1 MKAKILQ
8 VKMTS
13 KKGLAC
19 LLAVLMLLTAL
30 PLGLVTSAMAATK
43 DCMVVEVQGKKV
55 YFFGAETLEV
65 TGSKV
70 AYTAESAEAPILY
83 VDGAV
88 DPADDVQIS
97 DGIIDFGTWLADQ
110 SAWVGVL
117 CDPDGT
123 VTGTE
128 PSVQLDTQAPKV
140 TVSGNPTSWGKAP
153 ATLTVQADDGN
164 GYGAV
169 AYRMDN
175 GQWQKT
181 PAFQVK
187 ANGTYTFYAKDAVGN
202 VSTGET
208 VEVQYVDATAP
219 EIGVVLDP
227 PNEGEQWTNGKVK
240 VTVTGKDSESGLAEK
255 AFKMDEGQWQ
265 ETGTF
270 VIQDNKEHTFYVR
283 DAVGNEASQQAK
295 ADKYDNIAPVIQK
308 VQIKYGLLNVTGA
321 YISDKV
327 TYTYHIEAVDNEGGS
342 GIKAFSC
349 NGGETWQTSGD
360 FELKGG
366 APYHFCVQDQA
377 ENVSDVLVY
386 TPNYDTTAPTIN
398 DVQQSTDKPT
408 NQAVTV
414 TVNANDVQSGL
425 NKSGAYKLDNGDWQK
440 ENSFDIKDDQIH
452 TVYVRDNANPVN
464 VAEQVIQVKNFN
476 SKPPTVTGVTLSNV
490 DADGKEL
497 WTNKP
502 ITATVEAQGSK
513 NSAQVKFPV
522 VAYKMDDG
530 DWQYITDSK
539 TANQFTIEDNKE
551 HKFYAMDNTGDVDHL
566 GNISEAFSLAATH
579 YDSKAPELNS
589 VEFNQE
595 NSGPFAEFLNKLS
608 FGRFFNKALKITV
621 HATDGVD
628 AISNASGFSA
638 DKVQSLIFKDTSGEV
653 VQTIPIKHAATAEE
667 VGDSVITEFNAT
679 IDDVKLSNFKGSL
692 YVQLQDQLGNSTEE
706 IQVTT
711 ANSNLNDLTDEDD
724 TEEFG
729 DCNFV
734 LENNAPQILAAGQ
747 KQDEKLNEKNAVSA
761 SPSTTV
767 FKNDYTVSFHVSDQT
782 KSGEISGVAGVQVSV
797 NGTVVYPQPDNNE
810 KTNNNN
816 ENNNETNNEKML
828 ETGIIELHAVA
839 QADDEKNAHQVN
851 GVKIEDENWNGG
863 ELTYTV
869 EAWDNAGNA
878 SKVSFTLN
886 FDQTAPTVQFAIPN
900 EKSCKKVTVTDYGFF
915 FNKDTDVV
923 ISASDPRN
931 TDKQEATASGV
942 QSITYKLVPFN
953 QEFDEVEAI
962 PVDDSSVTVAVQAG
976 FKGQIYAYATDN
988 AGNFP
993 GTRKGEKWS
1002 GCKYFADS
1010 DEANDQGYVHPDGAI
1025 VENAQQ
1031 HQDSSIVIA
1040 RKNQPAGTQ
1049 NNKKAYKAGGQN
1061 APQQD
1066 KDLSYDATKNV
1077 PLYDANAKFTVTVK
1091 DAQSGIRTVKYTLIE
1106 GGKTSVNTLE
1116 VNTPYGK
1123 DDAQAA
1129 LKAENL
1135 ECSTGNETRHAK
1147 ELWRVDDAKITGRDA
1162 NLATELTST
1171 VTVDANYND
1180 ILLVVELTDN
1190 AGNTSY
1196 DYVAFGIDKTAPQ
1209 IQVEYTSAAAP
1220 QSGSYYS
1227 KARTAYITI
1236 TERNIRTEQVAL
1248 LIEKCLDSAR
1258 TFDKKDTKAYREGFK
1273 ITGKTL
1279 LQKGS
1284 GNGDDRQYRIKV
1296 DFTGD
1301 GNYRIKTLKC
1311 TDNVGHANTA
1321 VTYGKYNAAG
1331 NRDTVSGSNKTRFT
1345 IDKTAPKIHVA
1356 LNLNDQVKNKK
1367 YFNATRTATVTVTEH
1382 NFNAKAFENQ
1392 LKATL
1397 NGKGIA
1403 VPGVSAFRR
1412 ENGTDRWTAT
1422 ITFVAD
1428 GDYVLNFKTTD
1439 KAGNSYKTVAGD
1451 FSGAAAQ
1458 NFTIDKTAP
1467 QLTIGGI
1474 TTNTAYKKVPTI
1486 VVKEADNNASTITSS
1501 VVGTCFDSQSKMAK
1515 RTVKVSAK
1523 NSGQLTADHQ
1533 LQNTVTY
1540 TAVEQDGYYIVTA
1553 QCVDMAGNQS
1563 QVQRK
1568 VFTKNEKGAVYVVS
1582 DDLATLNN
1590 GYANKTAVA
1599 KQSLV
1604 VTEYSPTEIQSPEYY
1619 ININGKKKDGLVT
1632 MEKGQH
1638 HAGEWYVNT
1647 YTISSKDIVAEG
1659 KYALYIKSTT
1669 KLDGKNTV
1677 VNNSSENKDLHRL
1690 NIQFTIDNTN
1700 PYVRI
1705 TGLEKHLY
1713 SNTKVQTVTFSVSES
1728 NLASIVIHM
1737 TRDGQALD
1745 PLVWDHVQ
1753 DKKHPNGWTVE
1764 NGIAVVQVQLE
1775 NGKSNLTFEITD
1787 LAGNKCST
1795 ANDYN
1800 KQELFVSGTT
1810 GNKNNWLEETDGK
1823 IVLKDIYV
1831 DKGFSANAFAA
1842 LIRNNLAISVVIF
1855 VVIGLVLLAVIIL
1868 PILSKKRKKMDAA
1881 DAEKLN

>member
-55 YFFGAETLEV
+55 YFFGAEALEV

-70 AYTAESAEAPILY
+70 AYTAESAEVPTIY

-97 DGIIDFGTWLADQ
+97 DGVIDFGTWLADQ

-128 PSVQLDTQAPKV
+128 PSVQLDAQAPRV
-140 TVSGNPTSWGKAP
+140 TVSGNPTAWGKAP
-153 ATLTVQADDGN
+153 VTLTVQADDGN

-175 GQWQKT
+175 GQWQKA
-181 PAFQVK
+181 PEFRVK

-208 VEVQYVDATAP
+208 VEVQYVDANAP

-227 PNEGEQWTNGKVK
+227 PNAGEQWTNGKVK
-240 VTVTGKDSESGLAEK
+240 VTVTGKDSESGLAEE

-265 ETGTF
+265 ESGTF
-270 VIQDNKEHTFYVR
+270 VIQDNKEHNFYVR
-283 DAVGNEASQQAK
+283 DAVGNEAKQQAK
-295 ADKYDNIAPVIQK
+295 ADRYDDIAPTINQ
-308 VQIKYGLLNVTGA
+308 VQVKLGNLALKQGTP
-321 YISDKV
+321 ISDKI
-327 TYTYHIEAVDNEGGS
+327 TYTYHIDATDNEGGS
-342 GIKAFSC
+342 GIKFFSC
-349 NGGETWQTSGD
+349 NGGKTWQTSGD
-360 FELKGG
+360 FKLKGG
-366 APYHFCVQDQA
+366 ESYDFRVKDQA
-377 ENVSDVLVY
+377 ENESAVLPYV
-386 TPNYDTTAPTIN
+386 PNYDTTAPTIN

-414 TVNANDVQSGL
+414 TVNANDVQSDL
-425 NKSGAYKLDNGDWQK
+425 NKLGAYKLDNGDWQK
-440 ENSFDIKDDQIH
+440 ENSFDIQDDKIH
-452 TVYVRDNANPVN
+452 TVYVRDNAKPEN
-464 VAEQVIQVKNFN
+464 VAEKKIQVKNFN
-476 SKPPTVTGVTLSNV
+476 STPPTVTNVTLSNV
-490 DADGKEL
+490 GADGKEN
-497 WTNKP
+497 WTNEP
-502 ITATVEAQGSK
+502 IIATVEAKG
-513 NSAQVKFPV
+513 NTNNAQVEFPV

-530 DWQYITDSK
+530 DWQYIEKSE
-539 TANQFTIEDNKE
+539 TANQFTIEDKKE
-551 HKFYAMDNTGDVDHL
+551 HKFYCLDNAD
-566 GNISEAFSLAATH
+566 NASSASSCAAKF
-579 YDSKAPELNS
+579 YDKKAPELAPELNP
-589 VEFNQE
+589 VVFNPK
-595 NSGPFAEFLNKLS
+595 NVGPFAEFLNKLS
-608 FGRFFNKALKITV
+608 FGRFFNEELEITV

-628 AISNASGFSA
+628 EYSNASGFPE
-638 DKVQSLIFKDTSGEV
+638 DKEQSLIFKDTKGNKTTIPAKPAKVAKSGEV
-653 VQTIPIKHAATAEE
+653 GNAVSAEFTATIPA
-667 VGDSVITEFNAT
+667 N
-679 IDDVKLSNFKGSL
+679 KLKNFKGSL
-692 YVQLQDQLGNSTEE
+692 YVQLQDQLGNQTEE

-711 ANSNLNDLTDEDD
+711 ANSNLNKLTDTDD
-724 TEEFG
+724 PEKFG

-734 LENNAPQILAAGQ
+734 LENNAPRILAAGQ
-747 KQDEKLNEKNAVSA
+747 NAELNAKNAVSA
-761 SPSTTV
+761 SPGTTA
-767 FKNDYTVSFHVSDQT
+767 FKNDYTVSFYVSDQT
-782 KSGEISGVAGVQVSV
+782 ESGEISGVAGVQVNV
-797 NGTVVYPQPDNNE
+797 NGTDVYSEQYNNK
-810 KTNNNN
+810 KTP
-816 ENNNETNNEKML
+816 
-828 ETGIIELHAVA
+828 ETGIIELPAVA
-839 QADDEKNAHQVN
+839 KADKEKDAYTVN
-851 GVKIEDENWNGG
+851 EKKIKDWKGG

-869 EAWDNAGNA
+869 KAWDNAGNA

-900 EKSCKKVTVTDYGFF
+900 EKSCEKVSVTDYGFF

-923 ISASDPRN
+923 ISASDPCNR
-931 TDKQEATASGV
+931 KQNEATASGV
-942 QSITYKLVPFN
+942 KSITYKLVPFN
-953 QEFDEVEAI
+953 QKFDEVEAI
-962 PVDDSSVTVAVQAG
+962 TVDDSSVTVAVQAG

-993 GTRKGEKWS
+993 GTREVGKWS

-1010 DEANDQGYVHPDGAI
+1010 NEANDQGYVHPDGTI

-1066 KDLSYDATKNV
+1066 KKLSYDATKNV
-1077 PLYDANAKFTVTVK
+1077 PLYDTNAKFTVTVK

-1123 DDAQAA
+1123 AYAQAA
-1129 LKAENL
+1129 LQAENL
-1135 ECSTGNETRHAK
+1135 ESSTGNATRHAK

-1180 ILLVVELTDN
+1180 ILLIVELTDN

-1209 IQVEYTSAAAP
+1209 IQVEYISAVAP

-1227 KARTAYITI
+1227 KTRTAHITI

-1284 GNGDDRQYRIKV
+1284 GNGDNRQYRIKV

-1321 VTYGKYNAAG
+1321 VTYGKYKAAG
-1331 NRDTVSGSNKTRFT
+1331 NRDAVSGSNKTRFT

-1356 LNLNDQVKNKK
+1356 LNLNDRVKNKK

-1382 NFNAKAFENQ
+1382 NFDAKAFENQ

-1403 VPGVSAFRR
+1403 VPSVSAFRR

-1422 ITFVAD
+1422 VTFVAD

-1533 LQNTVTY
+1533 QQNTVTY

-1582 DDLATLNN
+1582 DDLAALNN

-1647 YTISSKDIVAEG
+1647 YTISSKDILAEG

-1745 PLVWDHVQ
+1745 PLVWDHAQ

-1775 NGKSNLTFEITD
+1775 NGKSDLTFEITD

-1810 GNKNNWLEETDGK
+1810 GNKNNWLEEKDGK

-1855 VVIGLVLLAVIIL
+1855 VAIGLVLLAVIIL

>member
-70 AYTAESAEAPILY
+70 AYTAESAEEPTIY

-97 DGIIDFGTWLADQ
+97 DGVIDFGTWLADQ

-128 PSVQLDTQAPKV
+128 PSVQLDTQAPRV
-140 TVSGNPTSWGKAP
+140 TVSGNPTAWGKAP

-175 GQWQKT
+175 GQWQKA
-181 PAFQVK
+181 PEFRVK

-208 VEVQYVDATAP
+208 VEVQYVDANAP

-227 PNEGEQWTNGKVK
+227 PNAGEQWTNGKVK

-265 ETGTF
+265 ESGTF
-270 VIQDNKEHTFYVR
+270 VIQDNKEHNFYVR
-283 DAVGNEASQQAK
+283 DAVGNEAKQQAK

-308 VQIKYGLLNVTGA
+308 VQVKLGNLVLKRGTS
-321 YISDKV
+321 ISDII
-327 TYTYHIEAVDNEGGS
+327 TYTYHIDATDNVGGS
-342 GIKAFSC
+342 GIKVFSC

-360 FELKGG
+360 FKLKGG
-366 APYHFCVQDQA
+366 KSYDFCVKDQA
-377 ENVSDVLVY
+377 ENVSEVLHY
-386 TPNYDTTAPTIN
+386 IPKYDTTAPTIN

-414 TVNANDVQSGL
+414 TVTANDVQSGL

-440 ENSFDIKDDQIH
+440 ENSFDIQDDKIH
-452 TVYVRDNANPVN
+452 TVSVRDNAKPEN
-464 VAEQVIQVKNFN
+464 VAEKKIQVKNFN
-476 SKPPTVTGVTLSNV
+476 STPPTVTNVTLSNV
-490 DADGKEL
+490 GADGKEN
-497 WTNKP
+497 WTNEP
-502 ITATVEAQGSK
+502 ITATVEAKG
-513 NSAQVKFPV
+513 NTNNAQVEFPV

-530 DWQYITDSK
+530 DWQYIEKSE
-539 TANQFTIEDNKE
+539 TANQFTIEDKKE
-551 HKFYAMDNTGDVDHL
+551 HKFYCLDNA
-566 GNISEAFSLAATH
+566 GNASSASSCAAKF
-579 YDSKAPELNS
+579 YDKKAPELAPELNP
-589 VEFNQE
+589 VVFNPK
-595 NSGPFAEFLNKLS
+595 NVGPFAEFLNKLS
-608 FGRFFNKALKITV
+608 FGRFFNKKLEITV

-628 AISNASGFSA
+628 ESNNASGFSE
-638 DKVQSLIFKDTSGEV
+638 DKEQSLIFKDTKGNKTTIPAIPAKVAKSGEV
-653 VQTIPIKHAATAEE
+653 GNAVSAEFIATIPANELE
-667 VGDSVITEFNAT
+667 
-679 IDDVKLSNFKGSL
+679 NFKGSL
-692 YVQLQDQLGNSTEE
+692 YVQLQDQLGNRTEE

-711 ANSNLNDLTDEDD
+711 ANSNLNKLTDTDD
-724 TEEFG
+724 TEKFG

-747 KQDEKLNEKNAVSA
+747 NAELKAENAVSA
-761 SPSTTV
+761 SPGTTA
-767 FKNDYTVSFHVSDQT
+767 FKNDYTVSFRVSDQT
-782 KSGEISGVAGVQVSV
+782 ESGSGEISGVAGVRVKV
-797 NGTVVYPQPDNNE
+797 NGTTVNSTIESNSMVVDGQRYNSE
-810 KTNNNN
+810 G
-816 ENNNETNNEKML
+816 KML
-828 ETGIIELHAVA
+828 KTGIIELHAVA
-839 QADDEKNAHQVN
+839 QADKKEDVN
-851 GVKIEDENWNGG
+851 TVNKVKIKDWKGG

-931 TDKQEATASGV
+931 RKQNEATASGV
-942 QSITYKLVPFN
+942 QSITYKLVPSD
-953 QEFDEVEAI
+953 QKFDEVEAI
-962 PVDDSSVTVAVQAG
+962 TVDDSSVTVAVQAR

-993 GTRKGEKWS
+993 GTRKDGKWS

-1010 DEANDQGYVHPDGAI
+1010 NEANDQGYVHPDGTI

-1066 KDLSYDATKNV
+1066 KKLSYDATKNV
-1077 PLYDANAKFTVTVK
+1077 PLYDTNAKFTVTVK

-1123 DDAQAA
+1123 ADAQAA
-1129 LKAENL
+1129 LQAENL
-1135 ECSTGNETRHAK
+1135 ESSTGNATRHAK

-1171 VTVDANYND
+1171 VTIDANYND
-1180 ILLVVELTDN
+1180 ILLIVELTDN

-1209 IQVEYTSAAAP
+1209 IQVEYTSAVAP

-1227 KARTAYITI
+1227 KTRTAHITI

-1284 GNGDDRQYRIKV
+1284 GNGDNRQYRIKV

-1331 NRDTVSGSNKTRFT
+1331 NLDAVSGSNKTRFT

-1403 VPGVSAFRR
+1403 VPSVSAFRR

-1422 ITFVAD
+1422 VTFVAD

-1439 KAGNSYKTVAGD
+1439 K
-1451 FSGAAAQ
+1451 
-1458 NFTIDKTAP
+1458 
-1467 QLTIGGI
+1467 
-1474 TTNTAYKKVPTI
+1474 
-1486 VVKEADNNASTITSS
+1486 
-1501 VVGTCFDSQSKMAK
+1501 
-1515 RTVKVSAK
+1515 
-1523 NSGQLTADHQ
+1523 
-1533 LQNTVTY
+1533 
-1540 TAVEQDGYYIVTA
+1540 
-1553 QCVDMAGNQS
+1553 AGNQS

-1582 DDLATLNN
+1582 DDLAALNN

-1647 YTISSKDIVAEG
+1647 YTISSKDILAEG

-1745 PLVWDHVQ
+1745 PLVWDHAQ

-1775 NGKSNLTFEITD
+1775 NGKSDLTFEITD

-1810 GNKNNWLEETDGK
+1810 GNKNNWLEEKDGK

>member
-55 YFFGAETLEV
+55 YFFGAEALEV

-70 AYTAESAEAPILY
+70 AYTAESAEVPTIY

-88 DPADDVQIS
+88 DPADDVRIS
-97 DGIIDFGTWLADQ
+97 DGVIDFGTWLADQ

-128 PSVQLDTQAPKV
+128 PSVQPDAQVPRV
-140 TVSGNPTSWGKAP
+140 TVSGNPTAWGKAP

-175 GQWQKT
+175 GQWQKS
-181 PAFQVK
+181 PEFRVK

-227 PNEGEQWTNGKVK
+227 PNAGEQWSNDKVK

-270 VIQDNKEHTFYVR
+270 VIQDNIEHNFYVR
-283 DAVGNEASQQAK
+283 DAVGNEAKQQAK

-308 VQIKYGLLNVTGA
+308 VQVKLGNLVLKQGT
-321 YISDKV
+321 YISDQI
-327 TYTYHIEAVDNEGGS
+327 TYTYHIDATDNEGGS
-342 GIKAFSC
+342 GIKFFSC
-349 NGGETWQTSGD
+349 NGGKTWQTSGD
-360 FELKGG
+360 FKLKGG
-366 APYHFCVQDQA
+366 ESYDFCVKDQA
-377 ENVSDVLVY
+377 ENESAVLVY

-408 NQAVTV
+408 NQSVTV
-414 TVNANDVQSGL
+414 TVTANDVQSGL
-425 NKSGAYKLDNGDWQK
+425 NKFGAYKLDNGDWQK
-440 ENSFDIKDDQIH
+440 ENSFDIQDDKIH
-452 TVYVRDNANPVN
+452 TVSVRDNANPEN
-464 VAEQVIQVKNFN
+464 VAEKKIQVKNFN
-476 SKPPTVTGVTLSNV
+476 STPPTVTNVTLSNV
-490 DADGKEL
+490 GADGKEL
-497 WTNKP
+497 WTNEP
-502 ITATVEAQGSK
+502 ITATVEAKG
-513 NSAQVKFPV
+513 NTNNAQVEFPV

-530 DWQYITDSK
+530 DWQYIEKSK
-539 TANQFTIEDNKE
+539 TANQFTIEDKKE
-551 HKFYAMDNTGDVDHL
+551 HKFYCLDNA
-566 GNISEAFSLAATH
+566 GNASSASSCAAKF
-579 YDSKAPELNS
+579 YDKKAPELAPGLNS
-589 VEFNQE
+589 VEFNQK
-595 NSGPFAEFLNKLS
+595 NVGPFAKFLNKLS
-608 FGRFFNKALKITV
+608 FGRFFNKELEITV

-628 AISNASGFSA
+628 EYSNASGFSK
-638 DKVQSLIFKDTSGEV
+638 DKEQSLIFKDTSNKV
-653 VQTIPIKHAATAEE
+653 VTTITIPAKVTESSEVGNAVSAKFTAEITAEE
-667 VGDSVITEFNAT
+667 L
-679 IDDVKLSNFKGSL
+679 KNFKGSL
-692 YVQLQDQLGNSTEE
+692 YVQLQDQLGNQTEE

-711 ANSNLNDLTDEDD
+711 ANSNLGELKN

-734 LENNAPQILAAGQ
+734 LENNAPRILAAGQ
-747 KQDEKLNEKNAVSA
+747 NAELKAENAVSA
-761 SPSTTV
+761 SPSTTT

-782 KSGEISGVAGVQVSV
+782 ESGEISGVAGVQVNV
-797 NGTVVYPQPDNNE
+797 NGTDVYSEQYNNE
-810 KTNNNN
+810 K
-816 ENNNETNNEKML
+816 KP
-828 ETGIIELHAVA
+828 ETGIIELPAVA
-839 QADDEKNAHQVN
+839 QADKAEDTYTVN
-851 GVKIEDENWNGG
+851 KVKIEDWKGG

-869 EAWDNAGNA
+869 VAWDNAGNA

-900 EKSCKKVTVTDYGFF
+900 EKSCKKVSVTDYGFF

-942 QSITYKLVPFN
+942 KSITYKLVPFN

-962 PVDDSSVTVAVQAG
+962 PVDDSSVTVAVQAR
-976 FKGQIYAYATDN
+976 FKGQIYAYATDK

-993 GTRKGEKWS
+993 GTRKNGKWS

-1010 DEANDQGYVHPDGAI
+1010 NEANDQGYVHPDGTI

-1066 KDLSYDATKNV
+1066 KKLSYDATKNV
-1077 PLYDANAKFTVTVK
+1077 PLYDTNAKFTVTVK

-1123 DDAQAA
+1123 VDAQAA
-1129 LKAENL
+1129 LQAENL
-1135 ECSTGNETRHAK
+1135 ESSTGNATRHAK

-1180 ILLVVELTDN
+1180 ILLIVELTDN

-1209 IQVEYTSAAAP
+1209 IQVEYTSAVAP

-1227 KARTAYITI
+1227 KTRTAHITI

-1284 GNGDDRQYRIKV
+1284 GNGDNRQYRIKV

-1331 NRDTVSGSNKTRFT
+1331 NRDAVSGSNKTRFT

-1356 LNLNDQVKNKK
+1356 LNLNDRVKNKK

-1403 VPGVSAFRR
+1403 VPSVSAFRQ

-1422 ITFVAD
+1422 VTFVAD

-1458 NFTIDKTAP
+1458 DFTIDKTAP

-1486 VVKEADNNASTITSS
+1486 VAKEADNNASTITSS

-1582 DDLATLNN
+1582 DDLAALNN

-1647 YTISSKDIVAEG
+1647 YTISSKDILAEG

-1737 TRDGQALD
+1737 TRDGQTLD
-1745 PLVWDHVQ
+1745 PLVWDHAQ

-1775 NGKSNLTFEITD
+1775 NGKSDLTFEITD

-1810 GNKNNWLEETDGK
+1810 GNKNNWLEEKDGK

>member
-55 YFFGAETLEV
+55 YFFGAEALEV

-70 AYTAESAEAPILY
+70 AYTAESAEVPTIY

-97 DGIIDFGTWLADQ
+97 DGVIDFGTWLADQ

-128 PSVQLDTQAPKV
+128 PSVQLDAQAPRV
-140 TVSGNPTSWGKAP
+140 TVSGNPTAWGKAP
-153 ATLTVQADDGN
+153 VTLTVQADDGN

-175 GQWQKT
+175 GQWQKA
-181 PAFQVK
+181 PEFRVK

-227 PNEGEQWTNGKVK
+227 PNAGEQWSNDKVK
-240 VTVTGKDSESGLAEK
+240 VTVTGKDSESDLAEK

-270 VIQDNKEHTFYVR
+270 VIQDNKEHNFYVR
-283 DAVGNEASQQAK
+283 DAVGNEAKQQAK

-308 VQIKYGLLNVTGA
+308 VQVKLGNLVLKQGT
-321 YISDKV
+321 YISDQI
-327 TYTYHIEAVDNEGGS
+327 TYTYHIDATDNEGGS
-342 GIKAFSC
+342 GIKFFSC
-349 NGGETWQTSGD
+349 NGGKTWQTSGD
-360 FELKGG
+360 FKLKGG
-366 APYHFCVQDQA
+366 ESYDFCVKDQA
-377 ENVSDVLVY
+377 ENESAVLVY

-414 TVNANDVQSGL
+414 TVTANDVQSGL
-425 NKSGAYKLDNGDWQK
+425 NKFGAYKLDNGDWQK
-440 ENSFDIKDDQIH
+440 ENSFDIQDDKIH
-452 TVYVRDNANPVN
+452 TVSVRDNANPEN
-464 VAEQVIQVKNFN
+464 VAEKKIQVKNFI
-476 SKPPTVTGVTLSNV
+476 STPPTVTNVTLSNV
-490 DADGKEL
+490 GADGKEL
-497 WTNKP
+497 WTNEP
-502 ITATVEAQGSK
+502 ITATVEAKG
-513 NSAQVKFPV
+513 NTNNAQVEFPV

-539 TANQFTIEDNKE
+539 TANQFTIEDKKE
-551 HKFYAMDNTGDVDHL
+551 HKFYCLDNA
-566 GNISEAFSLAATH
+566 GNASSASSCAAKL
-579 YDSKAPELNS
+579 YYKKAPELEPKKAPEFYP
-589 VEFNQE
+589 VEFSQSN
-595 NSGPFAEFLNKLS
+595 NGPFAKFLNKLS
-608 FGRFFNKALKITV
+608 FGRFFNKELKITV

-628 AISNASGFSA
+628 ACSNASGFS
-638 DKVQSLIFKDTSGEV
+638 DKKVQSLIFKNTSGEV

-692 YVQLQDQLGNSTEE
+692 YVQLQDQLGNSTKE

-711 ANSNLNDLTDEDD
+711 ANSNLGELKN

-747 KQDEKLNEKNAVSA
+747 DEKLDETNAVSA
-761 SPSTTV
+761 SPGTTV
-767 FKNDYTVSFHVSDQT
+767 FKDDYTVSFHVSDQT
-782 KSGEISGVAGVQVSV
+782 ESGEISGVAGVQVSV
-797 NGTVVYPQPDNNE
+797 NGTVVYSQPDNNE
-810 KTNNNN
+810 KTDNNNK
-816 ENNNETNNEKML
+816 KML
-828 ETGIIELHAVA
+828 ETGTIDLHAVA
-839 QADDEKNAHQVN
+839 QADKAEDTNTVN
-851 GVKIEDENWNGG
+851 KQKIEDWKGG

-886 FDQTAPTVQFAIPN
+886 FDQTAPTVQFAIPSGN
-900 EKSCKKVTVTDYGFF
+900 ACEKVTVSDYGFF

-931 TDKQEATASGV
+931 DKQEATASGV
-942 QSITYKLVPFN
+942 KSITYKLVPFN

-962 PVDDSSVTVAVQAG
+962 TVDDSSVTVTVRAG

-993 GTRKGEKWS
+993 GTREDGKWS

-1010 DEANDQGYVHPDGAI
+1010 NEANDQGYVHPDGTI

-1066 KDLSYDATKNV
+1066 KKLSYDATKNV
-1077 PLYDANAKFTVTVK
+1077 PLYDTNAKFTVTVK

-1123 DDAQAA
+1123 ADAQAA
-1129 LKAENL
+1129 LQAENL
-1135 ECSTGNETRHAK
+1135 ESSTGNATRHAK

-1180 ILLVVELTDN
+1180 ILLIVELTDN

-1209 IQVEYTSAAAP
+1209 IQVEYTSAVAP

-1227 KARTAYITI
+1227 KTRTAHITI

-1284 GNGDDRQYRIKV
+1284 GNGDNRQYRIKV

-1331 NRDTVSGSNKTRFT
+1331 NRDAVSGSNKTRFT
-1345 IDKTAPKIHVA
+1345 IDKTAPKIHVD
-1356 LNLNDQVKNKK
+1356 LNLNDRVKNKK

-1403 VPGVSAFRR
+1403 VPSVSAFRQ

-1422 ITFVAD
+1422 VTFVAD

-1458 NFTIDKTAP
+1458 DFTIDKTAP

-1486 VVKEADNNASTITSS
+1486 VAKEADNNASTITSS

-1533 LQNTVTY
+1533 RQNTVTY

-1582 DDLATLNN
+1582 DDLAALNN

-1647 YTISSKDIVAEG
+1647 YTISSKDILAEG

-1737 TRDGQALD
+1737 TRDGQTLD
-1745 PLVWDHVQ
+1745 PLVWDHAQ

-1775 NGKSNLTFEITD
+1775 NGKSDLTFEITD

-1810 GNKNNWLEETDGK
+1810 GNKNNWLEEKDGK

>member
-55 YFFGAETLEV
+55 YFFGAEALEV

-70 AYTAESAEAPILY
+70 AYTAESAEVPTIY

-97 DGIIDFGTWLADQ
+97 DGVIDFGTWLADQ

-128 PSVQLDTQAPKV
+128 PSVQLDAQAPRV
-140 TVSGNPTSWGKAP
+140 TVSGNPTAWGKAP

-175 GQWQKT
+175 GQWQKA
-181 PAFQVK
+181 PEFRVK

-208 VEVQYVDATAP
+208 VEVQYVDANAP

-227 PNEGEQWTNGKVK
+227 TNEGEQWTNGKVK

-270 VIQDNKEHTFYVR
+270 VIQDNKEHNFYVR
-283 DAVGNEASQQAK
+283 DAVGNEAKQQAK

-308 VQIKYGLLNVTGA
+308 VQVKLGNLVLKQGT
-321 YISDKV
+321 YISDII
-327 TYTYHIEAVDNEGGS
+327 TYTYHIDATDNVGGS
-342 GIKAFSC
+342 GIKLFSC

-360 FELKGG
+360 FKLKGG
-366 APYHFCVQDQA
+366 KSYDFCVKDQA
-377 ENVSDVLVY
+377 ENVSEVLHY
-386 TPNYDTTAPTIN
+386 IPNYDTTAPTIN

-414 TVNANDVQSGL
+414 TVTANDVQSGL
-425 NKSGAYKLDNGDWQK
+425 NKFGAYKLDNGDWQK
-440 ENSFDIKDDQIH
+440 ENSFDIQDDKIH
-452 TVYVRDNANPVN
+452 TVSVRDNANPEN
-464 VAEQVIQVKNFN
+464 VAEKKIQVKNFN
-476 SKPPTVTGVTLSNV
+476 STPPTVTNVTLSNV
-490 DADGKEL
+490 GADGKED
-497 WTNKP
+497 WTNEP
-502 ITATVEAQGSK
+502 IIATVEAKGNK
-513 NSAQVKFPV
+513 NNAQVEFPV

-530 DWQYITDSK
+530 DWQYIEKSE
-539 TANQFTIEDNKE
+539 TANQFTIEDKKE

-566 GNISEAFSLAATH
+566 GNISEASSLAATH

-589 VEFNQE
+589 VEFNQK
-595 NSGPFAEFLNKLS
+595 NVGPFAEFLNKLS
-608 FGRFFNKALKITV
+608 FGRFFNKELKITV
-621 HATDGVD
+621 YATDGVD
-628 AISNASGFSA
+628 ESNNASGFS
-638 DKVQSLIFKDTSGEV
+638 DKKVQSLIFKDTSDQVATTIPAKVAKSGEV
-653 VQTIPIKHAATAEE
+653 GNAVSAKFTAEITAEE
-667 VGDSVITEFNAT
+667 L
-679 IDDVKLSNFKGSL
+679 KNFKGSL
-692 YVQLQDQLGNSTEE
+692 YVQLQDQLGNQTEE

-711 ANSNLNDLTDEDD
+711 ANSNLGELKN

-734 LENNAPQILAAGQ
+734 LENNAPRILAAGQ
-747 KQDEKLNEKNAVSA
+747 NAELKAENAVSA
-761 SPSTTV
+761 SPSTTT

-782 KSGEISGVAGVQVSV
+782 ESGEISGVAGVQVNV
-797 NGTVVYPQPDNNE
+797 NGTDVYSEQYNNE
-810 KTNNNN
+810 K
-816 ENNNETNNEKML
+816 KPQ
-828 ETGIIELHAVA
+828 TGTIDLHAVA
-839 QADDEKNAHQVN
+839 QADDKKNAHQVN

-886 FDQTAPTVQFAIPN
+886 FDQTAPTVQFAIPSGN
-900 EKSCKKVTVTDYGFF
+900 ACKKVTVSDYGFF

-923 ISASDPRN
+923 ISASDPYN

-942 QSITYKLVPFN
+942 QSITYKLVPSD
-953 QEFDEVEAI
+953 QKLDEVEAI
-962 PVDDSSVTVAVQAG
+962 TVDDSSFTVTVRAG
-976 FKGQIYAYATDN
+976 FKGQIYAYATDK

-993 GTRKGEKWS
+993 GTREGKKWS

-1010 DEANDQGYVHPDGAI
+1010 NEANDQGYVHPDGTI

-1066 KDLSYDATKNV
+1066 KKLSYDATKSV
-1077 PLYDANAKFTVTVK
+1077 PLYDTNAKFTVTVK

-1123 DDAQAA
+1123 AYAQAA
-1129 LKAENL
+1129 LQAENL
-1135 ECSTGNETRHAK
+1135 ESSTGNATRHAK

-1171 VTVDANYND
+1171 VTIDANYND
-1180 ILLVVELTDN
+1180 ILLIVELTDN

-1209 IQVEYTSAAAP
+1209 IQVEYTSAVAP

-1227 KARTAYITI
+1227 KTRTAHITI

-1284 GNGDDRQYRIKV
+1284 GNGDNRQYRIKV

-1321 VTYGKYNAAG
+1321 VTYGKYKAAG
-1331 NRDTVSGSNKTRFT
+1331 NRDAVSGSNKTRFT

-1356 LNLNDQVKNKK
+1356 LNLNDRVKNKK

-1403 VPGVSAFRR
+1403 VPSVSAFRQ

-1422 ITFVAD
+1422 VTFVAD

-1501 VVGTCFDSQSKMAK
+1501 AVGTCFDSQSKMAK

-1582 DDLATLNN
+1582 DDLAALNN

-1647 YTISSKDIVAEG
+1647 YTISSKDILAEG

-1745 PLVWDHVQ
+1745 PLVWDHAQ

-1775 NGKSNLTFEITD
+1775 NGKSDLTFEITD

-1810 GNKNNWLEETDGK
+1810 GNKNNWLEEKDGK

>member
-70 AYTAESAEAPILY
+70 AYTAESAEAPTIY

-97 DGIIDFGTWLADQ
+97 DGVIDFGTWLADQ

-128 PSVQLDTQAPKV
+128 PSVQPDTQAPKV
-140 TVSGNPTSWGKAP
+140 TVSGNPTAWGKAP
-153 ATLTVQADDGN
+153 VTLTVRADDGN
-164 GYGAV
+164 GYGTV
-169 AYRMDN
+169 AYRMDD

-202 VSTGET
+202 VSAGET
-208 VEVQYVDATAP
+208 VEAQYVDATAP

-240 VTVTGKDSESGLAEK
+240 VTVTGEDNESGLAEK

-265 ETGTF
+265 ESGTF
-270 VIQDNKEHTFYVR
+270 VIQDNKEHNFYVR
-283 DAVGNEASQQAK
+283 DAVGNEAKQQAK
-295 ADKYDNIAPVIQK
+295 ADRYDDIAPTINQ
-308 VQIKYGLLNVTGA
+308 VQVKLGNLILKQGT
-321 YISDKV
+321 YISDKI
-327 TYTYHIEAVDNEGGS
+327 TYTYHIDATDNVGGS
-342 GIKAFSC
+342 GVQKFSC

-366 APYHFCVQDQA
+366 ESYDFRVKDQA
-377 ENVSDVLVY
+377 ENESAVLRY
-386 TPNYDTTAPTIN
+386 IPNYDTTAPTIN

-408 NQAVTV
+408 NRAVTV
-414 TVNANDVQSGL
+414 TVTANDVQSGL
-425 NKSGAYKLDNGDWQK
+425 NKLGAYKLDNGDWQK
-440 ENSFDIKDDQIH
+440 ENSFDIQDDKIH
-452 TVYVRDNANPVN
+452 TVYVRDNAKPEN
-464 VAEQVIQVKNFN
+464 VAEKKIQVKNFN
-476 SKPPTVTGVTLSNV
+476 STPPTVTNVTLSNV
-490 DADGKEL
+490 GADGKEL

-502 ITATVEAQGSK
+502 ITATVEAQG
-513 NSAQVKFPV
+513 NTNNAQVEFPV

-530 DWQYITDSK
+530 DWQYIADSK
-539 TANQFTIEDNKE
+539 TANQFTIEDKKE
-551 HKFYAMDNTGDVDHL
+551 HKFYCLDNA
-566 GNISEAFSLAATH
+566 GNASSASSCAAKL
-579 YDSKAPELNS
+579 YDKKAPELNS
-589 VEFNQE
+589 VEFKQE

-608 FGRFFNKALKITV
+608 FGRFFNEELKITV
-621 HATDGVD
+621 YATDGVD
-628 AISNASGFSA
+628 ESNNASGFPKA
-638 DKVQSLIFKDTSGEV
+638 QSLIFKDTNGNEVKTVTAEVTESGEV
-653 VQTIPIKHAATAEE
+653 GKAVSAKFTAEITAEE
-667 VGDSVITEFNAT
+667 L
-679 IDDVKLSNFKGSL
+679 KNFKGSL
-692 YVQLQDQLGNSTEE
+692 YVQLQDQLGNQTKE

-724 TEEFG
+724 PEKFG

-734 LENNAPQILAAGQ
+734 LENSAPQILAAGQ
-747 KQDEKLNEKNAVSA
+747 DEKLDETNAVPA
-761 SPSTTV
+761 SPSTTF
-767 FKNDYTVSFHVSDQT
+767 FKDDYTVSFHVSDQT

-797 NGTVVYPQPDNNE
+797 NGTVVYSQPDNNE
-810 KTNNNN
+810 NTD
-816 ENNNETNNEKML
+816 NNNETNNEKMP

-839 QADDEKNAHQVN
+839 QADKAEDAHRVN
-851 GVKIEDENWNGG
+851 GVEIEDENWNGG

-923 ISASDPRN
+923 ISASDPCN
-931 TDKQEATASGV
+931 TDKQEATACGV

-962 PVDDSSVTVAVQAG
+962 TVDDSSVTVTVQAR

-993 GTRKGEKWS
+993 GTREVGKWS

-1010 DEANDQGYVHPDGAI
+1010 NEANDQGYVHPDGTI

-1040 RKNQPAGTQ
+1040 QKNQPAGTQ

-1180 ILLVVELTDN
+1180 ILLIVELTDN

-1284 GNGDDRQYRIKV
+1284 ENGDDRQYRVKV

-1331 NRDTVSGSNKTRFT
+1331 NRDAVSGSNKTRFT

-1422 ITFVAD
+1422 VTFVAD
-1428 GDYVLNFKTTD
+1428 GDYALNFKTTD

-1540 TAVEQDGYYIVTA
+1540 TVVEQDGYYIVTA

-1582 DDLATLNN
+1582 DDLAALNN

-1604 VTEYSPTEIQSPEYY
+1604 VTEYSPTEIQNPEYY

-1745 PLVWDHVQ
+1745 PLVWDHAQ

-1775 NGKSNLTFEITD
+1775 NGKSDLTFEITD

-1855 VVIGLVLLAVIIL
+1855 VVIGLLLLAVIIL

>member
-55 YFFGAETLEV
+55 YFFGAEALEV

-70 AYTAESAEAPILY
+70 AYTAESAEVPTIY

-97 DGIIDFGTWLADQ
+97 DGVIDFGTWLADQ

-128 PSVQLDTQAPKV
+128 PSVQLDAQAPRV
-140 TVSGNPTSWGKAP
+140 TVSGNPTAWGKAP
-153 ATLTVQADDGN
+153 VTLTVQADDGN

-175 GQWQKT
+175 GQWQKA
-181 PAFQVK
+181 PEFRVK

-208 VEVQYVDATAP
+208 VEVQYVDANAP

-227 PNEGEQWTNGKVK
+227 PNAGEQWTNGKVK
-240 VTVTGKDSESGLAEK
+240 VTVTGKDSESGLAEE

-265 ETGTF
+265 ESGTF
-270 VIQDNKEHTFYVR
+270 VIQDNKEHNFYVR
-283 DAVGNEASQQAK
+283 DAVGNEAKQQAK
-295 ADKYDNIAPVIQK
+295 ADRYDDIAPTINQ
-308 VQIKYGLLNVTGA
+308 VQVKLGNLALKQGTP
-321 YISDKV
+321 ISDKI
-327 TYTYHIEAVDNEGGS
+327 TYTYHIDATDNEGGS
-342 GIKAFSC
+342 GIKFFSC
-349 NGGETWQTSGD
+349 NGGKTWQTSGD
-360 FELKGG
+360 FKLKGG
-366 APYHFCVQDQA
+366 ESYDFRVKDQA
-377 ENVSDVLVY
+377 ENESAVLPYV
-386 TPNYDTTAPTIN
+386 PNYDTTAPTIN

-414 TVNANDVQSGL
+414 TVNANDVQSDL
-425 NKSGAYKLDNGDWQK
+425 NKLGAYKLDNGDWQK
-440 ENSFDIKDDQIH
+440 ENSFDIQDDKIH
-452 TVYVRDNANPVN
+452 TVYVRDNAKPEN
-464 VAEQVIQVKNFN
+464 VAEKKIQVKNFN
-476 SKPPTVTGVTLSNV
+476 STPPTVTNVTLSNV
-490 DADGKEL
+490 GADGKEN
-497 WTNKP
+497 WTNEP
-502 ITATVEAQGSK
+502 IIATVEAKG
-513 NSAQVKFPV
+513 NTNNAQVEFPV

-530 DWQYITDSK
+530 DWQYIEKSE
-539 TANQFTIEDNKE
+539 TANQFTIEDKKE
-551 HKFYAMDNTGDVDHL
+551 HKFYCLDNAD
-566 GNISEAFSLAATH
+566 NASSASSCAAKF
-579 YDSKAPELNS
+579 YDKKAPELAPELNP
-589 VEFNQE
+589 VVFNPK
-595 NSGPFAEFLNKLS
+595 NVGPFAEFLNKLS
-608 FGRFFNKALKITV
+608 FGRFFNEELEITV

-628 AISNASGFSA
+628 EYSNASGFPE
-638 DKVQSLIFKDTSGEV
+638 DKEQSLIFKDTKGNKTTIPAKPAKVAKSGEV
-653 VQTIPIKHAATAEE
+653 GNAVSAEFTATIPA
-667 VGDSVITEFNAT
+667 N
-679 IDDVKLSNFKGSL
+679 KLKNFKGSL
-692 YVQLQDQLGNSTEE
+692 YVQLQDQLGNQTEE

-711 ANSNLNDLTDEDD
+711 ANSNLNKLTDTDD
-724 TEEFG
+724 PEKFG

-734 LENNAPQILAAGQ
+734 LENNAPRILAAGQ
-747 KQDEKLNEKNAVSA
+747 NAELNAKNAVSA
-761 SPSTTV
+761 SPGTTA
-767 FKNDYTVSFHVSDQT
+767 FKNDYTVSFYVSDQT
-782 KSGEISGVAGVQVSV
+782 ESGEISGVAGVQVNV
-797 NGTVVYPQPDNNE
+797 NGTDVYSEQYNNK
-810 KTNNNN
+810 KTP
-816 ENNNETNNEKML
+816 
-828 ETGIIELHAVA
+828 ETGIIELPAVA
-839 QADDEKNAHQVN
+839 QADKEKDAYTVN
-851 GVKIEDENWNGG
+851 EKKIKDWKGG

-869 EAWDNAGNA
+869 KAWDNAGNA

-900 EKSCKKVTVTDYGFF
+900 EKSCEKVSVTDYGFF

-923 ISASDPRN
+923 ISASDPCNR
-931 TDKQEATASGV
+931 KQNEATASGV
-942 QSITYKLVPFN
+942 KSITYKLVPFN
-953 QEFDEVEAI
+953 QKFDEVEAI
-962 PVDDSSVTVAVQAG
+962 TVDDSSVTVAVQAG

-993 GTRKGEKWS
+993 GTREVGKWS

-1010 DEANDQGYVHPDGAI
+1010 NEANDQGYVHPDGTI

-1066 KDLSYDATKNV
+1066 KKLSYDATKNV
-1077 PLYDANAKFTVTVK
+1077 PLYDTNAKFTVTVK

-1123 DDAQAA
+1123 AYAQAA
-1129 LKAENL
+1129 LQAENL
-1135 ECSTGNETRHAK
+1135 ESSTGNATRHAK

-1180 ILLVVELTDN
+1180 ILLIVELTDN

-1209 IQVEYTSAAAP
+1209 IQVEYISAVAP

-1227 KARTAYITI
+1227 KTRTAHITI

-1284 GNGDDRQYRIKV
+1284 GNGDNRQYRIKV

-1321 VTYGKYNAAG
+1321 VTYGKYKAAG
-1331 NRDTVSGSNKTRFT
+1331 NRDAVSGSNKTRFT

-1356 LNLNDQVKNKK
+1356 LNLNDRVKNKK

-1382 NFNAKAFENQ
+1382 NFDAKAFENQ

-1403 VPGVSAFRR
+1403 VPSVSAFRR

-1422 ITFVAD
+1422 VTFVAD

-1533 LQNTVTY
+1533 QQNTVTY

-1582 DDLATLNN
+1582 DDLAALNN

-1647 YTISSKDIVAEG
+1647 YTISSKDILAEG

-1745 PLVWDHVQ
+1745 PLVWDHAQ

-1775 NGKSNLTFEITD
+1775 NGKSDLTFEITD

-1810 GNKNNWLEETDGK
+1810 GNKNNWLEEKDGK

-1842 LIRNNLAISVVIF
+1842 LIHNNLAISVVIF
-1855 VVIGLVLLAVIIL
+1855 VAIGLVLLAVIIL

>member
-55 YFFGAETLEV
+55 YFFGAEALEV

-70 AYTAESAEAPILY
+70 AYTAESAEVPTIY

-88 DPADDVQIS
+88 DPADDVRIS
-97 DGIIDFGTWLADQ
+97 DGVIDFGTWLADQ

-128 PSVQLDTQAPKV
+128 PSVQPDAQAPRV
-140 TVSGNPTSWGKAP
+140 TVSGNPTAWGKAP

-175 GQWQKT
+175 GQWQKA
-181 PAFQVK
+181 PEFRVK

-202 VSTGET
+202 VSAGET

-227 PNEGEQWTNGKVK
+227 PNAGEQWTNGKVK

-270 VIQDNKEHTFYVR
+270 VIQDNIEHNFYVR
-283 DAVGNEASQQAK
+283 DAVGNEAKQQAK

-308 VQIKYGLLNVTGA
+308 VQVKLGNLVLKQGT
-321 YISDKV
+321 YISDQI
-327 TYTYHIEAVDNEGGS
+327 TYTYHIDATDNVGGS
-342 GIKAFSC
+342 GIKLFSC

-360 FELKGG
+360 FKLKGG
-366 APYHFCVQDQA
+366 ESYDFCVKDQA
-377 ENVSDVLVY
+377 ENESAVLVY

-414 TVNANDVQSGL
+414 TVTANDVQSGL
-425 NKSGAYKLDNGDWQK
+425 NKFGAYKLDNGDWQK
-440 ENSFDIKDDQIH
+440 ENSFDIQDDKIH
-452 TVYVRDNANPVN
+452 TVYVRDNANPEN
-464 VAEQVIQVKNFN
+464 VAEKKIQVKNFN
-476 SKPPTVTGVTLSNV
+476 STPPTVTNVTLSNV
-490 DADGKEL
+490 GTDGKEL
-497 WTNKP
+497 WTNEP
-502 ITATVEAQGSK
+502 IIATVEAKG
-513 NSAQVKFPV
+513 NTNNAQVEFPV

-530 DWQYITDSK
+530 DWQYIEK
-539 TANQFTIEDNKE
+539 NETANQFTIEDKKE
-551 HKFYAMDNTGDVDHL
+551 HKFYCLDNA
-566 GNISEAFSLAATH
+566 GNASSASSCAAKL
-579 YDSKAPELNS
+579 YDKKAPELVPGLNS
-589 VEFNQE
+589 VEFNQT
-595 NSGPFAEFLNKLS
+595 NDGPFAKFLNKLS
-608 FGRFFNKALKITV
+608 FGRFFNKELKITV

-628 AISNASGFSA
+628 EYSNASGFSK
-638 DKVQSLIFKDTSGEV
+638 DKEQSLIFKDTSNKV
-653 VQTIPIKHAATAEE
+653 VTTITIPAKVTESSEVGNAVSAKFTAEITAEE
-667 VGDSVITEFNAT
+667 LKI
-679 IDDVKLSNFKGSL
+679 FKGSL
-692 YVQLQDQLGNSTEE
+692 YVQLQDQLGNQTEE

-711 ANSNLNDLTDEDD
+711 ANSNLGELKN

-734 LENNAPQILAAGQ
+734 LENNAPRILAAGQ
-747 KQDEKLNEKNAVSA
+747 NAELKAENAVSA
-761 SPSTTV
+761 SPSTTT

-782 KSGEISGVAGVQVSV
+782 ESGEISGVAGVQVNV
-797 NGTVVYPQPDNNE
+797 NGTDVYSEQYNNE
-810 KTNNNN
+810 K
-816 ENNNETNNEKML
+816 KPQ
-828 ETGIIELHAVA
+828 TGTIDLHAVA
-839 QADDEKNAHQVN
+839 KADKEENAYQVN
-851 GVKIEDENWNGG
+851 GEKIKNWNGG

-869 EAWDNAGNA
+869 EAWDNAGNT

-886 FDQTAPTVQFAIPN
+886 FDQTAPTVQFAIPSGN
-900 EKSCKKVTVTDYGFF
+900 ACEKVTVSDYGFF

-923 ISASDPRN
+923 ISALDPCN

-942 QSITYKLVPFN
+942 QSITYKLVPSD
-953 QEFDEVEAI
+953 QKFDEVEAI
-962 PVDDSSVTVAVQAG
+962 TVPVAKDDPSFTVAVQAG
-976 FKGQIYAYATDN
+976 FKGQIYAYATDK

-993 GTRKGEKWS
+993 GTREVGKWS

-1010 DEANDQGYVHPDGAI
+1010 NEANDQGYVHPDGTI

-1066 KDLSYDATKNV
+1066 KKLSYDATKSV
-1077 PLYDANAKFTVTVK
+1077 PLYDTNAKFTVTVK

-1123 DDAQAA
+1123 VDAQAA
-1129 LKAENL
+1129 LQAENL
-1135 ECSTGNETRHAK
+1135 ESSTGNATRHAK

-1180 ILLVVELTDN
+1180 ILLIVELTDN

-1209 IQVEYTSAAAP
+1209 IQVEYTSAVAP

-1227 KARTAYITI
+1227 KMRTAHITI

-1284 GNGDDRQYRIKV
+1284 GNGDNRQYRIKV
-1296 DFTGD
+1296 DFIGD

-1331 NRDTVSGSNKTRFT
+1331 NRDAVSGSNKTRFT

-1356 LNLNDQVKNKK
+1356 LNLNDRVKNKK

-1403 VPGVSAFRR
+1403 VPSVSAFRQ

-1422 ITFVAD
+1422 VTFVAD

-1458 NFTIDKTAP
+1458 DFTIDKTAP

-1486 VVKEADNNASTITSS
+1486 AVKEADNNASTITSS

-1582 DDLATLNN
+1582 DDLAALNN

-1599 KQSLV
+1599 QQSLV

-1647 YTISSKDIVAEG
+1647 YTISSKDILAEG

-1745 PLVWDHVQ
+1745 PLVWDHAQ

-1775 NGKSNLTFEITD
+1775 NGKSDLTFEITD

-1810 GNKNNWLEETDGK
+1810 GNKNNWLEEKDGK

-1868 PILSKKRKKMDAA
+1868 PILSKKRKEMDAA

>member
-70 AYTAESAEAPILY
+70 AYTAESAEVPTIY

-97 DGIIDFGTWLADQ
+97 DGVIDFGTWLADQ

-128 PSVQLDTQAPKV
+128 PSVQPDAQAPRV
-140 TVSGNPTSWGKAP
+140 TVSGNPTAWGKAP

-175 GQWQKT
+175 GQWQKA
-181 PAFQVK
+181 PEFRVK

-227 PNEGEQWTNGKVK
+227 PNAGEQWTNGKVK

-270 VIQDNKEHTFYVR
+270 VIQDNIEHNFYVR
-283 DAVGNEASQQAK
+283 DAVGNEAKQQAK

-308 VQIKYGLLNVTGA
+308 VQVKLGNLVLKQGT
-321 YISDKV
+321 YISDQI
-327 TYTYHIEAVDNEGGS
+327 TYTYHIDATDNVGGS
-342 GIKAFSC
+342 GIKLFSC

-360 FELKGG
+360 FKLKGG
-366 APYHFCVQDQA
+366 ESYDFCVKDQA
-377 ENVSDVLVY
+377 ENESAVLVY

-414 TVNANDVQSGL
+414 TVTANDVQSGL
-425 NKSGAYKLDNGDWQK
+425 NKLGAYKLDNGDWQK
-440 ENSFDIKDDQIH
+440 ENSFDIQDDKIH
-452 TVYVRDNANPVN
+452 TVSVRDNANPEN
-464 VAEQVIQVKNFN
+464 VAEKKIQVKSFN
-476 SKPPTVTGVTLSNV
+476 STPPTVTNVTLSNV
-490 DADGKEL
+490 GADGKEN
-497 WTNKP
+497 WTNEP
-502 ITATVEAQGSK
+502 ITATVAAKG
-513 NSAQVKFPV
+513 NTNNAQVEFPV

-530 DWQYITDSK
+530 DWQYIEKSE
-539 TANQFTIEDNKE
+539 TANQFTIEDKKE
-551 HKFYAMDNTGDVDHL
+551 HKFYCLDNA
-566 GNISEAFSLAATH
+566 GNASSASSCAAKF
-579 YDSKAPELNS
+579 YDKKAPELAPGLNS
-589 VEFNQE
+589 VEFNQK
-595 NSGPFAEFLNKLS
+595 NVGPFAKFLNKLS
-608 FGRFFNKALKITV
+608 FGRFFNKELEITV

-628 AISNASGFSA
+628 EYSNASGFSK
-638 DKVQSLIFKDTSGEV
+638 DKEQSLIFKNTSNKV
-653 VQTIPIKHAATAEE
+653 VTTITIPAKVTESSEVGNAVSAKFTAEITAEE
-667 VGDSVITEFNAT
+667 L
-679 IDDVKLSNFKGSL
+679 KNFKGSL
-692 YVQLQDQLGNSTEE
+692 YVQLQDQLGNQTEE

-711 ANSNLNDLTDEDD
+711 ANSNLGELKN

-747 KQDEKLNEKNAVSA
+747 NAELKAENAVSA
-761 SPSTTV
+761 SPSTTT

-782 KSGEISGVAGVQVSV
+782 ESGEISGVAGVQVSV
-797 NGTVVYPQPDNNE
+797 NGTVVYSQPDNNE
-810 KTNNNN
+810 KTDNNNK
-816 ENNNETNNEKML
+816 KML
-828 ETGIIELHAVA
+828 ETGTIDLHAVA
-839 QADDEKNAHQVN
+839 QADKAEDTHTVN
-851 GVKIEDENWNGG
+851 KQKIKDWKGG

-869 EAWDNAGNA
+869 VAWDNAGNA

-886 FDQTAPTVQFAIPN
+886 FDQTAPTVQFAIPSGN
-900 EKSCKKVTVTDYGFF
+900 ACEKVTVSDYGFF

-931 TDKQEATASGV
+931 DKQEATASGV
-942 QSITYKLVPFN
+942 KSITYKLVPFN

-962 PVDDSSVTVAVQAG
+962 PVDDSSVTVTVQAG

-993 GTRKGEKWS
+993 GTREVGKWS

-1010 DEANDQGYVHPDGAI
+1010 NKANDQGYVHPDGTI

-1066 KDLSYDATKNV
+1066 KKLSYDATKNV
-1077 PLYDANAKFTVTVK
+1077 PLYDTNAKFTVTVK

-1123 DDAQAA
+1123 ADAQAA
-1129 LKAENL
+1129 LQAENL
-1135 ECSTGNETRHAK
+1135 ESSTGNATRHAK

-1180 ILLVVELTDN
+1180 ILLIVELTDN

-1209 IQVEYTSAAAP
+1209 IQVEYTSAVAP

-1227 KARTAYITI
+1227 KTRTAHITI

-1284 GNGDDRQYRIKV
+1284 GNGDNRQYQIKV

-1331 NRDTVSGSNKTRFT
+1331 NRDAVSGSNKTRFT

-1356 LNLNDQVKNKK
+1356 LNLNDRVKNKK

-1403 VPGVSAFRR
+1403 VPSVSAFRQ

-1422 ITFVAD
+1422 VTFVAD

-1439 KAGNSYKTVAGD
+1439 KAGNNYKTVAGD

-1458 NFTIDKTAP
+1458 DFTIDKTAP

-1486 VVKEADNNASTITSS
+1486 VAKEADNNASTITSS

-1582 DDLATLNN
+1582 DDLAALNN

-1647 YTISSKDIVAEG
+1647 YTISSKDILAEG

-1745 PLVWDHVQ
+1745 PLVWDHAQ

-1775 NGKSNLTFEITD
+1775 NGKSDLTFEITD

-1810 GNKNNWLEETDGK
+1810 GNKNNWLEEKDGK

>member
-55 YFFGAETLEV
+55 YFFGAEALEV

-70 AYTAESAEAPILY
+70 AYTAESAEVPTIY

-97 DGIIDFGTWLADQ
+97 DGVIDFGTWLADQ

-128 PSVQLDTQAPKV
+128 PSVQLDAQAPRV
-140 TVSGNPTSWGKAP
+140 TVSGNPTAWGKAP
-153 ATLTVQADDGN
+153 VTLTVQADDGN

-175 GQWQKT
+175 GQWQKA
-181 PAFQVK
+181 PEFRVK

-208 VEVQYVDATAP
+208 VEVQYVDANAP

-227 PNEGEQWTNGKVK
+227 PNAGEQWTNGKVK
-240 VTVTGKDSESGLAEK
+240 VTVTGKDSESGLAEE

-265 ETGTF
+265 ESGTF
-270 VIQDNKEHTFYVR
+270 VIQDNKEHNFYVR
-283 DAVGNEASQQAK
+283 DAVGNEAKQQAK
-295 ADKYDNIAPVIQK
+295 ADRYDDIAPTINQ
-308 VQIKYGLLNVTGA
+308 VQVKLGNLALKQGTP
-321 YISDKV
+321 ISDKI
-327 TYTYHIEAVDNEGGS
+327 TYTYHIDATDNEGGS
-342 GIKAFSC
+342 GIKFFSC
-349 NGGETWQTSGD
+349 NGGKTWQTSGD
-360 FELKGG
+360 FKLKGG
-366 APYHFCVQDQA
+366 ESYDFRVKDQA
-377 ENVSDVLVY
+377 ENESAVLPYV
-386 TPNYDTTAPTIN
+386 PNYDTTAPTIN

-414 TVNANDVQSGL
+414 TVNANDVQSDL
-425 NKSGAYKLDNGDWQK
+425 NKLGAYKLDNGDWQK
-440 ENSFDIKDDQIH
+440 ENSFDIQDDKIH
-452 TVYVRDNANPVN
+452 TVYVRDNAKPEN
-464 VAEQVIQVKNFN
+464 VAEKKIQVKNFN
-476 SKPPTVTGVTLSNV
+476 STPPTVTNVTLSNV
-490 DADGKEL
+490 GADGKEN
-497 WTNKP
+497 WTNEP
-502 ITATVEAQGSK
+502 IIATVEAKG
-513 NSAQVKFPV
+513 NTNNAQVEFPV

-530 DWQYITDSK
+530 DWQYIEKSE
-539 TANQFTIEDNKE
+539 TANQFTIEDKKE
-551 HKFYAMDNTGDVDHL
+551 HKFYCLDNAD
-566 GNISEAFSLAATH
+566 NASSASSCAAKF
-579 YDSKAPELNS
+579 YDKKAPELAPELNP
-589 VEFNQE
+589 VVFNPK
-595 NSGPFAEFLNKLS
+595 NVGPFAEFLNKLS
-608 FGRFFNKALKITV
+608 FGRFFNEELEITV

-628 AISNASGFSA
+628 EYSNASGFPE
-638 DKVQSLIFKDTSGEV
+638 DKEQSLIFKDTKGNKTTIPAKPAKVAKSGEV
-653 VQTIPIKHAATAEE
+653 GNAVSAEFTATIPA
-667 VGDSVITEFNAT
+667 N
-679 IDDVKLSNFKGSL
+679 KLKNFKGSL
-692 YVQLQDQLGNSTEE
+692 YVQLQDQLGNQTEE

-711 ANSNLNDLTDEDD
+711 ANSNLNKLTDTDD
-724 TEEFG
+724 PEKFG

-734 LENNAPQILAAGQ
+734 LENNAPRILAAGQ
-747 KQDEKLNEKNAVSA
+747 NAELNAKNAVSA
-761 SPSTTV
+761 SPGTTA
-767 FKNDYTVSFHVSDQT
+767 FKNDYTVSFYVSDQT
-782 KSGEISGVAGVQVSV
+782 ESGEISGVAGVQVNV
-797 NGTVVYPQPDNNE
+797 NGTDVYSEQYNNK
-810 KTNNNN
+810 KTP
-816 ENNNETNNEKML
+816 
-828 ETGIIELHAVA
+828 ETGIIELPAVA
-839 QADDEKNAHQVN
+839 QADKEKDAYTVN
-851 GVKIEDENWNGG
+851 EKKIKDWKGG

-869 EAWDNAGNA
+869 KAWDNAGNA

-900 EKSCKKVTVTDYGFF
+900 EKSCEKVSVTDYGFF

-923 ISASDPRN
+923 ISASDPCNR
-931 TDKQEATASGV
+931 KQNEATASGV
-942 QSITYKLVPFN
+942 KSITYKLVPFN
-953 QEFDEVEAI
+953 QKFDEVEAI
-962 PVDDSSVTVAVQAG
+962 TVDDSSVTVAVQAG

-993 GTRKGEKWS
+993 GTREVGKWS

-1010 DEANDQGYVHPDGAI
+1010 NEANDQGYVHPDGTI

-1049 NNKKAYKAGGQN
+1049 NNKKAYKSGGQN

-1066 KDLSYDATKNV
+1066 KKLSYDATKNV
-1077 PLYDANAKFTVTVK
+1077 PLYDTNAKFTVTVK

-1123 DDAQAA
+1123 AYAQAA
-1129 LKAENL
+1129 LQAENL
-1135 ECSTGNETRHAK
+1135 ESSTGNATRHAK

-1180 ILLVVELTDN
+1180 ILLIVELTDN

-1209 IQVEYTSAAAP
+1209 IQVEYISAVAP

-1227 KARTAYITI
+1227 KTRTAHITI

-1284 GNGDDRQYRIKV
+1284 GNGDNRQYRIKV

-1321 VTYGKYNAAG
+1321 VTYGKYKAAG
-1331 NRDTVSGSNKTRFT
+1331 NRDAVSGSNKTRFT

-1356 LNLNDQVKNKK
+1356 LNLNDRVKNKK

-1382 NFNAKAFENQ
+1382 NFDAKAFENQ

-1403 VPGVSAFRR
+1403 VPSVSAFRR

-1422 ITFVAD
+1422 VTFVAD

-1533 LQNTVTY
+1533 QQNTVTY

-1582 DDLATLNN
+1582 DDLAALNN

-1647 YTISSKDIVAEG
+1647 YTISSKDILAEG

-1745 PLVWDHVQ
+1745 PLVWDHAQ

-1775 NGKSNLTFEITD
+1775 NGKSDLTFEITD

-1810 GNKNNWLEETDGK
+1810 GNKNNWLEEKDGK

-1855 VVIGLVLLAVIIL
+1855 VAIGLVLLAVIIL

>member
-55 YFFGAETLEV
+55 YFFGAEALEV

-70 AYTAESAEAPILY
+70 AYTAESAEVPTIY

-97 DGIIDFGTWLADQ
+97 DGVIDFGTWLADQ

-128 PSVQLDTQAPKV
+128 PSVQPDAQAPRV
-140 TVSGNPTSWGKAP
+140 TVSGNPTAWGKAP
-153 ATLTVQADDGN
+153 AILTVQADDGN

-175 GQWQKT
+175 GQWQKA
-181 PAFQVK
+181 PEFRVK

-227 PNEGEQWTNGKVK
+227 PNAGEQWSNDKVK

-270 VIQDNKEHTFYVR
+270 VIQDNKEHNFYVR
-283 DAVGNEASQQAK
+283 DAVGNEAKQQAK

-308 VQIKYGLLNVTGA
+308 VQVKLGNLVLKQGT
-321 YISDKV
+321 YISDQI
-327 TYTYHIEAVDNEGGS
+327 TYTYHIDATDNEGGS
-342 GIKAFSC
+342 GIKFFSC
-349 NGGETWQTSGD
+349 NGGKTWQTSGD
-360 FELKGG
+360 FKLKGG
-366 APYHFCVQDQA
+366 ESYDFCVKDQA
-377 ENVSDVLVY
+377 ENESAVLPYV
-386 TPNYDTTAPTIN
+386 PNYDTTAPTIN

-414 TVNANDVQSGL
+414 TVTANDVQSGL
-425 NKSGAYKLDNGDWQK
+425 NKFGAYKLDNGDWQR
-440 ENSFDIKDDQIH
+440 ENSFDIQDDKIH
-452 TVYVRDNANPVN
+452 TVSVRDNANPEN
-464 VAEQVIQVKNFN
+464 VAEKKIQVKNFN
-476 SKPPTVTGVTLSNV
+476 STPPTVTNVTLSNV
-490 DADGKEL
+490 GADGKEN
-497 WTNKP
+497 WTNEP
-502 ITATVEAQGSK
+502 ITATVEAKG
-513 NSAQVKFPV
+513 NTNNAQVEFPV

-530 DWQYITDSK
+530 DWQYIEKSK
-539 TANQFTIEDNKE
+539 TANQFTIEDKKE
-551 HKFYAMDNTGDVDHL
+551 HKFYCLDNA
-566 GNISEAFSLAATH
+566 GNASSASSCAAKL
-579 YDSKAPELNS
+579 YDKKAPELEPKKTPEFYP
-589 VEFNQE
+589 VEFSQSN
-595 NSGPFAEFLNKLS
+595 NGPFAKFLNKLS
-608 FGRFFNKALKITV
+608 FGRFFNKELKITV
-621 HATDGVD
+621 YATDGVD
-628 AISNASGFSA
+628 EYSNASGFS
-638 DKVQSLIFKDTSGEV
+638 DKKVQSLIFKDPSKDTSDQVVTTIPAKVAKSGEV
-653 VQTIPIKHAATAEE
+653 GNAVSTKFTAEITAEE
-667 VGDSVITEFNAT
+667 L
-679 IDDVKLSNFKGSL
+679 KNFKGSL
-692 YVQLQDQLGNSTEE
+692 YVQLQDQLGNQTEE

-711 ANSNLNDLTDEDD
+711 ANSNLGELKN

-734 LENNAPQILAAGQ
+734 LENNAPRILAAGQ
-747 KQDEKLNEKNAVSA
+747 NAELKAENAVSA
-761 SPSTTV
+761 SPSTTT

-782 KSGEISGVAGVQVSV
+782 ESGEISGVAGVQVNV
-797 NGTVVYPQPDNNE
+797 NGTDVYSEQYNNE
-810 KTNNNN
+810 K
-816 ENNNETNNEKML
+816 KPQ
-828 ETGIIELHAVA
+828 TGTIDLHAVA
-839 QADDEKNAHQVN
+839 KADKEENAYQVN
-851 GVKIEDENWNGG
+851 GEKIKNWNGG

-886 FDQTAPTVQFAIPN
+886 FDQTAPTVQFAIPSGN
-900 EKSCKKVTVTDYGFF
+900 ACEKVTVSDYGFF

-923 ISASDPRN
+923 ISALDPCN

-942 QSITYKLVPFN
+942 QSITYKLVPSD
-953 QEFDEVEAI
+953 QKFDEVEAI
-962 PVDDSSVTVAVQAG
+962 TVPVAKDDPSFTVAVQAC

-993 GTRKGEKWS
+993 GTREVGKWS

-1010 DEANDQGYVHPDGAI
+1010 NEANDQGYVHPDGTI

-1066 KDLSYDATKNV
+1066 KKLSYDATKSV
-1077 PLYDANAKFTVTVK
+1077 PLYDTNAKFTVTVK

-1123 DDAQAA
+1123 VDAQAA
-1129 LKAENL
+1129 LQAENL
-1135 ECSTGNETRHAK
+1135 ESSTGNATRHAK

-1180 ILLVVELTDN
+1180 ILLIVELTDN

-1209 IQVEYTSAAAP
+1209 IQVEYTSAVAP

-1227 KARTAYITI
+1227 KTRTAHITI

-1284 GNGDDRQYRIKV
+1284 GNGDNRQYQIKV

-1331 NRDTVSGSNKTRFT
+1331 NRDAVSGSNKTRFT

-1356 LNLNDQVKNKK
+1356 LNLNDRVKNKK
-1367 YFNATRTATVTVTEH
+1367 YF
-1382 NFNAKAFENQ
+1382 
-1392 LKATL
+1392 
-1397 NGKGIA
+1397 
-1403 VPGVSAFRR
+1403 
-1412 ENGTDRWTAT
+1412 
-1422 ITFVAD
+1422 
-1428 GDYVLNFKTTD
+1428 
-1439 KAGNSYKTVAGD
+1439 
-1451 FSGAAAQ
+1451 
-1458 NFTIDKTAP
+1458 
-1467 QLTIGGI
+1467 
-1474 TTNTAYKKVPTI
+1474 
-1486 VVKEADNNASTITSS
+1486 
-1501 VVGTCFDSQSKMAK
+1501 K
-1515 RTVKVSAK
+1515 R
-1523 NSGQLTADHQ
+1523 N
-1533 LQNTVTY
+1533 
-1540 TAVEQDGYYIVTA
+1540 
-1553 QCVDMAGNQS
+1553 
-1563 QVQRK
+1563 
-1568 VFTKNEKGAVYVVS
+1568 
-1582 DDLATLNN
+1582 
-1590 GYANKTAVA
+1590 
-1599 KQSLV
+1599 
-1604 VTEYSPTEIQSPEYY
+1604 
-1619 ININGKKKDGLVT
+1619 
-1632 MEKGQH
+1632 
-1638 HAGEWYVNT
+1638 
-1647 YTISSKDIVAEG
+1647 
-1659 KYALYIKSTT
+1659 
-1669 KLDGKNTV
+1669 
-1677 VNNSSENKDLHRL
+1677 
-1690 NIQFTIDNTN
+1690 
-1700 PYVRI
+1700 
-1705 TGLEKHLY
+1705 
-1713 SNTKVQTVTFSVSES
+1713 
-1728 NLASIVIHM
+1728 
-1737 TRDGQALD
+1737 
-1745 PLVWDHVQ
+1745 
-1753 DKKHPNGWTVE
+1753 
-1764 NGIAVVQVQLE
+1764 
-1775 NGKSNLTFEITD
+1775 
-1787 LAGNKCST
+1787 
-1795 ANDYN
+1795 
-1800 KQELFVSGTT
+1800 
-1810 GNKNNWLEETDGK
+1810 
-1823 IVLKDIYV
+1823 
-1831 DKGFSANAFAA
+1831 
-1842 LIRNNLAISVVIF
+1842 
-1855 VVIGLVLLAVIIL
+1855 
-1868 PILSKKRKKMDAA
+1868 
-1881 DAEKLN
+1881 

>member
-55 YFFGAETLEV
+55 YFFGAEALEV

-70 AYTAESAEAPILY
+70 AYTAESAEVPTIY

-97 DGIIDFGTWLADQ
+97 DGVIDFGTWLADQ

-128 PSVQLDTQAPKV
+128 PSVQLDAQAPRV
-140 TVSGNPTSWGKAP
+140 TVSGNPTAWGKAP
-153 ATLTVQADDGN
+153 VTLTVQADDGN

-175 GQWQKT
+175 GQWQKA
-181 PAFQVK
+181 PEFRVK
-187 ANGTYTFYAKDAVGN
+187 ANGTYTLYAKDAVGN

-227 PNEGEQWTNGKVK
+227 PNAGEQWSNDKVK
-240 VTVTGKDSESGLAEK
+240 VTVTGKDSESDLAEK

-270 VIQDNKEHTFYVR
+270 VIQDNKEHNFYVR
-283 DAVGNEASQQAK
+283 DAVGNEAKQQAK

-308 VQIKYGLLNVTGA
+308 VQVKLGNLVLKQGT
-321 YISDKV
+321 YISDQI
-327 TYTYHIEAVDNEGGS
+327 TYTYHIDATDNEGGS
-342 GIKAFSC
+342 GIKFFSC
-349 NGGETWQTSGD
+349 NGGKTWQTSGD
-360 FELKGG
+360 FKLKGG
-366 APYHFCVQDQA
+366 ESYDFCVKDQA
-377 ENVSDVLVY
+377 ENESAVLVY

-414 TVNANDVQSGL
+414 TVTANDVQSGL
-425 NKSGAYKLDNGDWQK
+425 NKFGAYKLDNGDWQK
-440 ENSFDIKDDQIH
+440 ENSFDIQDDKIH
-452 TVYVRDNANPVN
+452 TVSVRDNANPEN
-464 VAEQVIQVKNFN
+464 VAEKKIQVKNFI
-476 SKPPTVTGVTLSNV
+476 STPPTVTNVTLSNV
-490 DADGKEL
+490 GADGKEL
-497 WTNKP
+497 WTNEP
-502 ITATVEAQGSK
+502 ITATVEAKG
-513 NSAQVKFPV
+513 NTNNAQVEFPV

-539 TANQFTIEDNKE
+539 TANQFTIEDKKE
-551 HKFYAMDNTGDVDHL
+551 HKFYCLDNA
-566 GNISEAFSLAATH
+566 GNASSASSCAAKL
-579 YDSKAPELNS
+579 YDKKAPELEPKKAPEFYP
-589 VEFNQE
+589 VEFSQSN
-595 NSGPFAEFLNKLS
+595 NGPFAKFLNKLS
-608 FGRFFNKALKITV
+608 FGRFFNKELKITV

-628 AISNASGFSA
+628 ACSNASGFS
-638 DKVQSLIFKDTSGEV
+638 DKKVQSLIFKNTSGEV

-692 YVQLQDQLGNSTEE
+692 YVQLQDQLGNSTKE

-711 ANSNLNDLTDEDD
+711 ANSNLGELKN

-747 KQDEKLNEKNAVSA
+747 DEKLDETNAVSA
-761 SPSTTV
+761 SPGTTV
-767 FKNDYTVSFHVSDQT
+767 FKDDYTVSFHVSDQT
-782 KSGEISGVAGVQVSV
+782 ESGEISGVAGVQVSV
-797 NGTVVYPQPDNNE
+797 NGTVVYSQPDNNE
-810 KTNNNN
+810 KTDNNNK
-816 ENNNETNNEKML
+816 KML
-828 ETGIIELHAVA
+828 ETGTIDLHAVA
-839 QADDEKNAHQVN
+839 QADKAEDTNTVN
-851 GVKIEDENWNGG
+851 KQKIEDWKGG

-886 FDQTAPTVQFAIPN
+886 FDQTAPTVQFAIPSGN
-900 EKSCKKVTVTDYGFF
+900 ACEKVTVSDYGFF

-931 TDKQEATASGV
+931 DKQEATASGV
-942 QSITYKLVPFN
+942 KSITYKLVPFN

-962 PVDDSSVTVAVQAG
+962 TVDDSSVTVTVRAG

-993 GTRKGEKWS
+993 GTREDGKWS

-1010 DEANDQGYVHPDGAI
+1010 NEANDQGYVHPDGTI

-1066 KDLSYDATKNV
+1066 KKLSYDATKNV
-1077 PLYDANAKFTVTVK
+1077 PLYDTNAKFTVTVK

-1123 DDAQAA
+1123 ADAQAA
-1129 LKAENL
+1129 LQAENL
-1135 ECSTGNETRHAK
+1135 ESSTGNATRHAK

-1180 ILLVVELTDN
+1180 ILLIVELTDN

-1209 IQVEYTSAAAP
+1209 IQVEYTSAVAP

-1227 KARTAYITI
+1227 KTRTAHITI

-1284 GNGDDRQYRIKV
+1284 GNGDNRQYRIKV

-1331 NRDTVSGSNKTRFT
+1331 NRDAVSGSNKTRFT
-1345 IDKTAPKIHVA
+1345 IDKTAPKIHVD
-1356 LNLNDQVKNKK
+1356 LNLNDRVKNKK

-1403 VPGVSAFRR
+1403 VPSVSAFRQ

-1422 ITFVAD
+1422 VTFVAD

-1458 NFTIDKTAP
+1458 DFTIDKTAP

-1486 VVKEADNNASTITSS
+1486 VAKEADNNASTITSS

-1533 LQNTVTY
+1533 RQNTVTY

-1582 DDLATLNN
+1582 DDLAALNN

-1647 YTISSKDIVAEG
+1647 YTISSKDILAEG

-1737 TRDGQALD
+1737 TRDGQTLD
-1745 PLVWDHVQ
+1745 PLVWDHAQ

-1775 NGKSNLTFEITD
+1775 NGKSDLTFEITD

-1810 GNKNNWLEETDGK
+1810 GNKNNWLEEKDGK

>member
-19 LLAVLMLLTAL
+19 LLAVLMLLTVL

-70 AYTAESAEAPILY
+70 AYTAESAEVPTIY

-97 DGIIDFGTWLADQ
+97 DGVIDFGTWLADQ

-128 PSVQLDTQAPKV
+128 PSVQPDAQAPRV
-140 TVSGNPTSWGKAP
+140 TVSGNPTAWGKAP

-175 GQWQKT
+175 GQWQKA
-181 PAFQVK
+181 PEFRVK

-227 PNEGEQWTNGKVK
+227 PNAGEQWTNGKVK

-270 VIQDNKEHTFYVR
+270 VIQDNIEHNFYVR
-283 DAVGNEASQQAK
+283 DAVGNEAKQQAK

-308 VQIKYGLLNVTGA
+308 VQVKLGNLVLKQGT
-321 YISDKV
+321 YISDQI
-327 TYTYHIEAVDNEGGS
+327 TYTYHIDATDNVGGS
-342 GIKAFSC
+342 GIKLFSC

-366 APYHFCVQDQA
+366 KSYDFCVKDQA
-377 ENVSDVLVY
+377 ENESAVLVY

-408 NQAVTV
+408 TQAVTV
-414 TVNANDVQSGL
+414 TVTANDVQSGL
-425 NKSGAYKLDNGDWQK
+425 NKLGAYKLDNGDWQK
-440 ENSFDIKDDQIH
+440 ENSFDIQDDKIH
-452 TVYVRDNANPVN
+452 TVYVRDNANPEN
-464 VAEQVIQVKNFN
+464 VAEKKIQVKNFN
-476 SKPPTVTGVTLSNV
+476 STPPTVTNVTLSNV
-490 DADGKEL
+490 GADGKEL
-497 WTNKP
+497 WTNET
-502 ITATVEAQGSK
+502 ITATVAAKG
-513 NSAQVKFPV
+513 NINNAQVEFPV

-530 DWQYITDSK
+530 DWQYIEKSE
-539 TANQFTIEDNKE
+539 TANQFTIEDKKE
-551 HKFYAMDNTGDVDHL
+551 HKCYCLDNAGNASSASSCAAKFYDK
-566 GNISEAFSLAATH
+566 
-579 YDSKAPELNS
+579 KAPELAPGLNS
-589 VEFNQE
+589 VEFNQK
-595 NSGPFAEFLNKLS
+595 NVGPFAKFLNKLS
-608 FGRFFNKALKITV
+608 FGRFFNKELEITV

-628 AISNASGFSA
+628 EYSNASGFSK
-638 DKVQSLIFKDTSGEV
+638 DKEQSLIFKDTSNKV
-653 VQTIPIKHAATAEE
+653 VTTITIPAKVTESSEVGNAVSAKFTAEITAEE
-667 VGDSVITEFNAT
+667 L
-679 IDDVKLSNFKGSL
+679 KNFKGSL
-692 YVQLQDQLGNSTEE
+692 YVQLQDQLGNQTEE

-711 ANSNLNDLTDEDD
+711 ANSNLGELKN

-747 KQDEKLNEKNAVSA
+747 NAELKAENAVSA
-761 SPSTTV
+761 SPSTTT

-782 KSGEISGVAGVQVSV
+782 ESGEISGVAGVQVNV
-797 NGTVVYPQPDNNE
+797 NGTDVYSEQYNNE
-810 KTNNNN
+810 K
-816 ENNNETNNEKML
+816 KPQ
-828 ETGIIELHAVA
+828 TGTIDLHAVA
-839 QADDEKNAHQVN
+839 KADKEENAYQVN
-851 GVKIEDENWNGG
+851 GEKIKNWNGG

-886 FDQTAPTVQFAIPN
+886 FDQTAPTVQFAIPSGN
-900 EKSCKKVTVTDYGFF
+900 ACEKVTVSDYGFF

-923 ISASDPRN
+923 ISALDPCN

-942 QSITYKLVPFN
+942 QSITYKLVPSD
-953 QEFDEVEAI
+953 QKFDEVEAI
-962 PVDDSSVTVAVQAG
+962 TVPVAKDDPSFTVAVQAG
-976 FKGQIYAYATDN
+976 FKGQIYAYATDK

-993 GTRKGEKWS
+993 GTREVGKWS

-1010 DEANDQGYVHPDGAI
+1010 NEANDQGYVHPDGTI

-1066 KDLSYDATKNV
+1066 KKLSYDATKSV
-1077 PLYDANAKFTVTVK
+1077 PLYDTNAKFTVTVK

-1123 DDAQAA
+1123 ADAQAA
-1129 LKAENL
+1129 LQAENL
-1135 ECSTGNETRHAK
+1135 ESSTGNATRHAK

-1180 ILLVVELTDN
+1180 ILLIVELTDN

-1196 DYVAFGIDKTAPQ
+1196 DYVAFGIDKTVPQ
-1209 IQVEYTSAAAP
+1209 IQVEYTSAVAP

-1227 KARTAYITI
+1227 KTRTAHITI

-1284 GNGDDRQYRIKV
+1284 GNGDNRQYQIKV

-1331 NRDTVSGSNKTRFT
+1331 NRDAVSGSNKTRFT

-1356 LNLNDQVKNKK
+1356 LNLNDRVKNKK

-1403 VPGVSAFRR
+1403 VPSVSAFRQ

-1422 ITFVAD
+1422 VTFVAD

-1458 NFTIDKTAP
+1458 DFTIDKTAP

-1486 VVKEADNNASTITSS
+1486 VAKEADNNASTITSS

-1523 NSGQLTADHQ
+1523 NSGQLTAEHQ

-1582 DDLATLNN
+1582 DDLAALNN

-1647 YTISSKDIVAEG
+1647 YTISSKDILAEG

-1728 NLASIVIHM
+1728 NLASIVTHM

-1745 PLVWDHVQ
+1745 PLVWDHAQ

-1775 NGKSNLTFEITD
+1775 NGKSDLTFEITD

-1810 GNKNNWLEETDGK
+1810 GNKNNWLEEKDGK

>member
-70 AYTAESAEAPILY
+70 AYTAESAEVPTIY

-97 DGIIDFGTWLADQ
+97 DGVIDFGTWLADQ

-128 PSVQLDTQAPKV
+128 PSVQLDAQAPRV
-140 TVSGNPTSWGKAP
+140 TVSGNPTAWGKAP
-153 ATLTVQADDGN
+153 ATLTVQADDGK

-175 GQWQKT
+175 GQWQKA
-181 PAFQVK
+181 PEFRVK

-202 VSTGET
+202 VSTGES
-208 VEVQYVDATAP
+208 VEVQYVDANAP

-240 VTVTGKDSESGLAEK
+240 VTVIGKDSESGLAEK

-265 ETGTF
+265 ESGTF
-270 VIQDNKEHTFYVR
+270 VIQDNKEHNFYVR

-308 VQIKYGLLNVTGA
+308 VQIKYGLLDVTGA

-342 GIKAFSC
+342 GIKVFSC
-349 NGGETWQTSGD
+349 NGGKTWQTSGD
-360 FELKGG
+360 FKLKGG
-366 APYHFCVQDQA
+366 ESYDFRVKDQA
-377 ENVSDVLVY
+377 ENVSDILVY

-414 TVNANDVQSGL
+414 TVTANDVQSGL
-425 NKSGAYKLDNGDWQK
+425 NKFGAYKLDNGDWQR
-440 ENSFDIKDDQIH
+440 ENSFDIQDDKIH
-452 TVYVRDNANPVN
+452 TVSVRDNANPEN
-464 VAEQVIQVKNFN
+464 VAEKKIQVKNFN
-476 SKPPTVTGVTLSNV
+476 STPPTVTNVTLSNV
-490 DADGKEL
+490 GADGKEN
-497 WTNKP
+497 WTNEP
-502 ITATVEAQGSK
+502 ITATVAAQGNK
-513 NSAQVKFPV
+513 NNAQVEFPV

-539 TANQFTIEDNKE
+539 TANQFTIEDKKE
-551 HKFYAMDNTGDVDHL
+551 HKFYCLDNA
-566 GNISEAFSLAATH
+566 GNASSASSCAAKF
-579 YDSKAPELNS
+579 YDKKAPELAPELNS
-589 VEFNQE
+589 VEFDQKNV
-595 NSGPFAEFLNKLS
+595 GPFAEFLNKLS
-608 FGRFFNKALKITV
+608 FGRFFNKELEITV

-628 AISNASGFSA
+628 EYSNASGFSA
-638 DKVQSLIFKDTSGEV
+638 DKVQSLIFKDTKGNKTTIPAIPAKVTESGEV
-653 VQTIPIKHAATAEE
+653 GNAVSAEFIATIPA
-667 VGDSVITEFNAT
+667 N
-679 IDDVKLSNFKGSL
+679 KLKNFKGSL
-692 YVQLQDQLGNSTEE
+692 YVQLQDQLGNSTKE

-711 ANSNLNDLTDEDD
+711 ANSNLNKLTDKDD
-724 TEEFG
+724 TEKFG

-747 KQDEKLNEKNAVSA
+747 NEKLDEKLDESNAVSA
-761 SPSTTV
+761 SPSTTA
-767 FKNDYTVSFHVSDQT
+767 FKNDYIVSFYVSDQKESDQT
-782 KSGEISGVAGVQVSV
+782 KNGEISGVAGVQVNV
-797 NGTVVYPQPDNNE
+797 NGTDVYSEQYNNK
-810 KTNNNN
+810 KTP
-816 ENNNETNNEKML
+816 ETS
-828 ETGIIELHAVA
+828 IIELPAVA
-839 QADDEKNAHQVN
+839 QADKEKDAYTVN
-851 GVKIEDENWNGG
+851 GKKIKDWKGG

-869 EAWDNAGNA
+869 EAWDNAGNV

-942 QSITYKLVPFN
+942 KSITYKLVPFN
-953 QEFDEVEAI
+953 QKFDEVEAI

-993 GTRKGEKWS
+993 GTREVGKWS

-1010 DEANDQGYVHPDGAI
+1010 NEANDQGYVHPDGTI

-1066 KDLSYDATKNV
+1066 KKLSYDATKNV
-1077 PLYDANAKFTVTVK
+1077 PLYDTNAKFTVTVK

-1123 DDAQAA
+1123 ADAQAA
-1129 LKAENL
+1129 LQAENL
-1135 ECSTGNETRHAK
+1135 ESSTGNATRHAK

-1180 ILLVVELTDN
+1180 ILLIVELTDN

-1209 IQVEYTSAAAP
+1209 IQVEYTSAVAP

-1227 KARTAYITI
+1227 KTRTAHITI

-1331 NRDTVSGSNKTRFT
+1331 NRDAVSGSNKTRFT

-1356 LNLNDQVKNKK
+1356 LNLNDRVKNKK

-1403 VPGVSAFRR
+1403 VPSVSAFRQ

-1422 ITFVAD
+1422 VTFVAD

-1439 KAGNSYKTVAGD
+1439 KAGNSYKTVASD

-1458 NFTIDKTAP
+1458 DFTIDKTAP

-1501 VVGTCFDSQSKMAK
+1501 AVGTCFDSQSKMAK

-1582 DDLATLNN
+1582 DDLAALNN

-1647 YTISSKDIVAEG
+1647 YTISSKDILAEG

-1745 PLVWDHVQ
+1745 PLVWDHAQ
-1753 DKKHPNGWTVE
+1753 DKKHPNGWTAE

-1775 NGKSNLTFEITD
+1775 NGKSDLTFEITD

-1810 GNKNNWLEETDGK
+1810 GNKNNWLEEKDGK

-1855 VVIGLVLLAVIIL
+1855 VAIGLVLLAVIIL

>member
-30 PLGLVTSAMAATK
+30 PLGLVTSAMASTK

-55 YFFGAETLEV
+55 YFFGAEALEV

-70 AYTAESAEAPILY
+70 AYTAESAEVPTIY

-97 DGIIDFGTWLADQ
+97 DGVIDFGTWLADQ

-117 CDPDGT
+117 CDADGT

-128 PSVQLDTQAPKV
+128 PSVQPDVQAPRV
-140 TVSGNPTSWGKAP
+140 TVSGNPTAWGKAP

-169 AYRMDN
+169 AYRMDD

-227 PNEGEQWTNGKVK
+227 PNAGEQWSNDKVK

-270 VIQDNKEHTFYVR
+270 VIQDNKEHNFYVR
-283 DAVGNEASQQAK
+283 DAVGNEAKQQAK

-308 VQIKYGLLNVTGA
+308 VQVKLGNLVLKQGT
-321 YISDKV
+321 YISDQI
-327 TYTYHIEAVDNEGGS
+327 TYTYHIDATDNEGGS
-342 GIKAFSC
+342 GIKLFSC

-360 FELKGG
+360 FKLKGG
-366 APYHFCVQDQA
+366 ESYDFCVKDQA
-377 ENVSDVLVY
+377 ENESAVLVY

-398 DVQQSTDKPT
+398 DDVQQSTDKPT

-414 TVNANDVQSGL
+414 TVTANDVQSGL
-425 NKSGAYKLDNGDWQK
+425 NKLGAYKLDNGDWQK
-440 ENSFDIKDDQIH
+440 ENSFDIQDDKIH
-452 TVYVRDNANPVN
+452 TVSVRDNANPEN
-464 VAEQVIQVKNFN
+464 VAEKKIQVKNFN
-476 SKPPTVTGVTLSNV
+476 STPPTVTNVTLSNV
-490 DADGKEL
+490 GADGKEN
-497 WTNKP
+497 WTNEP
-502 ITATVEAQGSK
+502 ITATVEAKG
-513 NSAQVKFPV
+513 NTNNAQVEFPV

-530 DWQYITDSK
+530 DWQYIEKSK
-539 TANQFTIEDNKE
+539 TANQFTIEDKKE
-551 HKFYAMDNTGDVDHL
+551 HKFYCLDNA
-566 GNISEAFSLAATH
+566 GNASSASSCAAKL
-579 YDSKAPELNS
+579 YDKKAPELEPKKTPEFYP
-589 VEFNQE
+589 VEFSQSN
-595 NSGPFAEFLNKLS
+595 NGPFAKFLNKLS
-608 FGRFFNKALKITV
+608 FGRFFNKELKITV
-621 HATDGVD
+621 YATDGVD
-628 AISNASGFSA
+628 EYSNASGFS
-638 DKVQSLIFKDTSGEV
+638 DKKVQSLIFKDPSKDTSDQVVTTIPAKVAKSGEV
-653 VQTIPIKHAATAEE
+653 GNAVSTKFTAEITAEE
-667 VGDSVITEFNAT
+667 L
-679 IDDVKLSNFKGSL
+679 KNFKGSL
-692 YVQLQDQLGNSTEE
+692 YVQLQDQLGNQTEE

-711 ANSNLNDLTDEDD
+711 ANSNLGELKN

-734 LENNAPQILAAGQ
+734 LENNAPRILAAGQ
-747 KQDEKLNEKNAVSA
+747 NAELKAENAVSA
-761 SPSTTV
+761 SPSTTT

-782 KSGEISGVAGVQVSV
+782 ESGEISGVAGVQVNV
-797 NGTVVYPQPDNNE
+797 NGTDVYSEQYNNE
-810 KTNNNN
+810 K
-816 ENNNETNNEKML
+816 KPQ
-828 ETGIIELHAVA
+828 TGTIDLHAVA
-839 QADDEKNAHQVN
+839 QADKAEDVHTVN
-851 GVKIEDENWNGG
+851 RQKIKDWKGV

-900 EKSCKKVTVTDYGFF
+900 EKSCKKVSVTDYGFF

-931 TDKQEATASGV
+931 DKQEATASGV
-942 QSITYKLVPFN
+942 KSITYKLVPFN

-962 PVDDSSVTVAVQAG
+962 PVDDSSVTVTVQAG
-976 FKGQIYAYATDN
+976 FKGQIYAYATDK

-993 GTRKGEKWS
+993 GTRKNGKWS

-1010 DEANDQGYVHPDGAI
+1010 NEANDQGYVHPDGTI

-1066 KDLSYDATKNV
+1066 KKQSYDATKNV
-1077 PLYDANAKFTVTVK
+1077 PLYDTNAKFTVTVK

-1123 DDAQAA
+1123 ADAQAA
-1129 LKAENL
+1129 LQAENL
-1135 ECSTGNETRHAK
+1135 ESSTGNATRHAK

-1180 ILLVVELTDN
+1180 ILLIVELTDN

-1209 IQVEYTSAAAP
+1209 IQVEYTSAVAP

-1227 KARTAYITI
+1227 KTRTAHITI

-1284 GNGDDRQYRIKV
+1284 GNGDNRQYQIKV

-1331 NRDTVSGSNKTRFT
+1331 NRDAVSGSNKTRFT

-1356 LNLNDQVKNKK
+1356 LNLNDRVKNKK

-1403 VPGVSAFRR
+1403 VPSVSAFRQ

-1422 ITFVAD
+1422 VTFVAD

-1458 NFTIDKTAP
+1458 DFTIDKTAP

-1486 VVKEADNNASTITSS
+1486 VAKEADNNASTITSS

-1582 DDLATLNN
+1582 DDLAALNN

-1647 YTISSKDIVAEG
+1647 YTISSKDILAEG

-1745 PLVWDHVQ
+1745 PLVWDHAQ

-1775 NGKSNLTFEITD
+1775 NGKSDLTFEITD

-1810 GNKNNWLEETDGK
+1810 GNKNNWLEEKDGK

>member
-55 YFFGAETLEV
+55 YFFGAEALEV

-70 AYTAESAEAPILY
+70 AYTTESAEVPTIY

-97 DGIIDFGTWLADQ
+97 DGVIDFGTWLADQ

-128 PSVQLDTQAPKV
+128 PSVQPDAQAPRV
-140 TVSGNPTSWGKAP
+140 TVSGNPTAWRKAP

-175 GQWQKT
+175 GQWQKA
-181 PAFQVK
+181 PEFQVK

-208 VEVQYVDATAP
+208 VEVQYVDANAP

-227 PNEGEQWTNGKVK
+227 TNAGEQWTNGKVK

-265 ETGTF
+265 ESGTF
-270 VIQDNKEHTFYVR
+270 VIQDNKEHNFYVR
-283 DAVGNEASQQAK
+283 DAVGNEAKQQAK
-295 ADKYDNIAPVIQK
+295 ADRYDDIAPTINQ
-308 VQIKYGLLNVTGA
+308 VQVKLGNLVLKQGT
-321 YISDKV
+321 YISDQI
-327 TYTYHIEAVDNEGGS
+327 TYTYHIDATDNEGGS
-342 GIKAFSC
+342 GIKFFSC
-349 NGGETWQTSGD
+349 NGGKTWQTSGD
-360 FELKGG
+360 FKLKGG
-366 APYHFCVQDQA
+366 ESYDFCVKDQA
-377 ENVSDVLVY
+377 ENESAVLVY

-414 TVNANDVQSGL
+414 TVTANDVQSGL

-440 ENSFDIKDDQIH
+440 ENSFDIQDDKIH
-452 TVYVRDNANPVN
+452 TVSVRDNAKPEN
-464 VAEQVIQVKNFN
+464 VAEKKIQVKNFN
-476 SKPPTVTGVTLSNV
+476 STPPTVTNVTLSNV
-490 DADGKEL
+490 GADGKEN
-497 WTNKP
+497 WTNEP
-502 ITATVEAQGSK
+502 IIATVAAQGNK
-513 NSAQVKFPV
+513 NNAQVEFPV
-522 VAYKMDDG
+522 VAYKIDDG
-530 DWQYITDSK
+530 DWQYIEKSE
-539 TANQFTIEDNKE
+539 TANQFTIEDKKE
-551 HKFYAMDNTGDVDHL
+551 HKFYCLDNA
-566 GNISEAFSLAATH
+566 GNASSASSCAAKF
-579 YDSKAPELNS
+579 YDKKAPELNF

-595 NSGPFAEFLNKLS
+595 NNSPFAEFLNKLS
-608 FGRFFNKALKITV
+608 FGRFFNEELKITV
-621 HATDGVD
+621 YATDGVD
-628 AISNASGFSA
+628 ESNNASGFS
-638 DKVQSLIFKDTSGEV
+638 DKKVQSLIFKDTSGKEV
-653 VQTIPIKHAATAEE
+653 KTITAEVAESDEVGNAVSAEFTAKITAEE
-667 VGDSVITEFNAT
+667 L
-679 IDDVKLSNFKGSL
+679 KNFKGSL
-692 YVQLQDQLGNSTEE
+692 YVQLQDQLGNSTKE

-711 ANSNLNDLTDEDD
+711 ANSNLNDLTDDPEK
-724 TEEFG
+724 FG

-734 LENNAPQILAAGQ
+734 LENNAPQILAVGQ
-747 KQDEKLNEKNAVSA
+747 NAELKAENAVSA
-761 SPSTTV
+761 SPGTTA
-767 FKNDYTVSFHVSDQT
+767 FKNDYTVSFHVSDQRE
-782 KSGEISGVAGVQVSV
+782 SGEISGVAGVRVTV
-797 NGTVVYPQPDNNE
+797 NGTTVNRTIESNSMVVDGQRYNSE
-810 KTNNNN
+810 GK
-816 ENNNETNNEKML
+816 KL

-839 QADDEKNAHQVN
+839 QADKAEDTYTVN
-851 GVKIEDENWNGG
+851 KVKIKDWKGG

-886 FDQTAPTVQFAIPN
+886 FDQTAPTVQFAIPSGN
-900 EKSCKKVTVTDYGFF
+900 ACKKVTVSDYGFF

-931 TDKQEATASGV
+931 TDNREATPSGV
-942 QSITYKLVPFN
+942 KSITYKLVPFN
-953 QEFDEVEAI
+953 QKFDEVEAI

-976 FKGQIYAYATDN
+976 FKGQIYAYATDS

-993 GTRKGEKWS
+993 GTRKDGKWS

-1010 DEANDQGYVHPDGAI
+1010 NKANDQGYVHPDGTI

-1066 KDLSYDATKNV
+1066 KKLSYDATKNV
-1077 PLYDANAKFTVTVK
+1077 PLYDTNAKFTVTVK

-1123 DDAQAA
+1123 ADAQAA
-1129 LKAENL
+1129 LQAENL
-1135 ECSTGNETRHAK
+1135 ESSTGNATRHAK

-1180 ILLVVELTDN
+1180 ILLIVELTDN

-1209 IQVEYTSAAAP
+1209 IQVEYTSAMAP

-1227 KARTAYITI
+1227 KTRTAHITI

-1284 GNGDDRQYRIKV
+1284 GNGDNRQYQIKV

-1331 NRDTVSGSNKTRFT
+1331 NRDAVSGSNKTRFT

-1356 LNLNDQVKNKK
+1356 LNLNDRVKNKK

-1397 NGKGIA
+1397 NGKEIA
-1403 VPGVSAFRR
+1403 VPSVSAFRQ

-1422 ITFVAD
+1422 VTFVAD

-1486 VVKEADNNASTITSS
+1486 VAKEADNNASTITSS

-1533 LQNTVTY
+1533 QQNTVTY
-1540 TAVEQDGYYIVTA
+1540 TTVEQDGYYIVTA

-1582 DDLATLNN
+1582 DDLAALNN

-1647 YTISSKDIVAEG
+1647 YTISSKDILAEG

-1677 VNNSSENKDLHRL
+1677 VNNSSENKDLHRI

-1745 PLVWDHVQ
+1745 PLVWDHAQ

-1775 NGKSNLTFEITD
+1775 NGKSDLTFEITD

-1810 GNKNNWLEETDGK
+1810 GNKNNWLEEKDGK

>member
-55 YFFGAETLEV
+55 YFFGAEALEV

-70 AYTAESAEAPILY
+70 AYTAESAEVPTIY

-97 DGIIDFGTWLADQ
+97 DGVIDFGTWLADQ

-128 PSVQLDTQAPKV
+128 PSVQLDAQAPRV
-140 TVSGNPTSWGKAP
+140 TVSGNPTAWGKAP
-153 ATLTVQADDGN
+153 VTLTVQADDGN

-175 GQWQKT
+175 GQWQKA
-181 PAFQVK
+181 PEFRVK

-208 VEVQYVDATAP
+208 VEVQYVDANAP

-227 PNEGEQWTNGKVK
+227 PNAGEQWTNGKVK
-240 VTVTGKDSESGLAEK
+240 VTVTGKDSESGLAEE

-265 ETGTF
+265 ESGTF
-270 VIQDNKEHTFYVR
+270 VIQDNKEHNFYVR
-283 DAVGNEASQQAK
+283 DAVGNEAKQQAK
-295 ADKYDNIAPVIQK
+295 ADRYDDIAPTINQ
-308 VQIKYGLLNVTGA
+308 VQVKLGNLALKQGTP
-321 YISDKV
+321 ISDKI
-327 TYTYHIEAVDNEGGS
+327 TYTYHIDATDNEGGS
-342 GIKAFSC
+342 GIKFFSC
-349 NGGETWQTSGD
+349 NGGKTWQTSGD
-360 FELKGG
+360 FKLKGG
-366 APYHFCVQDQA
+366 ESYDFRVKDQA
-377 ENVSDVLVY
+377 ENESAVLPYV
-386 TPNYDTTAPTIN
+386 PNYDTTAPTIN

-414 TVNANDVQSGL
+414 TVNANDVQSDL
-425 NKSGAYKLDNGDWQK
+425 NKLGAYKLDNGDWQK
-440 ENSFDIKDDQIH
+440 ENSFDIQDDKIH
-452 TVYVRDNANPVN
+452 TVYVRDNAKPEN
-464 VAEQVIQVKNFN
+464 VAEKKIQVKNFN
-476 SKPPTVTGVTLSNV
+476 STPPTVTNVTLSNV
-490 DADGKEL
+490 GADGKEN
-497 WTNKP
+497 WTNEP
-502 ITATVEAQGSK
+502 IIATVEAKG
-513 NSAQVKFPV
+513 NTNNAQVEFPV

-530 DWQYITDSK
+530 DWQYIEKSE
-539 TANQFTIEDNKE
+539 TANQFTIEDKKE
-551 HKFYAMDNTGDVDHL
+551 HKFYCLDNAD
-566 GNISEAFSLAATH
+566 NASSASSCAAKF
-579 YDSKAPELNS
+579 YDKKAPELAPELNP
-589 VEFNQE
+589 VVFNPK
-595 NSGPFAEFLNKLS
+595 NVGPFAEFLNKLS
-608 FGRFFNKALKITV
+608 FGRFFNEELEITV

-628 AISNASGFSA
+628 EYSNASGFPE
-638 DKVQSLIFKDTSGEV
+638 DKEQSLIFKDTKGNKTTIPAKPAKVAKSGEV
-653 VQTIPIKHAATAEE
+653 GNAVSAEFTATIPA
-667 VGDSVITEFNAT
+667 N
-679 IDDVKLSNFKGSL
+679 KLKNFKGSL
-692 YVQLQDQLGNSTEE
+692 YVQLQDQLGNQTEE

-711 ANSNLNDLTDEDD
+711 ANSNLNKLTDTDD
-724 TEEFG
+724 PEKFG

-734 LENNAPQILAAGQ
+734 LENNAPRILAAGQ
-747 KQDEKLNEKNAVSA
+747 NAELNAKNAVSA
-761 SPSTTV
+761 SPGTTA
-767 FKNDYTVSFHVSDQT
+767 FKNDYTVSFYVSDQT
-782 KSGEISGVAGVQVSV
+782 ESGEISGVAGVQVNV
-797 NGTVVYPQPDNNE
+797 NGTDVYSEQYNNK
-810 KTNNNN
+810 KTP
-816 ENNNETNNEKML
+816 
-828 ETGIIELHAVA
+828 ETGIIELPAVA
-839 QADDEKNAHQVN
+839 QADKEKDAYTVN
-851 GVKIEDENWNGG
+851 EKKIKDWKGG

-869 EAWDNAGNA
+869 KAWDNAGNA

-900 EKSCKKVTVTDYGFF
+900 EKSCEKVSVTDYGFF

-923 ISASDPRN
+923 ISASDPCNR
-931 TDKQEATASGV
+931 KQNEATASGV
-942 QSITYKLVPFN
+942 KSITYKLVPFN
-953 QEFDEVEAI
+953 QKFDEVEAI
-962 PVDDSSVTVAVQAG
+962 TVDDSSVTVAVQAG

-993 GTRKGEKWS
+993 GTREVGKWS

-1010 DEANDQGYVHPDGAI
+1010 NEANDQGYVHPDGTI

-1066 KDLSYDATKNV
+1066 KKLSYDATKNV
-1077 PLYDANAKFTVTVK
+1077 PLYDTNAKFTVTVK

-1123 DDAQAA
+1123 AYAQAA
-1129 LKAENL
+1129 LQAENL
-1135 ECSTGNETRHAK
+1135 ESSTGNATRHAK

-1180 ILLVVELTDN
+1180 ILLIVELTDN

-1209 IQVEYTSAAAP
+1209 IQVEYISAVAP

-1227 KARTAYITI
+1227 RTRTAHITI

-1284 GNGDDRQYRIKV
+1284 GNGDNRQYRIKV

-1321 VTYGKYNAAG
+1321 VTYGKYKAAG
-1331 NRDTVSGSNKTRFT
+1331 NRDAVSGSNKTRFT

-1356 LNLNDQVKNKK
+1356 LNLNDRVKNKK

-1382 NFNAKAFENQ
+1382 NFDAKAFENQ

-1403 VPGVSAFRR
+1403 VPSVSAFRR

-1422 ITFVAD
+1422 VTFVAD

-1533 LQNTVTY
+1533 QQNTVTY

-1582 DDLATLNN
+1582 DDLAALNN

-1647 YTISSKDIVAEG
+1647 YTISSKDILAEG

-1745 PLVWDHVQ
+1745 PLVWDHAQ

-1775 NGKSNLTFEITD
+1775 NGKSDLTFEITD

-1810 GNKNNWLEETDGK
+1810 GNKNNWLEEKDGK

-1855 VVIGLVLLAVIIL
+1855 VAIGLVLLAVIIL

>member
-55 YFFGAETLEV
+55 YFFGAEALEV

-70 AYTAESAEAPILY
+70 AYTTESAEVPTIY

-97 DGIIDFGTWLADQ
+97 DGVIDFGTWLADQ

-128 PSVQLDTQAPKV
+128 PSVQPDAQAPRV
-140 TVSGNPTSWGKAP
+140 TVSGNPTAWRKAP

-175 GQWQKT
+175 GQWQKA
-181 PAFQVK
+181 PEFQVK

-208 VEVQYVDATAP
+208 VEVQYVDANAP

-227 PNEGEQWTNGKVK
+227 TNAGEQWTNGKVK

-265 ETGTF
+265 ESGTF
-270 VIQDNKEHTFYVR
+270 VIQDNKEHNFYVR
-283 DAVGNEASQQAK
+283 DAVGNEAKQQAK
-295 ADKYDNIAPVIQK
+295 ADRYDDIAPTINQ
-308 VQIKYGLLNVTGA
+308 VQVKLGNLVLKQGT
-321 YISDKV
+321 YISDQI
-327 TYTYHIEAVDNEGGS
+327 TYTYHIDATDNEGGS
-342 GIKAFSC
+342 GIKFFSC
-349 NGGETWQTSGD
+349 NGGKTWQTSGD
-360 FELKGG
+360 FKLKGG
-366 APYHFCVQDQA
+366 ESYDFCVKDQA
-377 ENVSDVLVY
+377 ENESAVLVY

-414 TVNANDVQSGL
+414 TVTANDVQSGL

-440 ENSFDIKDDQIH
+440 ENSFDIQDDKIH
-452 TVYVRDNANPVN
+452 TVSVRDNAKPEN
-464 VAEQVIQVKNFN
+464 VAEKKIQVKNFN
-476 SKPPTVTGVTLSNV
+476 STPPTVTNVTLSNV
-490 DADGKEL
+490 GADGKEN
-497 WTNKP
+497 WTNEP
-502 ITATVEAQGSK
+502 IIATVAAQGNK
-513 NSAQVKFPV
+513 NNAQVEFPV
-522 VAYKMDDG
+522 VAYKIDDG
-530 DWQYITDSK
+530 DWQYIEKSE
-539 TANQFTIEDNKE
+539 TANQFTIEDKKE
-551 HKFYAMDNTGDVDHL
+551 HKFYCLDNA
-566 GNISEAFSLAATH
+566 GNASSASSCAAKF
-579 YDSKAPELNS
+579 YDKKAPELNF

-595 NSGPFAEFLNKLS
+595 NNSPFAEFLNKLS
-608 FGRFFNKALKITV
+608 FGRFFNEELKITV
-621 HATDGVD
+621 YATDGVD
-628 AISNASGFSA
+628 ESNNASGFS
-638 DKVQSLIFKDTSGEV
+638 DKKVPSLIFKDTSGKEV
-653 VQTIPIKHAATAEE
+653 KTITAEVAESDEVGNAVSAEFTAKITAEE
-667 VGDSVITEFNAT
+667 L
-679 IDDVKLSNFKGSL
+679 KNFKGSL
-692 YVQLQDQLGNSTEE
+692 YVQLQDQLGNSTKE

-711 ANSNLNDLTDEDD
+711 ANSNLNDLTDDPEK
-724 TEEFG
+724 FG

-734 LENNAPQILAAGQ
+734 LENNAPQILAVGQ
-747 KQDEKLNEKNAVSA
+747 NAELKAENAVSA
-761 SPSTTV
+761 SPGTTA
-767 FKNDYTVSFHVSDQT
+767 FKNDYTVSFHVSDQRE
-782 KSGEISGVAGVQVSV
+782 SGEISGVAGVRVTV
-797 NGTVVYPQPDNNE
+797 NGTTVNRTIESNSMVVDGQRYNSE
-810 KTNNNN
+810 GK
-816 ENNNETNNEKML
+816 KL

-839 QADDEKNAHQVN
+839 QADKAEDTYTVN
-851 GVKIEDENWNGG
+851 KVKIKDWKGG

-886 FDQTAPTVQFAIPN
+886 FDQTAPTVQFAIPSGN
-900 EKSCKKVTVTDYGFF
+900 ACKKVTVSDYGFF

-931 TDKQEATASGV
+931 TDNREATPSGV
-942 QSITYKLVPFN
+942 KSITYKLVPFN
-953 QEFDEVEAI
+953 QKFDEVEAI

-976 FKGQIYAYATDN
+976 FKGQIYAYATDS

-993 GTRKGEKWS
+993 GTRKDGKWS

-1010 DEANDQGYVHPDGAI
+1010 NKANDQGYVHPDGTI

-1066 KDLSYDATKNV
+1066 KKLSYDATKNV
-1077 PLYDANAKFTVTVK
+1077 PLYDTNAKFTVTVK

-1123 DDAQAA
+1123 ADAQAA
-1129 LKAENL
+1129 LQAENL
-1135 ECSTGNETRHAK
+1135 ESSTGNATRHAK

-1180 ILLVVELTDN
+1180 ILLIVELTDN

-1209 IQVEYTSAAAP
+1209 IQVEYTSAMAP

-1227 KARTAYITI
+1227 KTRTAHITI

-1284 GNGDDRQYRIKV
+1284 GNGDNRQYQIKV

-1331 NRDTVSGSNKTRFT
+1331 NRDAVSGSNKTRFT

-1356 LNLNDQVKNKK
+1356 LNLNDRVKNKK

-1403 VPGVSAFRR
+1403 VPSVSAFRQ

-1422 ITFVAD
+1422 VTFVAD

-1486 VVKEADNNASTITSS
+1486 VAKEADNNASTITSS

-1533 LQNTVTY
+1533 QQNTVTY
-1540 TAVEQDGYYIVTA
+1540 TTVEQDGYYIVTA

-1582 DDLATLNN
+1582 DDLAALNN

-1647 YTISSKDIVAEG
+1647 YTISSKDILAEG

-1677 VNNSSENKDLHRL
+1677 VNNSSENKDLHRI

-1745 PLVWDHVQ
+1745 PLVWDHAQ

-1775 NGKSNLTFEITD
+1775 NGKSDLTFEITD

-1810 GNKNNWLEETDGK
+1810 GNKNNWLEEKDGK

>member
-55 YFFGAETLEV
+55 YFFGAEALEV

-70 AYTAESAEAPILY
+70 AYTAESAEVPTIY

-88 DPADDVQIS
+88 DPADDVRIS

-128 PSVQLDTQAPKV
+128 PSVQPDAQAPRV
-140 TVSGNPTSWGKAP
+140 TVSGNPTAWEKAP

-175 GQWQKT
+175 GQWQKA
-181 PAFQVK
+181 PEFRVK

-202 VSTGET
+202 VSAGET

-227 PNEGEQWTNGKVK
+227 PNAGEQWTNGKVK

-270 VIQDNKEHTFYVR
+270 VIQDNKEHNFYVR
-283 DAVGNEASQQAK
+283 DAVGNEAKQQAK

-308 VQIKYGLLNVTGA
+308 VQVKLGNLVLKQGT
-321 YISDKV
+321 YISDQI
-327 TYTYHIEAVDNEGGS
+327 TYTYHIDATDNAGGS

-366 APYHFCVQDQA
+366 ESYDFRVKDQA
-377 ENVSDVLVY
+377 ENESAVLSY
-386 TPNYDTTAPTIN
+386 MPNYDTTAPTIN

-408 NQAVTV
+408 NRAVTV
-414 TVNANDVQSGL
+414 TVTANDVQSGL
-425 NKSGAYKLDNGDWQK
+425 NKLGAYKLDNGDWQK
-440 ENSFDIKDDQIH
+440 ENSFDIQDDKIH
-452 TVYVRDNANPVN
+452 TVYVRDNANPEN
-464 VAEQVIQVKNFN
+464 VAEKKIQVKNFN
-476 SKPPTVTGVTLSNV
+476 STPPTVTNVTLSNV
-490 DADGKEL
+490 GADGKEN
-497 WTNKP
+497 WINEP
-502 ITATVEAQGSK
+502 ITATVAAKG
-513 NSAQVKFPV
+513 NTNNAQVEFPV

-530 DWQYITDSK
+530 DWQYIEKSE
-539 TANQFTIEDNKE
+539 TANQFTIEDKKE

-566 GNISEAFSLAATH
+566 GNISEASSLAATH

-589 VEFNQE
+589 VEFNQK
-595 NSGPFAEFLNKLS
+595 NDSPFAEFLNKLS
-608 FGRFFNKALKITV
+608 FGRFFNEELKITV
-621 HATDGVD
+621 YATDGVD
-628 AISNASGFSA
+628 ESNNASGFS
-638 DKVQSLIFKDTSGEV
+638 DKKVQSLIFKDTSGKEV
-653 VQTIPIKHAATAEE
+653 KTITAEVAESGEVGNAVSAEFTAKITAEE
-667 VGDSVITEFNAT
+667 L
-679 IDDVKLSNFKGSL
+679 KNFKGSL
-692 YVQLQDQLGNSTEE
+692 YVQLQDQLGNSTKE

-711 ANSNLNDLTDEDD
+711 ANSNLNDLTDDPEK
-724 TEEFG
+724 FG

-734 LENNAPQILAAGQ
+734 LENNAPQILATGQ
-747 KQDEKLNEKNAVSA
+747 NAELKAENAVSA
-761 SPSTTV
+761 SPGTTV
-767 FKNDYTVSFHVSDQT
+767 FKNDYTVSFRVSDQT
-782 KSGEISGVAGVQVSV
+782 ESGEISGVAGVRVTV
-797 NGTVVYPQPDNNE
+797 NGTTVNRTIESNSMVVDGQRYNSEGKKP
-810 KTNNNN
+810 
-816 ENNNETNNEKML
+816 
-828 ETGIIELHAVA
+828 ETGTIDLHAVA
-839 QADDEKNAHQVN
+839 QADKAEDTHTVN
-851 GVKIEDENWNGG
+851 KQKIKDWKDG

-900 EKSCKKVTVTDYGFF
+900 EKFCKKVSVTDYGFF

-923 ISASDPRN
+923 ISASDPCN

-942 QSITYKLVPFN
+942 KSITYKLVPFN

-962 PVDDSSVTVAVQAG
+962 TVDDSSVTVTAPAG
-976 FKGQIYAYATDN
+976 FKGQIYAYATDK

-993 GTRKGEKWS
+993 GTREAKKWS

-1010 DEANDQGYVHPDGAI
+1010 NNANDQGYVHPDGTI

-1066 KDLSYDATKNV
+1066 KKLSYDATKNV
-1077 PLYDANAKFTVTVK
+1077 PLYDTNAKFTVTVK

-1123 DDAQAA
+1123 ADAQAA
-1129 LKAENL
+1129 LQAENL
-1135 ECSTGNETRHAK
+1135 ESSTGNATRHAK

-1180 ILLVVELTDN
+1180 ILLIVELTDN

-1209 IQVEYTSAAAP
+1209 IQVEYTSAVAP

-1227 KARTAYITI
+1227 KTRTAHITI

-1284 GNGDDRQYRIKV
+1284 GNGDNRQYRIKV

-1321 VTYGKYNAAG
+1321 VTYDKYNAAG
-1331 NRDTVSGSNKTRFT
+1331 NRDAVSGSNKTRFT
-1345 IDKTAPKIHVA
+1345 IDKTAPKIHVS
-1356 LNLNDQVKNKK
+1356 LNLNDRVKNKK

-1403 VPGVSAFRR
+1403 VPSVSAFRQ

-1422 ITFVAD
+1422 VTFVAD

-1486 VVKEADNNASTITSS
+1486 VAKEADNNASTITSS

-1582 DDLATLNN
+1582 DDLAALNN

-1647 YTISSKDIVAEG
+1647 YTISSKDILAEG

-1713 SNTKVQTVTFSVSES
+1713 SNTKVQMVTFSVSES

-1745 PLVWDHVQ
+1745 PLVWDHAQ

-1775 NGKSNLTFEITD
+1775 NGKSDLTFEITD

>member
-70 AYTAESAEAPILY
+70 AYTAESAEVPTIY

-97 DGIIDFGTWLADQ
+97 DGVIDFGTWLADQ

-128 PSVQLDTQAPKV
+128 PSVQPDAQAPRV
-140 TVSGNPTSWGKAP
+140 TVSGNPTAWGKAP

-175 GQWQKT
+175 GQWQKA
-181 PAFQVK
+181 PEFRVK

-227 PNEGEQWTNGKVK
+227 PNAGEQWTNGKVK

-270 VIQDNKEHTFYVR
+270 VIQDNIEHNFYVR
-283 DAVGNEASQQAK
+283 DAVGNEAKQQAK

-308 VQIKYGLLNVTGA
+308 VQVKLGNLVLKQGT
-321 YISDKV
+321 YISDQI
-327 TYTYHIEAVDNEGGS
+327 TYTYHIDATDNVGGS
-342 GIKAFSC
+342 GIKLFSC

-360 FELKGG
+360 FKLKGG
-366 APYHFCVQDQA
+366 ESYDFCVKDQA
-377 ENVSDVLVY
+377 ENESAVLVY

-414 TVNANDVQSGL
+414 TVTANDVQSGL
-425 NKSGAYKLDNGDWQK
+425 NKLGAYKLDNGDWQK
-440 ENSFDIKDDQIH
+440 ENSFDIQDDKIH
-452 TVYVRDNANPVN
+452 TVSVRDNANPEN
-464 VAEQVIQVKNFN
+464 VAEKKIQVKNFN
-476 SKPPTVTGVTLSNV
+476 STPPTVTNVTLSNV
-490 DADGKEL
+490 GADGKEN
-497 WTNKP
+497 WTNEP
-502 ITATVEAQGSK
+502 ITATVAAKG
-513 NSAQVKFPV
+513 NTNNAQVEFPV

-530 DWQYITDSK
+530 DWQYIEKSE
-539 TANQFTIEDNKE
+539 TANQFTIEDKKE
-551 HKFYAMDNTGDVDHL
+551 HKFYCLDNA
-566 GNISEAFSLAATH
+566 GNASSASSCAAKF
-579 YDSKAPELNS
+579 YDKKAPELAPGLNS
-589 VEFNQE
+589 VEFNQK
-595 NSGPFAEFLNKLS
+595 NVGPFAKFLNKLS
-608 FGRFFNKALKITV
+608 FGRFFNKELEITV

-628 AISNASGFSA
+628 EYSNASGFSK
-638 DKVQSLIFKDTSGEV
+638 DKEQSLIFKNTSNKV
-653 VQTIPIKHAATAEE
+653 VTTITIPAKVTESSEVGNAVSAKFTAEITAEE
-667 VGDSVITEFNAT
+667 L
-679 IDDVKLSNFKGSL
+679 KNFKGSL
-692 YVQLQDQLGNSTEE
+692 YVQLQDQLGNQTEE

-711 ANSNLNDLTDEDD
+711 ANSNLGELKN

-747 KQDEKLNEKNAVSA
+747 NAELKAENAVSA
-761 SPSTTV
+761 SPSTTT

-782 KSGEISGVAGVQVSV
+782 ESGEISGVAGVQVSV
-797 NGTVVYPQPDNNE
+797 NGTVVYSQPDNNE
-810 KTNNNN
+810 KTDNNNK
-816 ENNNETNNEKML
+816 KML
-828 ETGIIELHAVA
+828 ETGTIDLHAVA
-839 QADDEKNAHQVN
+839 QADKAEDTHTVN
-851 GVKIEDENWNGG
+851 KQKIKDWKGG

-869 EAWDNAGNA
+869 VAWDNAGNA

-886 FDQTAPTVQFAIPN
+886 FDQTAPTVQFAIPSGN
-900 EKSCKKVTVTDYGFF
+900 ACEKVTVSDYGFF

-931 TDKQEATASGV
+931 DKQEATASGV
-942 QSITYKLVPFN
+942 KSITYKLVPFN

-962 PVDDSSVTVAVQAG
+962 PVDDSSVTVTVQAG

-993 GTRKGEKWS
+993 GTREVGKWS

-1010 DEANDQGYVHPDGAI
+1010 NKANDQGYVHPDGTI

-1066 KDLSYDATKNV
+1066 KKLSYDATKNV
-1077 PLYDANAKFTVTVK
+1077 PLYDTNAKFTVTVK

-1123 DDAQAA
+1123 ADAQAA
-1129 LKAENL
+1129 LQAENL
-1135 ECSTGNETRHAK
+1135 ESSTGNATRHAK

-1180 ILLVVELTDN
+1180 ILLIVELTDN

-1209 IQVEYTSAAAP
+1209 IQVEYTSAVAP

-1227 KARTAYITI
+1227 KTRTAHITI

-1284 GNGDDRQYRIKV
+1284 GNGDNRQYQIKV

-1331 NRDTVSGSNKTRFT
+1331 NRDAVSGSNKTRFT

-1356 LNLNDQVKNKK
+1356 LNLNDRVKNKK

-1403 VPGVSAFRR
+1403 VPSVSAFRQ

-1422 ITFVAD
+1422 VTFVAD

-1439 KAGNSYKTVAGD
+1439 KAGNNYKTVAGD

-1458 NFTIDKTAP
+1458 DFTIDKTAP

-1486 VVKEADNNASTITSS
+1486 VAKEADNNASTITSS

-1582 DDLATLNN
+1582 DDLAALNN

-1647 YTISSKDIVAEG
+1647 YTISSKDILAEG

-1745 PLVWDHVQ
+1745 PLVWDHAQ

-1775 NGKSNLTFEITD
+1775 NGKSDLTFEITD

-1810 GNKNNWLEETDGK
+1810 GNKNNWLEEKDGK

>member
-55 YFFGAETLEV
+55 YFFGAEALEV

-70 AYTAESAEAPILY
+70 AYTAESAEVPTIY

-97 DGIIDFGTWLADQ
+97 DGVIDFGTWLADQ

-128 PSVQLDTQAPKV
+128 PSVQLDAQAPRV
-140 TVSGNPTSWGKAP
+140 TVSGNPTAWGKAP
-153 ATLTVQADDGN
+153 VTLTVQADDGN

-175 GQWQKT
+175 GQWQKA
-181 PAFQVK
+181 PEFRVK

-208 VEVQYVDATAP
+208 VEVQYVDANAP

-227 PNEGEQWTNGKVK
+227 PNAGEQWTNGKVK
-240 VTVTGKDSESGLAEK
+240 VTVTGKDSESGLAEE

-265 ETGTF
+265 ESGTF
-270 VIQDNKEHTFYVR
+270 VIQDNKEHNFYVR
-283 DAVGNEASQQAK
+283 DAVGNEAKQQAK
-295 ADKYDNIAPVIQK
+295 ADRYDDIAPTINQ
-308 VQIKYGLLNVTGA
+308 VQVKLGNLALKQGTP
-321 YISDKV
+321 ISDKI
-327 TYTYHIEAVDNEGGS
+327 TYTYHIDATDNEGGS
-342 GIKAFSC
+342 GIKFFSC
-349 NGGETWQTSGD
+349 NGGKTWQTSGD
-360 FELKGG
+360 FKLKGG
-366 APYHFCVQDQA
+366 ESYDFRVKDQA
-377 ENVSDVLVY
+377 ENESAVLPYV
-386 TPNYDTTAPTIN
+386 PNYDTTAPTIN

-414 TVNANDVQSGL
+414 TVNANDVQSDL
-425 NKSGAYKLDNGDWQK
+425 NKLGAYKLDNGDWQK
-440 ENSFDIKDDQIH
+440 ENSFDIQDDKIH
-452 TVYVRDNANPVN
+452 TVYVRDNAKPEN
-464 VAEQVIQVKNFN
+464 VAEKKIQVKNFN
-476 SKPPTVTGVTLSNV
+476 STPPTVTNVTLSNV
-490 DADGKEL
+490 GADGKEN
-497 WTNKP
+497 WTNEP
-502 ITATVEAQGSK
+502 IIATVEAKG
-513 NSAQVKFPV
+513 NTNNAQVEFPV

-530 DWQYITDSK
+530 DWQYIEKSE
-539 TANQFTIEDNKE
+539 TANQFTIEDKKE
-551 HKFYAMDNTGDVDHL
+551 HKFYCLDNAD
-566 GNISEAFSLAATH
+566 NASSASSCAAKF
-579 YDSKAPELNS
+579 YDKKAPELAPELNP
-589 VEFNQE
+589 VVFNPK
-595 NSGPFAEFLNKLS
+595 NVGPFAEFLNKLS
-608 FGRFFNKALKITV
+608 FGRFFNEELEITV

-628 AISNASGFSA
+628 EYSNASGFPE
-638 DKVQSLIFKDTSGEV
+638 DKEQSLIFKDTKGNKTTIPAKPAKVAKSGEV
-653 VQTIPIKHAATAEE
+653 GNAVSAEFTATIPA
-667 VGDSVITEFNAT
+667 N
-679 IDDVKLSNFKGSL
+679 KLKNFKGSL
-692 YVQLQDQLGNSTEE
+692 YVQLQDQLGNQTEE

-711 ANSNLNDLTDEDD
+711 ANSNLNKLTDTDD
-724 TEEFG
+724 PEKFG

-734 LENNAPQILAAGQ
+734 LENNAPRILAAGQ
-747 KQDEKLNEKNAVSA
+747 NAELNAKNAVSA
-761 SPSTTV
+761 SPGTTA
-767 FKNDYTVSFHVSDQT
+767 FKNDYTVSFYVSDQT
-782 KSGEISGVAGVQVSV
+782 ESGEISGVAGVQVNV
-797 NGTVVYPQPDNNE
+797 NGTDVYSEQYNNK
-810 KTNNNN
+810 KTP
-816 ENNNETNNEKML
+816 
-828 ETGIIELHAVA
+828 ETGIIELPAVA
-839 QADDEKNAHQVN
+839 QADKEKDAYTVN
-851 GVKIEDENWNGG
+851 EKKIKDWKGG

-869 EAWDNAGNA
+869 KAWDNAGNA

-900 EKSCKKVTVTDYGFF
+900 EKSCEKVSVTDYGFF

-923 ISASDPRN
+923 ISASDPCNR
-931 TDKQEATASGV
+931 KQNEATASGV
-942 QSITYKLVPFN
+942 KSITYKLVPFN
-953 QEFDEVEAI
+953 QKFDEVEAI
-962 PVDDSSVTVAVQAG
+962 TVDDSSVTVAVQAG

-993 GTRKGEKWS
+993 GRREGGKWS

-1010 DEANDQGYVHPDGAI
+1010 NEANDQGYVHPDGTI

-1066 KDLSYDATKNV
+1066 KKLSYDATKNV
-1077 PLYDANAKFTVTVK
+1077 PLYDTNAKFTVTVK

-1123 DDAQAA
+1123 AYAQAA
-1129 LKAENL
+1129 LQAENL
-1135 ECSTGNETRHAK
+1135 ESSTGNATRHAK

-1180 ILLVVELTDN
+1180 ILLIVELTDN

-1209 IQVEYTSAAAP
+1209 IQVEYISAVAP

-1227 KARTAYITI
+1227 KTRTAHITI

-1284 GNGDDRQYRIKV
+1284 GNGDNRQYRIKV

-1321 VTYGKYNAAG
+1321 VTYGKYKAAG
-1331 NRDTVSGSNKTRFT
+1331 NRDAVSGSNKTRFT

-1356 LNLNDQVKNKK
+1356 LNLNDRVKNKK

-1382 NFNAKAFENQ
+1382 NFDAKAFENQ

-1403 VPGVSAFRR
+1403 VPSVSAFRR

-1422 ITFVAD
+1422 VTFVAD

-1533 LQNTVTY
+1533 QQNTVTY

-1582 DDLATLNN
+1582 DDLAALNN

-1647 YTISSKDIVAEG
+1647 YTISSKDILAEG

-1745 PLVWDHVQ
+1745 PLVWDHAQ

-1775 NGKSNLTFEITD
+1775 NGKSDLTFEITD

-1810 GNKNNWLEETDGK
+1810 GNKNNWLEEKDGK

-1855 VVIGLVLLAVIIL
+1855 VAIGLVLLAVIIL

>member
-55 YFFGAETLEV
+55 YFFGAEALEV

-70 AYTAESAEAPILY
+70 AYTAESAEEPAIY

-97 DGIIDFGTWLADQ
+97 DGVIDFGTWLADQ

-128 PSVQLDTQAPKV
+128 PSVQLDTQAPRV
-140 TVSGNPTSWGKAP
+140 TVSGNPTAWGKAP
-153 ATLTVQADDGN
+153 VTLTVQADDGN

-175 GQWQKT
+175 GQWQKA
-181 PAFQVK
+181 PEFRVK

-202 VSTGET
+202 VSTGKT
-208 VEVQYVDATAP
+208 VEVQYVDANAP

-265 ETGTF
+265 ESGTF
-270 VIQDNKEHTFYVR
+270 VIQDNKEHNFYVR
-283 DAVGNEASQQAK
+283 DAVGNEAKQQAK

-308 VQIKYGLLNVTGA
+308 VQVKLGNLVLKQGT
-321 YISDKV
+321 YISDQI
-327 TYTYHIEAVDNEGGS
+327 TYTYHIDATDNEGGS
-342 GIKAFSC
+342 GIKLFSC

-360 FELKGG
+360 FKLKGG
-366 APYHFCVQDQA
+366 ESYDFCVKDQA
-377 ENVSDVLVY
+377 ENESAVLVY

-414 TVNANDVQSGL
+414 TVTANDVQSGL
-425 NKSGAYKLDNGDWQK
+425 NKFGAYKLDNGDWQK
-440 ENSFDIKDDQIH
+440 ENSFDIQDDKIH
-452 TVYVRDNANPVN
+452 TVSVRDNANPEN
-464 VAEQVIQVKNFN
+464 VAEKKIQVKNFN
-476 SKPPTVTGVTLSNV
+476 STPPTVTNVTLSNV
-490 DADGKEL
+490 GADGKEL
-497 WTNKP
+497 WTNEP
-502 ITATVEAQGSK
+502 IIATVEAKG
-513 NSAQVKFPV
+513 NTNNAQVEFPV
-522 VAYKMDDG
+522 VAYKLDDG

-539 TANQFTIEDNKE
+539 TANQFTIEDKKE

-566 GNISEAFSLAATH
+566 GNISEASSLAATH

-589 VEFNQE
+589 VEFNQK
-595 NSGPFAEFLNKLS
+595 NVGPFAKFLNRLS
-608 FGRFFNKALKITV
+608 FGRFFNKELKITV
-621 HATDGVD
+621 YATDGVD
-628 AISNASGFSA
+628 ESNNASGFS
-638 DKVQSLIFKDTSGEV
+638 DKKAQSLIFKDPSKDTNNQVVTTIPAKVTKSGEV
-653 VQTIPIKHAATAEE
+653 GKAVSAEFTAEITAEE
-667 VGDSVITEFNAT
+667 L
-679 IDDVKLSNFKGSL
+679 KNFKGSL
-692 YVQLQDQLGNSTEE
+692 YVQLQDQLGNQTEE

-711 ANSNLNDLTDEDD
+711 ANSNLGELEDLDD
-724 TEEFG
+724 N
-729 DCNFV
+729 CNFV
-734 LENNAPQILAAGQ
+734 LENNAPRILAAGQ
-747 KQDEKLNEKNAVSA
+747 NAELKAENAVSA
-761 SPSTTV
+761 SPSTTI

-782 KSGEISGVAGVQVSV
+782 ESGEISGVAGVQVNV
-797 NGTVVYPQPDNNE
+797 NGTDVYSEQYNNK
-810 KTNNNN
+810 KTP
-816 ENNNETNNEKML
+816 ETS
-828 ETGIIELHAVA
+828 IIELPAVA
-839 QADDEKNAHQVN
+839 QADKEKDAYTVN
-851 GVKIEDENWNGG
+851 GKKIKDWKGG

-886 FDQTAPTVQFAIPN
+886 FDQTAPTVQFAIPSGN
-900 EKSCKKVTVTDYGFF
+900 ACEKVTVSDYGFF

-931 TDKQEATASGV
+931 TDKQEAMASGV
-942 QSITYKLVPFN
+942 KSITYKLVPSD
-953 QEFDEVEAI
+953 QKFDEVEAI
-962 PVDDSSVTVAVQAG
+962 PVDDSSFTVTVQAG

-993 GTRKGEKWS
+993 GTKEGEKWS

-1010 DEANDQGYVHPDGAI
+1010 NEANDQGYVHPDGTI

-1066 KDLSYDATKNV
+1066 KKLSYDATKNV
-1077 PLYDANAKFTVTVK
+1077 PLYDTNAKFTVTVK

-1123 DDAQAA
+1123 ADAQAA
-1129 LKAENL
+1129 LQAENL
-1135 ECSTGNETRHAK
+1135 ESSTGNATRHAK

-1180 ILLVVELTDN
+1180 ILLIVELTDN

-1209 IQVEYTSAAAP
+1209 IQVEYTSAVAP

-1227 KARTAYITI
+1227 KTRTAHITI

-1284 GNGDDRQYRIKV
+1284 GNGDNRQYRIKV

-1321 VTYGKYNAAG
+1321 VTYGKYKAAG
-1331 NRDTVSGSNKTRFT
+1331 NRDAVSGSNKTRFT

-1356 LNLNDQVKNKK
+1356 LNLNDRVKNKK

-1382 NFNAKAFENQ
+1382 NFDAKAFENQ

-1403 VPGVSAFRR
+1403 VPSVSAFRR

-1422 ITFVAD
+1422 VTFVAD

-1533 LQNTVTY
+1533 QQNTVTY

-1582 DDLATLNN
+1582 DDLAALNN

-1647 YTISSKDIVAEG
+1647 YTISSKDILAEG

-1745 PLVWDHVQ
+1745 PLVWDHAQ

-1775 NGKSNLTFEITD
+1775 NGKSDLTFEITD

-1810 GNKNNWLEETDGK
+1810 GNKNNWLEEKDGK

-1855 VVIGLVLLAVIIL
+1855 VAIGLVLLAVIIL

>member
-55 YFFGAETLEV
+55 YFFGAEALEV

-70 AYTAESAEAPILY
+70 AYTAESAEVPTIY

-97 DGIIDFGTWLADQ
+97 DGVIDFGTWLADQ

-128 PSVQLDTQAPKV
+128 PSVQLDAQAPRV
-140 TVSGNPTSWGKAP
+140 TVSGNPTAWGKAP
-153 ATLTVQADDGN
+153 VTLTVQADDGN

-175 GQWQKT
+175 GQWQKA
-181 PAFQVK
+181 PEFRVK

-208 VEVQYVDATAP
+208 VEVQYVDANAP

-227 PNEGEQWTNGKVK
+227 PNAGEQWTNGKVK
-240 VTVTGKDSESGLAEK
+240 VTVTGKDSESGLAEE

-265 ETGTF
+265 ESGTF
-270 VIQDNKEHTFYVR
+270 VIQDNKEHNFYVR
-283 DAVGNEASQQAK
+283 DAVGNEAKQQAK
-295 ADKYDNIAPVIQK
+295 ADRYDDIAPTINQ
-308 VQIKYGLLNVTGA
+308 VQVKLGNLALKQGTP
-321 YISDKV
+321 ISDKI
-327 TYTYHIEAVDNEGGS
+327 TYTYHIDATDNEGGS
-342 GIKAFSC
+342 GIKFFSC
-349 NGGETWQTSGD
+349 NGGKTWQTSGD
-360 FELKGG
+360 FKLKGG
-366 APYHFCVQDQA
+366 ESYDFRVKDQA
-377 ENVSDVLVY
+377 ENESAVLPYV
-386 TPNYDTTAPTIN
+386 PNYDTTAPTIN

-414 TVNANDVQSGL
+414 TVNANDVQSDL
-425 NKSGAYKLDNGDWQK
+425 NKLGAYKLDNGDWQK
-440 ENSFDIKDDQIH
+440 ENSFDIQDDKIH
-452 TVYVRDNANPVN
+452 TVYVRDNAKPEN
-464 VAEQVIQVKNFN
+464 VAEKKIQVKNFN
-476 SKPPTVTGVTLSNV
+476 STPPTVTNVTLSNV
-490 DADGKEL
+490 GADGKEN
-497 WTNKP
+497 WTNEP
-502 ITATVEAQGSK
+502 IIATVEAKG
-513 NSAQVKFPV
+513 NTNNAQVEFPV

-530 DWQYITDSK
+530 DWQYIEKSE
-539 TANQFTIEDNKE
+539 TANQFTIEDKKE
-551 HKFYAMDNTGDVDHL
+551 HKFYCLDNAD
-566 GNISEAFSLAATH
+566 NASSASSCAAKF
-579 YDSKAPELNS
+579 YDKKAPELAPELNP
-589 VEFNQE
+589 VVFNPK
-595 NSGPFAEFLNKLS
+595 NVGPFAEFLNKLS
-608 FGRFFNKALKITV
+608 FGRFFNEELEITV

-628 AISNASGFSA
+628 EYSNASGFPE
-638 DKVQSLIFKDTSGEV
+638 DKEQSLIFKDTKGNKTTIPAKPAKVAKSGEV
-653 VQTIPIKHAATAEE
+653 GNAVSAEFTATIPA
-667 VGDSVITEFNAT
+667 N
-679 IDDVKLSNFKGSL
+679 KLKNFKGSL
-692 YVQLQDQLGNSTEE
+692 YVQLQDQLGNQTEE

-711 ANSNLNDLTDEDD
+711 ANSNLNKLTDTDD
-724 TEEFG
+724 PEKFG

-734 LENNAPQILAAGQ
+734 LENNAPRILAAGQ
-747 KQDEKLNEKNAVSA
+747 NAELNAKNAVSA
-761 SPSTTV
+761 SPGTTA
-767 FKNDYTVSFHVSDQT
+767 FKNDYTVSFYVSDQT
-782 KSGEISGVAGVQVSV
+782 ESGEISGVAGVQVNV
-797 NGTVVYPQPDNNE
+797 NGTDVYSEQYNNK
-810 KTNNNN
+810 KTP
-816 ENNNETNNEKML
+816 
-828 ETGIIELHAVA
+828 ETGIIELPAVA
-839 QADDEKNAHQVN
+839 QADKEKDAYTVN
-851 GVKIEDENWNGG
+851 EKKIKDWKGG

-869 EAWDNAGNA
+869 KAWDNAGNA
-878 SKVSFTLN
+878 SKVSFTLT

-900 EKSCKKVTVTDYGFF
+900 EKSCEKVSVTDYGFF

-923 ISASDPRN
+923 ISASDPCNR
-931 TDKQEATASGV
+931 KQNEATASGV
-942 QSITYKLVPFN
+942 KSITYKLVPFN
-953 QEFDEVEAI
+953 QKFDEVEAI
-962 PVDDSSVTVAVQAG
+962 TVDDSSVTVAVQAG

-993 GTRKGEKWS
+993 GTREVGKWS

-1010 DEANDQGYVHPDGAI
+1010 NEANDQGYVHPDGTI

-1066 KDLSYDATKNV
+1066 KKLSYDATKNV
-1077 PLYDANAKFTVTVK
+1077 PLYDTNAKFTVTVK

-1123 DDAQAA
+1123 AYAQAA
-1129 LKAENL
+1129 LQAENL
-1135 ECSTGNETRHAK
+1135 ESSTGNATRHAK

-1180 ILLVVELTDN
+1180 ILLIVELTDN

-1209 IQVEYTSAAAP
+1209 IQVEYISAVAP

-1227 KARTAYITI
+1227 KTRTAHITI

-1284 GNGDDRQYRIKV
+1284 GNGDNRQYRIKV

-1321 VTYGKYNAAG
+1321 VTYGKYKAAG
-1331 NRDTVSGSNKTRFT
+1331 NRDAVSGSNKTRFT

-1356 LNLNDQVKNKK
+1356 LNLNDRVKNKK

-1382 NFNAKAFENQ
+1382 NFDAKAFENQ

-1403 VPGVSAFRR
+1403 VPSVSAFRR

-1422 ITFVAD
+1422 VTFVAD

-1533 LQNTVTY
+1533 QQNTVTY

-1582 DDLATLNN
+1582 DDLAALNN

-1647 YTISSKDIVAEG
+1647 YTISSKDILAEG

-1745 PLVWDHVQ
+1745 PLVWDHAQ

-1775 NGKSNLTFEITD
+1775 NGKSDLTFEITD

-1810 GNKNNWLEETDGK
+1810 GNKNNWLEEKDGK

-1855 VVIGLVLLAVIIL
+1855 VAIGLVLLAVIIL

>member
-55 YFFGAETLEV
+55 YFFGAEALEV

-70 AYTAESAEAPILY
+70 AYTTESAEVPTIY

-97 DGIIDFGTWLADQ
+97 DGVIDFGTWLADQ

-128 PSVQLDTQAPKV
+128 PSVQPDAQAPRV
-140 TVSGNPTSWGKAP
+140 TVSGNPTAWRKAP

-175 GQWQKT
+175 GQWQKA
-181 PAFQVK
+181 PEFQVK

-208 VEVQYVDATAP
+208 VEVQYVDANAP

-227 PNEGEQWTNGKVK
+227 TNAGEQWTNGKVK

-265 ETGTF
+265 ESGTF
-270 VIQDNKEHTFYVR
+270 VIQDNKEHNFYVR
-283 DAVGNEASQQAK
+283 DAVGNEAKQQAK
-295 ADKYDNIAPVIQK
+295 ADRYDDIAPTINQ
-308 VQIKYGLLNVTGA
+308 VQVKLGNLVLKQGT
-321 YISDKV
+321 YISDQI
-327 TYTYHIEAVDNEGGS
+327 TYTYHIDATDNEGGS
-342 GIKAFSC
+342 GIKFFSC
-349 NGGETWQTSGD
+349 NGGKTWQTSGD
-360 FELKGG
+360 FKLKGG
-366 APYHFCVQDQA
+366 ESYDFCVKDQA
-377 ENVSDVLVY
+377 ENESAVLVY

-414 TVNANDVQSGL
+414 TVTANDVQSGL

-440 ENSFDIKDDQIH
+440 ENSFDIQDDKIH
-452 TVYVRDNANPVN
+452 TVSVRDNAKPEN
-464 VAEQVIQVKNFN
+464 VAEKKIQVKNFN
-476 SKPPTVTGVTLSNV
+476 STPPTVTNVTLSNV
-490 DADGKEL
+490 GADGKEN
-497 WTNKP
+497 WTNEP
-502 ITATVEAQGSK
+502 IIATVAAQGNK
-513 NSAQVKFPV
+513 NNAQVEFPV
-522 VAYKMDDG
+522 VAYKIDDG
-530 DWQYITDSK
+530 DWQYIEKSE
-539 TANQFTIEDNKE
+539 TANQFTIEDKKE
-551 HKFYAMDNTGDVDHL
+551 HKFYCLDNA
-566 GNISEAFSLAATH
+566 GNASSASSCAAKF
-579 YDSKAPELNS
+579 YDKKAPELNF

-595 NSGPFAEFLNKLS
+595 NNSPFAEFLNKLS
-608 FGRFFNKALKITV
+608 FGRFFNEELKITV
-621 HATDGVD
+621 YATDGVD
-628 AISNASGFSA
+628 ESNNASGFS
-638 DKVQSLIFKDTSGEV
+638 DKKVQSLIFKDTSGKEV
-653 VQTIPIKHAATAEE
+653 KTITAEVAESDEVGNAVSAEFTAKITAEE
-667 VGDSVITEFNAT
+667 L
-679 IDDVKLSNFKGSL
+679 KNFKGSL
-692 YVQLQDQLGNSTEE
+692 YVQLQDQLGNSTKE

-711 ANSNLNDLTDEDD
+711 ANSNLNDLTDDPEK
-724 TEEFG
+724 FG

-734 LENNAPQILAAGQ
+734 LENNAPQILAVGQ
-747 KQDEKLNEKNAVSA
+747 NAELKAENAVSA
-761 SPSTTV
+761 SPGTTA
-767 FKNDYTVSFHVSDQT
+767 FKNDYTVSFHVSDQRE
-782 KSGEISGVAGVQVSV
+782 SGEISGVAGVRVTV
-797 NGTVVYPQPDNNE
+797 NGTTVNRTIESNSMVVDGQRYNSE
-810 KTNNNN
+810 GK
-816 ENNNETNNEKML
+816 KL

-839 QADDEKNAHQVN
+839 QADKAEDTYTVN
-851 GVKIEDENWNGG
+851 KVKIKDWKGG

-886 FDQTAPTVQFAIPN
+886 FDQTAPTVQFAIPSGN
-900 EKSCKKVTVTDYGFF
+900 ACKKVTVSDYGFF

-931 TDKQEATASGV
+931 TDNREATPSGV
-942 QSITYKLVPFN
+942 KSITYKLVPFN
-953 QEFDEVEAI
+953 QKFDEVEAI

-976 FKGQIYAYATDN
+976 FKGQIYAYATDS

-993 GTRKGEKWS
+993 GTRKDGKWS

-1010 DEANDQGYVHPDGAI
+1010 NKANDQGYVHPDGTI

-1066 KDLSYDATKNV
+1066 KKLSYDATKNV
-1077 PLYDANAKFTVTVK
+1077 PLYDTNAKFTVTVK

-1123 DDAQAA
+1123 ADAQAA
-1129 LKAENL
+1129 LQAENL
-1135 ECSTGNETRHAK
+1135 ESSTGNATRHAK

-1180 ILLVVELTDN
+1180 ILLIVELTDN

-1209 IQVEYTSAAAP
+1209 IQVEYTSAMAP

-1227 KARTAYITI
+1227 KTRTAHITI

-1284 GNGDDRQYRIKV
+1284 GNGDNRQYQIKV

-1331 NRDTVSGSNKTRFT
+1331 NRDAVSGSNKTRFT

-1356 LNLNDQVKNKK
+1356 LNLNDRVKNKK

-1397 NGKGIA
+1397 NGKEIA
-1403 VPGVSAFRR
+1403 VPSVSAFRQ

-1422 ITFVAD
+1422 VTFVAD

-1486 VVKEADNNASTITSS
+1486 VAKEADNNASTITSS

-1533 LQNTVTY
+1533 QQNTVTY
-1540 TAVEQDGYYIVTA
+1540 TTVEQDGYYIVTA
-1553 QCVDMAGNQS
+1553 
-1563 QVQRK
+1563 
-1568 VFTKNEKGAVYVVS
+1568 
-1582 DDLATLNN
+1582 
-1590 GYANKTAVA
+1590 
-1599 KQSLV
+1599 
-1604 VTEYSPTEIQSPEYY
+1604 
-1619 ININGKKKDGLVT
+1619 
-1632 MEKGQH
+1632 
-1638 HAGEWYVNT
+1638 
-1647 YTISSKDIVAEG
+1647 
-1659 KYALYIKSTT
+1659 
-1669 KLDGKNTV
+1669 
-1677 VNNSSENKDLHRL
+1677 
-1690 NIQFTIDNTN
+1690 
-1700 PYVRI
+1700 
-1705 TGLEKHLY
+1705 
-1713 SNTKVQTVTFSVSES
+1713 
-1728 NLASIVIHM
+1728 
-1737 TRDGQALD
+1737 
-1745 PLVWDHVQ
+1745 
-1753 DKKHPNGWTVE
+1753 
-1764 NGIAVVQVQLE
+1764 
-1775 NGKSNLTFEITD
+1775 
-1787 LAGNKCST
+1787 
-1795 ANDYN
+1795 
-1800 KQELFVSGTT
+1800 
-1810 GNKNNWLEETDGK
+1810 
-1823 IVLKDIYV
+1823 
-1831 DKGFSANAFAA
+1831 
-1842 LIRNNLAISVVIF
+1842 
-1855 VVIGLVLLAVIIL
+1855 
-1868 PILSKKRKKMDAA
+1868 
-1881 DAEKLN
+1881 

>member
-55 YFFGAETLEV
+55 YFFGAEALEV

-70 AYTAESAEAPILY
+70 AYTAESAEVPTIY

-88 DPADDVQIS
+88 DPADDVRIS
-97 DGIIDFGTWLADQ
+97 DGVIDFGTWLADQ

-128 PSVQLDTQAPKV
+128 PSVQPDAQAPRV
-140 TVSGNPTSWGKAP
+140 NVSGNPTAWGKAP
-153 ATLTVQADDGN
+153 VTLTVQADDGN

-175 GQWQKT
+175 GQWQKA
-181 PAFQVK
+181 PEFRVK

-208 VEVQYVDATAP
+208 VEVQYVDANAP

-227 PNEGEQWTNGKVK
+227 PNAGEQWTNGKVK

-265 ETGTF
+265 ESGTF
-270 VIQDNKEHTFYVR
+270 VIQDNKEHNFYVR
-283 DAVGNEASQQAK
+283 DAVGNEAKQQAK
-295 ADKYDNIAPVIQK
+295 ADRYDDIAPTINQ
-308 VQIKYGLLNVTGA
+308 VQVKLGNLVLKQGT
-321 YISDKV
+321 YISDKI
-327 TYTYHIEAVDNEGGS
+327 TYTYHIDATDNVGGS
-342 GIKAFSC
+342 GIKVFSC
-349 NGGETWQTSGD
+349 NGGKTWQTSGD
-360 FELKGG
+360 FKLKGG
-366 APYHFCVQDQA
+366 ESYDFRVKDQA

-414 TVNANDVQSGL
+414 TVTANDVQSGL
-425 NKSGAYKLDNGDWQK
+425 NKFGAYKLDNGDWQK
-440 ENSFDIKDDQIH
+440 ENSFDIQDDKIH
-452 TVYVRDNANPVN
+452 TVSVRDNANPEN
-464 VAEQVIQVKNFN
+464 VAEKKIQVKNFN
-476 SKPPTVTGVTLSNV
+476 STPPTVTNVTLSNV
-490 DADGKEL
+490 GADGKEN
-497 WTNKP
+497 WTNEP
-502 ITATVEAQGSK
+502 IIATVEAKG
-513 NSAQVKFPV
+513 NTNNAQVEFPV

-530 DWQYITDSK
+530 DWQYIEKSE
-539 TANQFTIEDNKE
+539 TANQFTIEDKKE
-551 HKFYAMDNTGDVDHL
+551 HKFYCLDNA
-566 GNISEAFSLAATH
+566 GNASSASSCAAKF
-579 YDSKAPELNS
+579 YDKKAPELNF

-595 NSGPFAEFLNKLS
+595 NNGPFAKFLNRLS
-608 FGRFFNKALKITV
+608 FGRFFNEELEITV

-628 AISNASGFSA
+628 EYSNASGFSA
-638 DKVQSLIFKDTSGEV
+638 DKVQSLIFKDPSKDTSDQVVTTIPAKVTESGEV
-653 VQTIPIKHAATAEE
+653 GNAVSAEFTAEITAEE
-667 VGDSVITEFNAT
+667 L
-679 IDDVKLSNFKGSL
+679 KNFKGSL
-692 YVQLQDQLGNSTEE
+692 YVQLQDQLGNQTEE

-711 ANSNLNDLTDEDD
+711 ANSNLGELKN

-734 LENNAPQILAAGQ
+734 LENNAPRILAAGQ
-747 KQDEKLNEKNAVSA
+747 NAELKAENAVSA

-782 KSGEISGVAGVQVSV
+782 ESGEISGVAGVRVTV
-797 NGTVVYPQPDNNE
+797 NGTTVNRTIESNSMVVDGQRYNSEGKKP
-810 KTNNNN
+810 
-816 ENNNETNNEKML
+816 

-839 QADDEKNAHQVN
+839 QADKKEDDYTVN
-851 GVKIEDENWNGG
+851 KVKIKDWKGG

-900 EKSCKKVTVTDYGFF
+900 EKSCEKVSVTDYGFF

-953 QEFDEVEAI
+953 QKFDEVEAI
-962 PVDDSSVTVAVQAG
+962 PVKDGSSVTVAVQAG

-993 GTRKGEKWS
+993 GTRKDGKWS

-1010 DEANDQGYVHPDGAI
+1010 NKANDQGYVHPDGTI

-1066 KDLSYDATKNV
+1066 KKLSYDATKNV
-1077 PLYDANAKFTVTVK
+1077 PLYDTNAKFTVTVK

-1123 DDAQAA
+1123 ADAQAA
-1129 LKAENL
+1129 LQAENL
-1135 ECSTGNETRHAK
+1135 ESSTGNATRHAK

-1180 ILLVVELTDN
+1180 ILLIVELTDN

-1209 IQVEYTSAAAP
+1209 IQVEYTSAVAP

-1284 GNGDDRQYRIKV
+1284 GNGDNRQYRIKV

-1331 NRDTVSGSNKTRFT
+1331 NRDAVSGSNKTRFT

-1382 NFNAKAFENQ
+1382 NFDAKAFENQ

-1403 VPGVSAFRR
+1403 VPSVSAFRR

-1422 ITFVAD
+1422 VTFVAD

-1458 NFTIDKTAP
+1458 DFTIDKTAP

-1501 VVGTCFDSQSKMAK
+1501 AVGTCFDSQSKMAK

-1582 DDLATLNN
+1582 DDLAALNN

-1647 YTISSKDIVAEG
+1647 YTISSKDILAEG

-1745 PLVWDHVQ
+1745 PLVWDHAQ

-1775 NGKSNLTFEITD
+1775 NGKSDLTFEITD

-1810 GNKNNWLEETDGK
+1810 GNKNNWLEEKDGK

-1855 VVIGLVLLAVIIL
+1855 VAIGLVLLAVIIL

>member
-55 YFFGAETLEV
+55 YFFGAEALEV

-70 AYTAESAEAPILY
+70 AYTAESAEVPTIY

-97 DGIIDFGTWLADQ
+97 DGVIDFGTWLADQ

-128 PSVQLDTQAPKV
+128 PSVQLDAQAPRV
-140 TVSGNPTSWGKAP
+140 TVSGNPTAWGKAP
-153 ATLTVQADDGN
+153 VTLTVQADDGN

-175 GQWQKT
+175 GQWQKA
-181 PAFQVK
+181 PEFRVK

-208 VEVQYVDATAP
+208 VEVQYVDANAP

-227 PNEGEQWTNGKVK
+227 PNAGEQWTNGKVK
-240 VTVTGKDSESGLAEK
+240 VTVTGKDSESGLAEE

-265 ETGTF
+265 ESGTF
-270 VIQDNKEHTFYVR
+270 VIQDNKEHNFYVR
-283 DAVGNEASQQAK
+283 DAVGNEAKQQAK
-295 ADKYDNIAPVIQK
+295 ADRYDDIAPTINQ
-308 VQIKYGLLNVTGA
+308 VQVKLGNLALKQGTP
-321 YISDKV
+321 ISDKI
-327 TYTYHIEAVDNEGGS
+327 TYTYHIDATDNEGGS
-342 GIKAFSC
+342 GIKFFSC
-349 NGGETWQTSGD
+349 NGGKTWQTSGD
-360 FELKGG
+360 FKLKGG
-366 APYHFCVQDQA
+366 ESYDFRVKDQA
-377 ENVSDVLVY
+377 ENESAVLPYV
-386 TPNYDTTAPTIN
+386 PNYDTTAPTIN

-414 TVNANDVQSGL
+414 TVNANDVQSDL
-425 NKSGAYKLDNGDWQK
+425 NKLGAYKLDNGDWQK
-440 ENSFDIKDDQIH
+440 ENSFDIQDDKIH
-452 TVYVRDNANPVN
+452 TVYVRDNAKPEN
-464 VAEQVIQVKNFN
+464 VAEKKIQVKNFN
-476 SKPPTVTGVTLSNV
+476 STPPTVTNVTLSNV
-490 DADGKEL
+490 GADGKEN
-497 WTNKP
+497 WTNEP
-502 ITATVEAQGSK
+502 IIATVVAKG
-513 NSAQVKFPV
+513 NTNNAQVEFPV

-530 DWQYITDSK
+530 DWQYIEKSE
-539 TANQFTIEDNKE
+539 TANQFTIEDKKE
-551 HKFYAMDNTGDVDHL
+551 HKFYCLDNAD
-566 GNISEAFSLAATH
+566 NASSASSCAAKF
-579 YDSKAPELNS
+579 YDKKAPELAPELNP
-589 VEFNQE
+589 VVFNPK
-595 NSGPFAEFLNKLS
+595 NVGPFAEFLNKLS
-608 FGRFFNKALKITV
+608 FGRFFNEELEITV

-628 AISNASGFSA
+628 EYSNASGFPE
-638 DKVQSLIFKDTSGEV
+638 DKEQSLIFKDTKGNKTTIPAKPAKVAKSGEV
-653 VQTIPIKHAATAEE
+653 GNAVSAEFTATIPA
-667 VGDSVITEFNAT
+667 N
-679 IDDVKLSNFKGSL
+679 KLKNFKGSL
-692 YVQLQDQLGNSTEE
+692 YVQLQDQLGNQTEE

-711 ANSNLNDLTDEDD
+711 ANSNLNKLTDTDD
-724 TEEFG
+724 PEKFG

-734 LENNAPQILAAGQ
+734 LENNAPRILAAGQ
-747 KQDEKLNEKNAVSA
+747 NAELNAKNAVSA
-761 SPSTTV
+761 SPGTTA
-767 FKNDYTVSFHVSDQT
+767 FKNDYTVSFYVSDQT
-782 KSGEISGVAGVQVSV
+782 ESGEISGVAGVQVNV
-797 NGTVVYPQPDNNE
+797 NGTDVYSEQYNNK
-810 KTNNNN
+810 KTP
-816 ENNNETNNEKML
+816 
-828 ETGIIELHAVA
+828 ETGIIELPAVA
-839 QADDEKNAHQVN
+839 QADKEKDAYTVN
-851 GVKIEDENWNGG
+851 EKKIKDWKGG

-869 EAWDNAGNA
+869 KAWDNAGNA

-900 EKSCKKVTVTDYGFF
+900 EKSCEKVSVTDYGFF

-923 ISASDPRN
+923 ISASDPCNR
-931 TDKQEATASGV
+931 KQNEATASGV
-942 QSITYKLVPFN
+942 KSITYKLVPFN
-953 QEFDEVEAI
+953 QKFDEVEAI
-962 PVDDSSVTVAVQAG
+962 TVDDSSVTVAVQAG

-993 GTRKGEKWS
+993 GTREVGKWS

-1010 DEANDQGYVHPDGAI
+1010 NEANDQGYVHPDGTI

-1066 KDLSYDATKNV
+1066 KKLSYDATKNV
-1077 PLYDANAKFTVTVK
+1077 PLYDTNAKFTVTVK

-1123 DDAQAA
+1123 AYAQAA
-1129 LKAENL
+1129 LQAENL
-1135 ECSTGNETRHAK
+1135 ESSTGNATRHAK

-1180 ILLVVELTDN
+1180 ILLIVELTDN

-1209 IQVEYTSAAAP
+1209 IQVEYISAVAP

-1227 KARTAYITI
+1227 KTRTAHITI

-1284 GNGDDRQYRIKV
+1284 GNGDNRQYRIKV

-1321 VTYGKYNAAG
+1321 VTYGKYKAAG
-1331 NRDTVSGSNKTRFT
+1331 NRDAVSGSNKTRFT

-1356 LNLNDQVKNKK
+1356 LNLNDRVKNKK

-1382 NFNAKAFENQ
+1382 NFDAKAFENQ

-1403 VPGVSAFRR
+1403 VPSVSAFRR

-1422 ITFVAD
+1422 VTFVAD

-1533 LQNTVTY
+1533 QQNTVTY

-1582 DDLATLNN
+1582 DDLAALNN

-1647 YTISSKDIVAEG
+1647 YTISSKDILAEG

-1745 PLVWDHVQ
+1745 PLVWDHAQ

-1775 NGKSNLTFEITD
+1775 NGKSDLTFEITD

-1810 GNKNNWLEETDGK
+1810 GNKNNWLEEKDGK

-1855 VVIGLVLLAVIIL
+1855 VAIGLVLLAVIIL

>member
-55 YFFGAETLEV
+55 YFFGAEALEV

-70 AYTAESAEAPILY
+70 AYTAESAEVPTIY

-97 DGIIDFGTWLADQ
+97 DGVIDFGTWLADQ

-128 PSVQLDTQAPKV
+128 PSVQLDAQAPRV
-140 TVSGNPTSWGKAP
+140 TVSGNPTAWGKAP
-153 ATLTVQADDGN
+153 VTLTVQADDGN

-175 GQWQKT
+175 GQWQKA
-181 PAFQVK
+181 PEFRVK

-208 VEVQYVDATAP
+208 VEVQYVDANAP

-227 PNEGEQWTNGKVK
+227 PNAGEQWTNGKVK
-240 VTVTGKDSESGLAEK
+240 VTVTGKDSESGLAEE

-265 ETGTF
+265 ESGTF
-270 VIQDNKEHTFYVR
+270 VIQDNKEHNFYVR
-283 DAVGNEASQQAK
+283 DAVGNEAKQQAK
-295 ADKYDNIAPVIQK
+295 ADRYDDIAPTINQ
-308 VQIKYGLLNVTGA
+308 VQVKLGNLALKQGTP
-321 YISDKV
+321 ISDKI
-327 TYTYHIEAVDNEGGS
+327 TYTYHIDATDNEGGS
-342 GIKAFSC
+342 GIKFFSC
-349 NGGETWQTSGD
+349 NGGKTWQTSGD
-360 FELKGG
+360 FKLKGG
-366 APYHFCVQDQA
+366 ESYDFRVKDQA
-377 ENVSDVLVY
+377 ENESAVLPYV
-386 TPNYDTTAPTIN
+386 PNYDTTAPTIN

-414 TVNANDVQSGL
+414 TVNANDVQSDL
-425 NKSGAYKLDNGDWQK
+425 NKLGAYKLDNGDWQK
-440 ENSFDIKDDQIH
+440 ENSFDIQDDKIH
-452 TVYVRDNANPVN
+452 TVYVRDNAKPEN
-464 VAEQVIQVKNFN
+464 VAEKKIQVKNFN
-476 SKPPTVTGVTLSNV
+476 STPPTVTNVTLSNV
-490 DADGKEL
+490 GADGKEN
-497 WTNKP
+497 WTNEP
-502 ITATVEAQGSK
+502 IIATVEAKG
-513 NSAQVKFPV
+513 NTNNAQVEFPV

-530 DWQYITDSK
+530 DWQYIEKSE
-539 TANQFTIEDNKE
+539 TANQFTIEDKKE
-551 HKFYAMDNTGDVDHL
+551 HKFYCLDNAD
-566 GNISEAFSLAATH
+566 NASSASSCAAKF
-579 YDSKAPELNS
+579 YDKKAPELAPELNP
-589 VEFNQE
+589 VVFNPK
-595 NSGPFAEFLNKLS
+595 NVGPFAEFLNKLS
-608 FGRFFNKALKITV
+608 FGRFFNEELEITV

-628 AISNASGFSA
+628 EYSNASGFPE
-638 DKVQSLIFKDTSGEV
+638 DKEQSLIFKDTKGNKTTIPAKPAKVAKSGEV
-653 VQTIPIKHAATAEE
+653 GNAVSAEFTATIPA
-667 VGDSVITEFNAT
+667 N
-679 IDDVKLSNFKGSL
+679 KLKNFKGSL
-692 YVQLQDQLGNSTEE
+692 YVQLQDQLGNQTEE

-711 ANSNLNDLTDEDD
+711 ANSNLNKLTDTDD
-724 TEEFG
+724 PEKFG

-734 LENNAPQILAAGQ
+734 LENNAPRILAAGQ
-747 KQDEKLNEKNAVSA
+747 NAELNAKNAVSA
-761 SPSTTV
+761 SPGTTA
-767 FKNDYTVSFHVSDQT
+767 FKNDYTVSFYVSDQT
-782 KSGEISGVAGVQVSV
+782 ESGEISGVAGVQVNV
-797 NGTVVYPQPDNNE
+797 NGTDVYSEQYNNK
-810 KTNNNN
+810 KTP
-816 ENNNETNNEKML
+816 
-828 ETGIIELHAVA
+828 ETGIIELPAVA
-839 QADDEKNAHQVN
+839 QADKEKDAYTVN
-851 GVKIEDENWNGG
+851 EKKIKDWKGG

-886 FDQTAPTVQFAIPN
+886 FDQTAPTVQFAIPSGN
-900 EKSCKKVTVTDYGFF
+900 ACKKVTVSDYGFF

-931 TDKQEATASGV
+931 TDKQEAMASGV
-942 QSITYKLVPFN
+942 KSITYKLVPFN

-962 PVDDSSVTVAVQAG
+962 PVDDSSVTVPVQAG
-976 FKGQIYAYATDN
+976 FKGQIYAYATDS

-993 GTRKGEKWS
+993 GTRKDGKWS

-1010 DEANDQGYVHPDGAI
+1010 NEANDQGYVHPDGTI

-1066 KDLSYDATKNV
+1066 KKLSYDATKNV
-1077 PLYDANAKFTVTVK
+1077 PLYDTNAKFTVTVK

-1123 DDAQAA
+1123 VDAQAA
-1129 LKAENL
+1129 LQAENL
-1135 ECSTGNETRHAK
+1135 ESSTGNATRHAK

-1171 VTVDANYND
+1171 VTIDANYND
-1180 ILLVVELTDN
+1180 ILLIVELTDN

-1209 IQVEYTSAAAP
+1209 IQVEYTSAVAP

-1227 KARTAYITI
+1227 KTRTAHITI

-1284 GNGDDRQYRIKV
+1284 GNGDNRQYQIKV

-1331 NRDTVSGSNKTRFT
+1331 NLDAVSGSNKTRFT

-1382 NFNAKAFENQ
+1382 NFDAKAFENQ

-1403 VPGVSAFRR
+1403 VPSVSAFRR

-1422 ITFVAD
+1422 VTFVAD

-1501 VVGTCFDSQSKMAK
+1501 AVGTCFDSQSKMAK

-1582 DDLATLNN
+1582 DDLAALNN

-1647 YTISSKDIVAEG
+1647 YTISSKDIMAEG

-1745 PLVWDHVQ
+1745 PLVWDHAQ

-1775 NGKSNLTFEITD
+1775 NGKSDLTFEITD

-1810 GNKNNWLEETDGK
+1810 GNKNNWLEEKDGK

-1855 VVIGLVLLAVIIL
+1855 VAIGLVLLAVIIL

>member
-55 YFFGAETLEV
+55 YFFGAEALEV

-70 AYTAESAEAPILY
+70 AYTAESAEVPTIY

-97 DGIIDFGTWLADQ
+97 DGVIDFGTWLADQ

-128 PSVQLDTQAPKV
+128 PSVQLDAQAPRV
-140 TVSGNPTSWGKAP
+140 TVSGNPTAWGKAP
-153 ATLTVQADDGN
+153 VTLTVQADDGN

-175 GQWQKT
+175 GQWQKA
-181 PAFQVK
+181 PEFRVK

-227 PNEGEQWTNGKVK
+227 PNAGEQWSNDKVK
-240 VTVTGKDSESGLAEK
+240 VTVTGKDSESDLAEK

-270 VIQDNKEHTFYVR
+270 VIQDNKEHNFYVR
-283 DAVGNEASQQAK
+283 DAVGNEAKQQAK

-308 VQIKYGLLNVTGA
+308 VQVKLGNLVLKQGT
-321 YISDKV
+321 YISDQI
-327 TYTYHIEAVDNEGGS
+327 TYTYHIDATDNEGGS
-342 GIKAFSC
+342 GIKFFSC
-349 NGGETWQTSGD
+349 NGGKTWQTSGD
-360 FELKGG
+360 FKLKGG
-366 APYHFCVQDQA
+366 ESYDFCVKDQA
-377 ENVSDVLVY
+377 ENESAVLVY

-414 TVNANDVQSGL
+414 TVTANDVQSGL
-425 NKSGAYKLDNGDWQK
+425 NKFGAYKLDNGDWQK
-440 ENSFDIKDDQIH
+440 ENSFDIQDDKIH
-452 TVYVRDNANPVN
+452 TVSVRDNANPEN
-464 VAEQVIQVKNFN
+464 VAEKKIQVKNFI
-476 SKPPTVTGVTLSNV
+476 STPPTVTNVTLSNV
-490 DADGKEL
+490 GADGKEL
-497 WTNKP
+497 WTNEP
-502 ITATVEAQGSK
+502 ITATVEAKG
-513 NSAQVKFPV
+513 NTNNAQVEFPV

-539 TANQFTIEDNKE
+539 TANQFTIEDKKE
-551 HKFYAMDNTGDVDHL
+551 HKFYCLDNA
-566 GNISEAFSLAATH
+566 GNASSASSCAAKL
-579 YDSKAPELNS
+579 YDKKAPELEPKKAPEFYP
-589 VEFNQE
+589 VEFSQSN
-595 NSGPFAEFLNKLS
+595 NGPFAKFLNKLS
-608 FGRFFNKALKITV
+608 FGRFFNKELKITV

-628 AISNASGFSA
+628 ACSNASGFS
-638 DKVQSLIFKDTSGEV
+638 DKKVQSLIFKNTSGEV

-692 YVQLQDQLGNSTEE
+692 YVQLQDQLGNSTKE

-711 ANSNLNDLTDEDD
+711 ANSNLGELKN

-747 KQDEKLNEKNAVSA
+747 DEKLDETNAVSA
-761 SPSTTV
+761 SPGTTV
-767 FKNDYTVSFHVSDQT
+767 FKDDYTVSFHVSDQT
-782 KSGEISGVAGVQVSV
+782 ESGEISGVAGVQVSV
-797 NGTVVYPQPDNNE
+797 NGTVVYSQPDNNE
-810 KTNNNN
+810 KTDNNNK
-816 ENNNETNNEKML
+816 KML
-828 ETGIIELHAVA
+828 ETGTIDLHAVA
-839 QADDEKNAHQVN
+839 QADKAEDTNTVN
-851 GVKIEDENWNGG
+851 KQKIEDWKGG

-886 FDQTAPTVQFAIPN
+886 FDQTAPTVQFAIPSGN
-900 EKSCKKVTVTDYGFF
+900 ACEKVTVSDYGFF

-931 TDKQEATASGV
+931 DKQEATASGV
-942 QSITYKLVPFN
+942 KSITYKLVPFN

-962 PVDDSSVTVAVQAG
+962 TVDDSSVTVTVRAG

-993 GTRKGEKWS
+993 GTREDGKWS

-1010 DEANDQGYVHPDGAI
+1010 NEANDQGYVHPDGTI

-1066 KDLSYDATKNV
+1066 KKLSYDATKNV
-1077 PLYDANAKFTVTVK
+1077 PLYDTNAKFTVTVK

-1123 DDAQAA
+1123 ADAQAA
-1129 LKAENL
+1129 LQAENL
-1135 ECSTGNETRHAK
+1135 ESSTGNATRHAK

-1180 ILLVVELTDN
+1180 ILLIVELTDN

-1209 IQVEYTSAAAP
+1209 IQVEYTSAVAP

-1227 KARTAYITI
+1227 KTRTAHITI

-1284 GNGDDRQYRIKV
+1284 GNGDNRQYRIKV

-1331 NRDTVSGSNKTRFT
+1331 NRDAVSGSNKTRFT
-1345 IDKTAPKIHVA
+1345 IDKTAPKIHVD
-1356 LNLNDQVKNKK
+1356 LNLNDRVKNKK

-1403 VPGVSAFRR
+1403 VPSVSAFRQ

-1422 ITFVAD
+1422 VTFVAD

-1451 FSGAAAQ
+1451 FSGAAAHD
-1458 NFTIDKTAP
+1458 FTIDKTAP

-1486 VVKEADNNASTITSS
+1486 VAKEADNNASTITSS

-1533 LQNTVTY
+1533 RQNTVTY

-1582 DDLATLNN
+1582 DDLAALNN

-1647 YTISSKDIVAEG
+1647 YTISSKDILAEG

-1737 TRDGQALD
+1737 TRDGQTLD
-1745 PLVWDHVQ
+1745 PLVWDHAQ

-1775 NGKSNLTFEITD
+1775 NGKSDLTFEITD

-1810 GNKNNWLEETDGK
+1810 GNKNNWLEEKDGK

>member
-55 YFFGAETLEV
+55 YFFGAEALEV

-70 AYTAESAEAPILY
+70 AYTAESAEVPTIY

-97 DGIIDFGTWLADQ
+97 DGVIDFGTWLADQ

-128 PSVQLDTQAPKV
+128 PSVQLDAQAPRV
-140 TVSGNPTSWGKAP
+140 TVSGNPTAWGKAP

-175 GQWQKT
+175 GQWQKA
-181 PAFQVK
+181 PEFRVK

-208 VEVQYVDATAP
+208 VEVQYVDANAP

-227 PNEGEQWTNGKVK
+227 PNEGEQWSNDKVK

-270 VIQDNKEHTFYVR
+270 VIQDNKEHNFYVR
-283 DAVGNEASQQAK
+283 DAVGNEAKQQAK

-308 VQIKYGLLNVTGA
+308 VQVKLGNLILKQGT
-321 YISDKV
+321 YISDQI
-327 TYTYHIEAVDNEGGS
+327 TYTYHIDATDNEGGS
-342 GIKAFSC
+342 GIKFFSC

-360 FELKGG
+360 FKLKGG
-366 APYHFCVQDQA
+366 ESYDFCVKDQA
-377 ENVSDVLVY
+377 ENESAVLVY

-414 TVNANDVQSGL
+414 TVTANDVQSGL
-425 NKSGAYKLDNGDWQK
+425 NKFGAYKLDNGDWQK
-440 ENSFDIKDDQIH
+440 ENSFDIQDDKIH
-452 TVYVRDNANPVN
+452 TVSVRDNANPEN
-464 VAEQVIQVKNFN
+464 VAEKKIQVKNFN
-476 SKPPTVTGVTLSNV
+476 STPPTVTNVTLSNV
-490 DADGKEL
+490 GADGKEN
-497 WTNKP
+497 WTNEP
-502 ITATVEAQGSK
+502 ITATVEAKG
-513 NSAQVKFPV
+513 NTNNAQVEFPV

-530 DWQYITDSK
+530 DWQYIEKSK
-539 TANQFTIEDNKE
+539 TANQFTIEDKKE
-551 HKFYAMDNTGDVDHL
+551 HKFYCLDNA
-566 GNISEAFSLAATH
+566 GNASSASSCAAKF
-579 YDSKAPELNS
+579 YDKKAPELAPGLNS
-589 VEFNQE
+589 VEFNQK
-595 NSGPFAEFLNKLS
+595 NVGPFAEFLNKLS
-608 FGRFFNKALKITV
+608 FGRFFNKELKITV
-621 HATDGVD
+621 YATDGVD
-628 AISNASGFSA
+628 ESNNASGFS
-638 DKVQSLIFKDTSGEV
+638 DKKVQSLIFKDTKGNKTTIPAKPAKVAKSGEV
-653 VQTIPIKHAATAEE
+653 GNAVSAEFIATIPA
-667 VGDSVITEFNAT
+667 N
-679 IDDVKLSNFKGSL
+679 KLKNFKGSL

-711 ANSNLNDLTDEDD
+711 ANSNLNKLTDD
-724 TEEFG
+724 TEKFG

-734 LENNAPQILAAGQ
+734 LENNAPRILAAGQ
-747 KQDEKLNEKNAVSA
+747 NAELKAENAVSA
-761 SPSTTV
+761 SPSTTT

-782 KSGEISGVAGVQVSV
+782 ESGEISGVAGVRVTV
-797 NGTVVYPQPDNNE
+797 NGTTVNRTIESNSMVVDGQRYNSEGKKP
-810 KTNNNN
+810 
-816 ENNNETNNEKML
+816 
-828 ETGIIELHAVA
+828 ETGTIDLHAVA
-839 QADDEKNAHQVN
+839 QADKAEDTHTVN
-851 GVKIEDENWNGG
+851 KQKIEDWKGG

-886 FDQTAPTVQFAIPN
+886 FDQTAPTVQFAIPSGN
-900 EKSCKKVTVTDYGFF
+900 ACEKVTVSDYGFF

-923 ISASDPRN
+923 ISAVDPCN
-931 TDKQEATASGV
+931 TVKQEATASGV
-942 QSITYKLVPFN
+942 QSITYKLVPSD
-953 QEFDEVEAI
+953 QKFDEVEAI
-962 PVDDSSVTVAVQAG
+962 PVPVAKDDPSVTVAVKAG
-976 FKGQIYAYATDN
+976 FKGQIYAYATDK

-993 GTRKGEKWS
+993 GTREGGKWS

-1010 DEANDQGYVHPDGAI
+1010 NEANDQGYVHPDGTI

-1066 KDLSYDATKNV
+1066 KKLSYDATKNV
-1077 PLYDANAKFTVTVK
+1077 PLYDTNAKFTVTVK

-1123 DDAQAA
+1123 AYAQAA
-1129 LKAENL
+1129 LQAENL
-1135 ECSTGNETRHAK
+1135 ESSTGNATRHAK

-1180 ILLVVELTDN
+1180 ILLIVELTDN

-1209 IQVEYTSAAAP
+1209 IQVEYTSAVAP

-1227 KARTAYITI
+1227 KMRTAHITI

-1284 GNGDDRQYRIKV
+1284 GNGDNRQYRIKV

-1331 NRDTVSGSNKTRFT
+1331 NRDAVSGSNKTRFT

-1356 LNLNDQVKNKK
+1356 LNLNDRVKNKK

-1403 VPGVSAFRR
+1403 VPSVSAFRQ

-1422 ITFVAD
+1422 VTFVAD

-1458 NFTIDKTAP
+1458 DFTIDKTAP

-1486 VVKEADNNASTITSS
+1486 AVKEADNNASTITSS

-1582 DDLATLNN
+1582 DDLAALNN

-1647 YTISSKDIVAEG
+1647 YTISSKDILAEG

-1745 PLVWDHVQ
+1745 PLVWDHAQ

-1775 NGKSNLTFEITD
+1775 NGKSDLTFEITD

-1810 GNKNNWLEETDGK
+1810 GNKNNWLEEKDGK

>member
-55 YFFGAETLEV
+55 YFFGAEALEV

-70 AYTAESAEAPILY
+70 AYTAESAEVPTIY

-88 DPADDVQIS
+88 DPADDVRIS
-97 DGIIDFGTWLADQ
+97 DGVIDFGTWLADQ

-128 PSVQLDTQAPKV
+128 PSVQPDAQAPRV
-140 TVSGNPTSWGKAP
+140 TVSGNPTAWGKAP

-169 AYRMDN
+169 TYRIDN
-175 GQWQKT
+175 GQWQKA
-181 PAFQVK
+181 PEFRVK

-227 PNEGEQWTNGKVK
+227 PNAGEQWTNGKVK

-270 VIQDNKEHTFYVR
+270 VIQDNKEHNFYVR
-283 DAVGNEASQQAK
+283 DAVGNEANQQAK

-308 VQIKYGLLNVTGA
+308 VQVKLGNLILKQGT
-321 YISDKV
+321 YISDQI
-327 TYTYHIEAVDNEGGS
+327 TYTYHIDATDNEGGS
-342 GIKAFSC
+342 GIKVFSC
-349 NGGETWQTSGD
+349 NGGETWQASGD
-360 FELKGG
+360 FKLKGG
-366 APYHFCVQDQA
+366 ESYDFRVKDQA
-377 ENVSDVLVY
+377 ENESAVLPYV
-386 TPNYDTTAPTIN
+386 PNYDTTVPTIN

-414 TVNANDVQSGL
+414 TVTANDVQSGL
-425 NKSGAYKLDNGDWQK
+425 NKSGAYKLDNDDWQK
-440 ENSFDIKDDQIH
+440 ENSFDIQDDKIH
-452 TVYVRDNANPVN
+452 TVSVRDNAKPEN
-464 VAEQVIQVKNFN
+464 VAEKKIQIKNFN
-476 SKPPTVTGVTLSNV
+476 STPPTVTGVTLSNV
-490 DADGKEL
+490 GADGKEL

-502 ITATVEAQGSK
+502 IIATVEAQG
-513 NSAQVKFPV
+513 NTNNAQVEFPV

-539 TANQFTIEDNKE
+539 TANQFTIEDKKE
-551 HKFYAMDNTGDVDHL
+551 HKFYCLDNA
-566 GNISEAFSLAATH
+566 GNASSASSCAAKL
-579 YDSKAPELNS
+579 YDKKAPELEPKKAPEFYP
-589 VEFNQE
+589 VEFSQSN
-595 NSGPFAEFLNKLS
+595 NGPFAKFLNKLS
-608 FGRFFNKALKITV
+608 FGRFFNKELKITV

-628 AISNASGFSA
+628 ACSNASGFSE
-638 DKVQSLIFKDTSGEV
+638 DKAQSLIFKNTSGEV

-692 YVQLQDQLGNSTEE
+692 YVQLQDQLGNQTEE

-711 ANSNLNDLTDEDD
+711 ANSNLGELKN

-734 LENNAPQILAAGQ
+734 LENNAPRILAAGQ
-747 KQDEKLNEKNAVSA
+747 NAELKAENAVSA
-761 SPSTTV
+761 SPSTTT

-782 KSGEISGVAGVQVSV
+782 ESGEISGVAGVQVSV
-797 NGTVVYPQPDNNE
+797 NGTVVYSQPDNNE
-810 KTNNNN
+810 KTDNNNK
-816 ENNNETNNEKML
+816 KML
-828 ETGIIELHAVA
+828 ETGTIDLHAVA
-839 QADDEKNAHQVN
+839 QADK
-851 GVKIEDENWNGG
+851 KEDEYTVNEEKIKDWKGG

-869 EAWDNAGNA
+869 VAWDNAGNA

-886 FDQTAPTVQFAIPN
+886 FDQTAPTVQFAIPSGN
-900 EKSCKKVTVTDYGFF
+900 ACEKVTVSDYGFF

-931 TDKQEATASGV
+931 DKQEATASGV
-942 QSITYKLVPFN
+942 KSITYKLVPSD
-953 QEFDEVEAI
+953 QKFDEVEAI

-993 GTRKGEKWS
+993 GTREDGKWS

-1010 DEANDQGYVHPDGAI
+1010 NEANDQGYVHPDGTI

-1066 KDLSYDATKNV
+1066 KKQSYDATKNV
-1077 PLYDANAKFTVTVK
+1077 PLYDTNAKFTVTVK

-1123 DDAQAA
+1123 ADAQAA
-1129 LKAENL
+1129 LQAENL
-1135 ECSTGNETRHAK
+1135 ESSTGNATRHAK

-1180 ILLVVELTDN
+1180 ILLIVELTDN

-1209 IQVEYTSAAAP
+1209 IQVEYTSAVAP

-1227 KARTAYITI
+1227 KTRTAHITI

-1284 GNGDDRQYRIKV
+1284 GNGDNRQYRIKV

-1331 NRDTVSGSNKTRFT
+1331 NRDAVSGSNKTRFT

-1356 LNLNDQVKNKK
+1356 LNLNDRVKNKK

-1403 VPGVSAFRR
+1403 VPSVSAFRQ

-1422 ITFVAD
+1422 VTFVAD

-1458 NFTIDKTAP
+1458 DFTIDKTAP

-1486 VVKEADNNASTITSS
+1486 VLKEADNNASTITSS

-1553 QCVDMAGNQS
+1553 QSVDMAGNQS

-1582 DDLATLNN
+1582 DDLAALNN

-1647 YTISSKDIVAEG
+1647 YTISSKDILAEG

-1737 TRDGQALD
+1737 TRDGQTLD
-1745 PLVWDHVQ
+1745 PLVWDHAQ

-1775 NGKSNLTFEITD
+1775 NGKSDLTFEITD

-1810 GNKNNWLEETDGK
+1810 GNKNNWLEEKDGK

>member
-55 YFFGAETLEV
+55 YFFGAEALEV

-70 AYTAESAEAPILY
+70 AYTAESAEVPTIY

-97 DGIIDFGTWLADQ
+97 DGVIDFGTWLADQ

-128 PSVQLDTQAPKV
+128 PSVQLDAQAPRV
-140 TVSGNPTSWGKAP
+140 TVSGNPTAWGKAP
-153 ATLTVQADDGN
+153 VTLTVQADDGN

-175 GQWQKT
+175 GQWQKA
-181 PAFQVK
+181 PEFRVK

-208 VEVQYVDATAP
+208 VEVQYVDANAP

-227 PNEGEQWTNGKVK
+227 PNAGEQWTNGKVK
-240 VTVTGKDSESGLAEK
+240 VTVTGKDSESGLAEE

-265 ETGTF
+265 ESGTF
-270 VIQDNKEHTFYVR
+270 VIQDNKEHNFYVR
-283 DAVGNEASQQAK
+283 DAVGNEAKQQAK
-295 ADKYDNIAPVIQK
+295 ADRYDDIAPTINQ
-308 VQIKYGLLNVTGA
+308 VQVKLGNLALKQGTP
-321 YISDKV
+321 ISDKI
-327 TYTYHIEAVDNEGGS
+327 TYTYHIDATDNEGGS
-342 GIKAFSC
+342 GIKFFSC
-349 NGGETWQTSGD
+349 NGGKTWQTSGD
-360 FELKGG
+360 FKLKGG
-366 APYHFCVQDQA
+366 ESYDFRVKDQA
-377 ENVSDVLVY
+377 ENESAVLPYV
-386 TPNYDTTAPTIN
+386 PNYDTTAPTIN

-414 TVNANDVQSGL
+414 TVNANDVQSDL
-425 NKSGAYKLDNGDWQK
+425 NKLGAYKLDNGDWQK
-440 ENSFDIKDDQIH
+440 ENSFDIQDDKIH
-452 TVYVRDNANPVN
+452 TVYVRDNAKPEN
-464 VAEQVIQVKNFN
+464 VAEKKIQVKNFN
-476 SKPPTVTGVTLSNV
+476 STPPTVTNVTLSNV
-490 DADGKEL
+490 GADGKEN
-497 WTNKP
+497 WTNEP
-502 ITATVEAQGSK
+502 IIATVEAKG
-513 NSAQVKFPV
+513 NTNNAQVEFPV

-530 DWQYITDSK
+530 DWQYIEKSE
-539 TANQFTIEDNKE
+539 TANQFTIEDKKE
-551 HKFYAMDNTGDVDHL
+551 HKFYCLDNAD
-566 GNISEAFSLAATH
+566 NASSASSCAAKF
-579 YDSKAPELNS
+579 YDKKAPELAPELNP
-589 VEFNQE
+589 VVFNPK
-595 NSGPFAEFLNKLS
+595 NVGPFAEFLNKLS
-608 FGRFFNKALKITV
+608 FGRFFNEELEITV

-628 AISNASGFSA
+628 EYSNASGFPE
-638 DKVQSLIFKDTSGEV
+638 DKEQSLIFKDTKGNKTTIPAKPAKVAKSGEV
-653 VQTIPIKHAATAEE
+653 GNAVSAEFTATIPA
-667 VGDSVITEFNAT
+667 N
-679 IDDVKLSNFKGSL
+679 KLKNFKGSL
-692 YVQLQDQLGNSTEE
+692 YVQLQDQLGNQTEE

-711 ANSNLNDLTDEDD
+711 ANSNLNKLTDTDD
-724 TEEFG
+724 PEKFG

-734 LENNAPQILAAGQ
+734 LENNAPRILAAGQ
-747 KQDEKLNEKNAVSA
+747 NAELNAKNAVSA
-761 SPSTTV
+761 SPGTTA
-767 FKNDYTVSFHVSDQT
+767 FKNDYTVSFYVSDQT
-782 KSGEISGVAGVQVSV
+782 ESGEISGVAGGQVNV
-797 NGTVVYPQPDNNE
+797 NGTDVYSEQYNNK
-810 KTNNNN
+810 KTP
-816 ENNNETNNEKML
+816 
-828 ETGIIELHAVA
+828 ETGIIELPAVA
-839 QADDEKNAHQVN
+839 QADKEKDAYTVN
-851 GVKIEDENWNGG
+851 EKKIKDWKGG

-869 EAWDNAGNA
+869 KAWDNAGNA

-900 EKSCKKVTVTDYGFF
+900 EKSCEKVSVTDYGFF

-923 ISASDPRN
+923 ISASDPCNR
-931 TDKQEATASGV
+931 KQNEATASGV
-942 QSITYKLVPFN
+942 KSITYKLVPFN
-953 QEFDEVEAI
+953 QKFDEVEAI
-962 PVDDSSVTVAVQAG
+962 TVDDSSVTVAVQAG

-993 GTRKGEKWS
+993 GTREVGKWS

-1010 DEANDQGYVHPDGAI
+1010 NEANDQGYVHPDGTI

-1066 KDLSYDATKNV
+1066 KKLSYDATKNV
-1077 PLYDANAKFTVTVK
+1077 PLYDTNAKFTVTVK

-1123 DDAQAA
+1123 AYAQAA
-1129 LKAENL
+1129 LQAENL
-1135 ECSTGNETRHAK
+1135 ESSTGNATRHAK

-1180 ILLVVELTDN
+1180 ILLIVELTDN

-1209 IQVEYTSAAAP
+1209 IQVEYISAVAP

-1227 KARTAYITI
+1227 KTRTAHITI

-1284 GNGDDRQYRIKV
+1284 GNGDNRQYRIKV

-1321 VTYGKYNAAG
+1321 VTYGKYKAAG
-1331 NRDTVSGSNKTRFT
+1331 NRDAVSGSNKTRFT

-1356 LNLNDQVKNKK
+1356 LNLNDRVKNKK

-1382 NFNAKAFENQ
+1382 NFDAKAFENQ

-1403 VPGVSAFRR
+1403 VPSVSAFRR

-1422 ITFVAD
+1422 VTFVAD

-1533 LQNTVTY
+1533 QQNTVTY

-1582 DDLATLNN
+1582 DDLAALNN

-1647 YTISSKDIVAEG
+1647 YTISSKDILAEG

-1745 PLVWDHVQ
+1745 PLVWDHAQ

-1775 NGKSNLTFEITD
+1775 NGKSDLTFEITD

-1810 GNKNNWLEETDGK
+1810 GNKNNWLEEKDGK

-1855 VVIGLVLLAVIIL
+1855 VAIGLVLLAVIIL

>member
-55 YFFGAETLEV
+55 YFFGAEALEV

-70 AYTAESAEAPILY
+70 AYTAESAEVPTIY

-88 DPADDVQIS
+88 DPADDMQIS
-97 DGIIDFGTWLADQ
+97 DGVIDFGTWLADQ

-128 PSVQLDTQAPKV
+128 PSVQLDAQAPRV
-140 TVSGNPTSWGKAP
+140 TVSGNPTAWGKAP

-175 GQWQKT
+175 GQWQKA
-181 PAFQVK
+181 PEFRVK

-227 PNEGEQWTNGKVK
+227 PNAGEQWTNGKVK
-240 VTVTGKDSESGLAEK
+240 VTVTGENNESGLAEK

-265 ETGTF
+265 ESGTF
-270 VIQDNKEHTFYVR
+270 VIQDNKEHNFYVR

-295 ADKYDNIAPVIQK
+295 ADRYDDIAPVIQK
-308 VQIKYGLLNVTGA
+308 VQVKYGLLDVTGA

-342 GIKAFSC
+342 GIKDFSC
-349 NGGETWQTSGD
+349 NGGETWQTSSD
-360 FELKGG
+360 FKLQGG
-366 APYHFCVQDQA
+366 APYHFCVRDQA
-377 ENVSDVLVY
+377 ENESAVLRY
-386 TPNYDTTAPTIN
+386 MPNYDTTAPTIN

-425 NKSGAYKLDNGDWQK
+425 NKFGAYKLDNGDWQK
-440 ENSFDIKDDQIH
+440 ENSFDIQDDKIH
-452 TVYVRDNANPVN
+452 TVYVRDNAKPEN
-464 VAEQVIQVKNFN
+464 VAEKKIQIKNFN
-476 SKPPTVTGVTLSNV
+476 STPPTVTGVTLSNV
-490 DADGKEL
+490 GADGKEL

-502 ITATVEAQGSK
+502 ITATVEAQG
-513 NSAQVKFPV
+513 NTNNAQVEFPV

-539 TANQFTIEDNKE
+539 TANQFTIEDKKE
-551 HKFYAMDNTGDVDHL
+551 HKFYCLDNA
-566 GNISEAFSLAATH
+566 GNASSASSCAAKL
-579 YDSKAPELNS
+579 YDKKAPELNS
-589 VEFNQE
+589 VEFKQE

-608 FGRFFNKALKITV
+608 FGRFFNKELKITV

-628 AISNASGFSA
+628 AISNASGFPKA
-638 DKVQSLIFKDTSGEV
+638 QSLIFKDTSGNEV
-653 VQTIPIKHAATAEE
+653 KTIPAKVTESSEVGNAVSAEFTAEITAEE
-667 VGDSVITEFNAT
+667 L
-679 IDDVKLSNFKGSL
+679 KNFKGSL
-692 YVQLQDQLGNSTEE
+692 YVQLQDQLGNQTEE

-711 ANSNLNDLTDEDD
+711 ANSNLGELKN

-734 LENNAPQILAAGQ
+734 LENNAPRILAAGQ
-747 KQDEKLNEKNAVSA
+747 NAELKAENAVSA
-761 SPSTTV
+761 SPSTTT

-782 KSGEISGVAGVQVSV
+782 ESGEISGVAGVQVSV
-797 NGTVVYPQPDNNE
+797 NGTVVYSQPDNNE
-810 KTNNNN
+810 NTDNNNK
-816 ENNNETNNEKML
+816 KML
-828 ETGIIELHAVA
+828 ETGIIDLHAVA
-839 QADDEKNAHQVN
+839 KADDEKNAHQVN

-886 FDQTAPTVQFAIPN
+886 FDQTAPTVQFAIPSGN
-900 EKSCKKVTVTDYGFF
+900 ACEKVTVTDYGFF

-931 TDKQEATASGV
+931 DKQEATASGV
-942 QSITYKLVPFN
+942 KSITYKLVPFN

-962 PVDDSSVTVAVQAG
+962 TVDDSSVTVTVRAR

-993 GTRKGEKWS
+993 GTREAKKWS

-1010 DEANDQGYVHPDGAI
+1010 SKANDQGYVHPDGTI

-1066 KDLSYDATKNV
+1066 KKLSYDATKNV
-1077 PLYDANAKFTVTVK
+1077 PLYDTNAKFTVTAK

-1123 DDAQAA
+1123 ADAQAA
-1129 LKAENL
+1129 LQAENL
-1135 ECSTGNETRHAK
+1135 ESSTGNATRHAK

-1180 ILLVVELTDN
+1180 ILLIVELTDN

-1209 IQVEYTSAAAP
+1209 IQVEYTSAVAP

-1227 KARTAYITI
+1227 KTRTAHITI

-1284 GNGDDRQYRIKV
+1284 GNGDNRQYRIKV

-1331 NRDTVSGSNKTRFT
+1331 NRDAVSGSNKTRFT

-1356 LNLNDQVKNKK
+1356 LNLNDRVKNKK

-1403 VPGVSAFRR
+1403 VPSVSAFRQ

-1422 ITFVAD
+1422 VTFVAD

-1458 NFTIDKTAP
+1458 DFTIDKTAP

-1486 VVKEADNNASTITSS
+1486 VAKEADNNASTITSS

-1582 DDLATLNN
+1582 DDLAALNN

-1647 YTISSKDIVAEG
+1647 YTISSKDILAEG

-1745 PLVWDHVQ
+1745 PLVWDHAQ

-1775 NGKSNLTFEITD
+1775 NGKSDLTFEITD

-1810 GNKNNWLEETDGK
+1810 GNKNNWLEEKDGK

>member
-70 AYTAESAEAPILY
+70 AYTAESAEVPTIY

-97 DGIIDFGTWLADQ
+97 DGVIDFGTWLADQ

-128 PSVQLDTQAPKV
+128 PSVQLDAQAPRV
-140 TVSGNPTSWGKAP
+140 TVSGNPTAWGKAP
-153 ATLTVQADDGN
+153 VTLTVQADDGN

-175 GQWQKT
+175 GQWQKA
-181 PAFQVK
+181 PEFRVK

-208 VEVQYVDATAP
+208 VEVQYVDANAP

-227 PNEGEQWTNGKVK
+227 PNAGEQWTNGKVK
-240 VTVTGKDSESGLAEK
+240 VTVTGKDSESGLAEE

-265 ETGTF
+265 ESGTF
-270 VIQDNKEHTFYVR
+270 VIQDNKEHNFYVR
-283 DAVGNEASQQAK
+283 DAVGNEAKQQAK
-295 ADKYDNIAPVIQK
+295 ADRYDDIAPTINQ
-308 VQIKYGLLNVTGA
+308 VQVKLGNLALKQGTP
-321 YISDKV
+321 ISDKI
-327 TYTYHIEAVDNEGGS
+327 TYTYHIDATDNEGGS
-342 GIKAFSC
+342 GIKFFSC
-349 NGGETWQTSGD
+349 NGGKTWQTSGD
-360 FELKGG
+360 FKLKGG
-366 APYHFCVQDQA
+366 ESYDFRVKDQA
-377 ENVSDVLVY
+377 ENESAVLPYV
-386 TPNYDTTAPTIN
+386 PNYDTTAPTIN

-414 TVNANDVQSGL
+414 TVNANDVQSDL
-425 NKSGAYKLDNGDWQK
+425 NKLGAYKLDNGDWQK
-440 ENSFDIKDDQIH
+440 ENSFDIQDDKIH
-452 TVYVRDNANPVN
+452 TVYVRDNAKPEN
-464 VAEQVIQVKNFN
+464 VAEKKIQVKNFN
-476 SKPPTVTGVTLSNV
+476 STPPTVTNVTLSNV
-490 DADGKEL
+490 GADGKEN
-497 WTNKP
+497 WTNEP
-502 ITATVEAQGSK
+502 IIATVEAKG
-513 NSAQVKFPV
+513 NTNNAQVEFPV

-530 DWQYITDSK
+530 DWQYIEKSE
-539 TANQFTIEDNKE
+539 TANQFTIEDKKE
-551 HKFYAMDNTGDVDHL
+551 HKFYCLDNAD
-566 GNISEAFSLAATH
+566 NASSASSCAAKF
-579 YDSKAPELNS
+579 YDKKAPELAPELNP
-589 VEFNQE
+589 VVFNPK
-595 NSGPFAEFLNKLS
+595 NVGPFAEFLNKLS
-608 FGRFFNKALKITV
+608 FGRFFNEELEITV

-628 AISNASGFSA
+628 EYSNASGFPE
-638 DKVQSLIFKDTSGEV
+638 DKEQSLIFKDTKGNKTTIPAKPAKVAKSGEV
-653 VQTIPIKHAATAEE
+653 GNAVSAEFTATIPA
-667 VGDSVITEFNAT
+667 N
-679 IDDVKLSNFKGSL
+679 KLKNFKGSL
-692 YVQLQDQLGNSTEE
+692 YVQLQDQLGNQTEE

-711 ANSNLNDLTDEDD
+711 ANSNLNKLTDTDD
-724 TEEFG
+724 PEKFG

-734 LENNAPQILAAGQ
+734 LENNAPRILAAGQ
-747 KQDEKLNEKNAVSA
+747 NAELKAENAVSA
-761 SPSTTV
+761 SPSTTI

-782 KSGEISGVAGVQVSV
+782 ESGEISGVAGVQVNV
-797 NGTVVYPQPDNNE
+797 NGTDVYSEQYNNK
-810 KTNNNN
+810 KTP
-816 ENNNETNNEKML
+816 ETS
-828 ETGIIELHAVA
+828 IIELPAVA
-839 QADDEKNAHQVN
+839 QADKEKDAYTVN
-851 GVKIEDENWNGG
+851 GKKIKDWKGG

-886 FDQTAPTVQFAIPN
+886 FDQTAPTVQFAIPSGN
-900 EKSCKKVTVTDYGFF
+900 ACEKVTVSDYGFF

-931 TDKQEATASGV
+931 TDKQEAMASGV
-942 QSITYKLVPFN
+942 KSITYKLVPSD
-953 QEFDEVEAI
+953 QKFDEVEAI
-962 PVDDSSVTVAVQAG
+962 PVDDSSFTVTVQAG

-993 GTRKGEKWS
+993 GTKEGEKWS

-1010 DEANDQGYVHPDGAI
+1010 NEANDQGYVHPDGTI

-1066 KDLSYDATKNV
+1066 KKLSYDATKNV
-1077 PLYDANAKFTVTVK
+1077 PLYDTNAKFTVTVK

-1123 DDAQAA
+1123 ADAQAA
-1129 LKAENL
+1129 LQAENL
-1135 ECSTGNETRHAK
+1135 ESSTGNATRHAK

-1180 ILLVVELTDN
+1180 ILLIVELTDN

-1209 IQVEYTSAAAP
+1209 IQVEYTSAVAP

-1227 KARTAYITI
+1227 KTRTAHITI

-1284 GNGDDRQYRIKV
+1284 GNGDNRQYRIKV

-1331 NRDTVSGSNKTRFT
+1331 NRDAVSGSNKTRFT

-1356 LNLNDQVKNKK
+1356 LNLNDRVKNKK

-1403 VPGVSAFRR
+1403 VPSVSAFRQ

-1422 ITFVAD
+1422 VTFVAD

-1458 NFTIDKTAP
+1458 DFTIDKTAP

-1501 VVGTCFDSQSKMAK
+1501 AVGTCFDSQSKRAK

-1582 DDLATLNN
+1582 DDLAALNN

-1647 YTISSKDIVAEG
+1647 YTISSKDILAEG

-1745 PLVWDHVQ
+1745 PLVWDHAQ

-1775 NGKSNLTFEITD
+1775 NGKSDLTFEITD

-1810 GNKNNWLEETDGK
+1810 GNKNNWLEEKDGK

>member
-55 YFFGAETLEV
+55 YFFGAEALEV

-70 AYTAESAEAPILY
+70 AYTAESAEVPTIY

-97 DGIIDFGTWLADQ
+97 DGVIDFGTWLADQ

-128 PSVQLDTQAPKV
+128 PSVQPDAQAPRV
-140 TVSGNPTSWGKAP
+140 TVSGNPTAWGKAP
-153 ATLTVQADDGN
+153 AILTVQADDGN

-175 GQWQKT
+175 GQWQKA
-181 PAFQVK
+181 PEFRVK

-227 PNEGEQWTNGKVK
+227 PNAGEQWSNDKVK

-270 VIQDNKEHTFYVR
+270 VIQDNIEHNFYVR
-283 DAVGNEASQQAK
+283 DAVGNEAKQQAK

-308 VQIKYGLLNVTGA
+308 VQVKLGNLVLKQGT
-321 YISDKV
+321 YISDQI
-327 TYTYHIEAVDNEGGS
+327 TYTYHIDATDNVGGS
-342 GIKAFSC
+342 GIKLFSC

-366 APYHFCVQDQA
+366 KSYDFCVKDQA
-377 ENVSDVLVY
+377 ENESAVLVY

-414 TVNANDVQSGL
+414 TVTANDVQSGL
-425 NKSGAYKLDNGDWQK
+425 NKLGAYKLDNGDWQK
-440 ENSFDIKDDQIH
+440 ENSFDIQDDKIH
-452 TVYVRDNANPVN
+452 TVYVRDNANPEN
-464 VAEQVIQVKNFN
+464 VAEKKIQVKNFN
-476 SKPPTVTGVTLSNV
+476 STPPTVTNVTLSNV
-490 DADGKEL
+490 GADGKEL
-497 WTNKP
+497 WTNET
-502 ITATVEAQGSK
+502 ITATVAAKG
-513 NSAQVKFPV
+513 NINNAQVEFPV

-530 DWQYITDSK
+530 DWQYIEKSE
-539 TANQFTIEDNKE
+539 TANQFTIEDKKE
-551 HKFYAMDNTGDVDHL
+551 HKCYCLDNAGNASSASSCAAKFYDK
-566 GNISEAFSLAATH
+566 
-579 YDSKAPELNS
+579 KAPELAPGLNS
-589 VEFNQE
+589 VEFNQK
-595 NSGPFAEFLNKLS
+595 NVGPFAKFLNKLS
-608 FGRFFNKALKITV
+608 FGRFFNKELEITV

-628 AISNASGFSA
+628 EYSNASGFSK
-638 DKVQSLIFKDTSGEV
+638 DKEQSLIFKDTSNKV
-653 VQTIPIKHAATAEE
+653 VTTITIPAKVTESSEVGNAVSAKFTAEITAEE
-667 VGDSVITEFNAT
+667 L
-679 IDDVKLSNFKGSL
+679 KNFKGSL
-692 YVQLQDQLGNSTEE
+692 YVQLQDQLGNQTEE

-711 ANSNLNDLTDEDD
+711 ANSNLGELKN

-747 KQDEKLNEKNAVSA
+747 NAELKAENAVSA
-761 SPSTTV
+761 SPSTTT

-782 KSGEISGVAGVQVSV
+782 ESGEISGVAGVQVNV
-797 NGTVVYPQPDNNE
+797 NGTDVYSEQYNNE
-810 KTNNNN
+810 K
-816 ENNNETNNEKML
+816 KPQ
-828 ETGIIELHAVA
+828 TGTIDLHAVA
-839 QADDEKNAHQVN
+839 KADKEENAYQVN
-851 GVKIEDENWNGG
+851 GEKIKNWNGG

-886 FDQTAPTVQFAIPN
+886 FDQTAPTVQFAIPSGN
-900 EKSCKKVTVTDYGFF
+900 ACEKVTVSDYGFF

-923 ISASDPRN
+923 ISALDPCN

-942 QSITYKLVPFN
+942 QSITYKLVPSD
-953 QEFDEVEAI
+953 QKFDEVEAI
-962 PVDDSSVTVAVQAG
+962 TVPVAKDDPSFTVAVQAG
-976 FKGQIYAYATDN
+976 FKGQIYAYATDK

-993 GTRKGEKWS
+993 GTREVGKWS

-1010 DEANDQGYVHPDGAI
+1010 NEANDQGYVHPDGTI

-1066 KDLSYDATKNV
+1066 KKLSYDATKSV
-1077 PLYDANAKFTVTVK
+1077 PLYDTNAKFTVTVK

-1123 DDAQAA
+1123 ADAQAA
-1129 LKAENL
+1129 LQAENL
-1135 ECSTGNETRHAK
+1135 ESSTGNATRHAK

-1180 ILLVVELTDN
+1180 ILLIVELTDN

-1196 DYVAFGIDKTAPQ
+1196 DYVAFGIDKTVPQ
-1209 IQVEYTSAAAP
+1209 IQVEYTSAVAP

-1227 KARTAYITI
+1227 KTRTAHITI

-1284 GNGDDRQYRIKV
+1284 GNGDNRQYQIKV

-1331 NRDTVSGSNKTRFT
+1331 NRDAVSGSNKTRFT

-1356 LNLNDQVKNKK
+1356 LNLNDRVKNKK

-1403 VPGVSAFRR
+1403 VPSVSAFRQ

-1422 ITFVAD
+1422 VTFVAD

-1458 NFTIDKTAP
+1458 DFTIDKTAP

-1486 VVKEADNNASTITSS
+1486 VAKEADNNASTITSS

-1523 NSGQLTADHQ
+1523 NSGQLTAEHQ

-1582 DDLATLNN
+1582 DDLAALNN

-1647 YTISSKDIVAEG
+1647 YTISSKDILAEG

-1745 PLVWDHVQ
+1745 PLVWDHAQ

-1775 NGKSNLTFEITD
+1775 NGKSDLTFEITD

-1810 GNKNNWLEETDGK
+1810 GNKNNWLEEKDGK

>member
-55 YFFGAETLEV
+55 YFFGAEALEV

-70 AYTAESAEAPILY
+70 AYTAESAEEPAIY

-97 DGIIDFGTWLADQ
+97 DGVIDFGTWLADQ

-128 PSVQLDTQAPKV
+128 PSVQLDTQAPRV
-140 TVSGNPTSWGKAP
+140 TVSGNPTAWGKAP
-153 ATLTVQADDGN
+153 VTLTVQADDGN

-175 GQWQKT
+175 GQWQKA
-181 PAFQVK
+181 PEFRVK

-202 VSTGET
+202 VSTGKT
-208 VEVQYVDATAP
+208 VEVQYVDANAP

-265 ETGTF
+265 ESGTF
-270 VIQDNKEHTFYVR
+270 VIQDNKEHNFYVR
-283 DAVGNEASQQAK
+283 DAVGNEAKQQAK

-308 VQIKYGLLNVTGA
+308 VQVKLGNLVLKQGT
-321 YISDKV
+321 YISDQI
-327 TYTYHIEAVDNEGGS
+327 TYTYHIDATDNEGGS
-342 GIKAFSC
+342 GIKLFSC

-360 FELKGG
+360 FKLKGG
-366 APYHFCVQDQA
+366 ESYDFCVKDQA
-377 ENVSDVLVY
+377 ENESAVLVY

-414 TVNANDVQSGL
+414 TVTANDVQSGL
-425 NKSGAYKLDNGDWQK
+425 NKFGAYKLDNGDWQK
-440 ENSFDIKDDQIH
+440 ENSFDIQDDKIH
-452 TVYVRDNANPVN
+452 TVSVRDNANPEN
-464 VAEQVIQVKNFN
+464 VAEKKIQVKNFN
-476 SKPPTVTGVTLSNV
+476 STPPTVTNVTLSNV
-490 DADGKEL
+490 GADGKEL
-497 WTNKP
+497 WTNEP
-502 ITATVEAQGSK
+502 IIATVEAKG
-513 NSAQVKFPV
+513 NTNNAQVEFPV

-539 TANQFTIEDNKE
+539 TANQFTIEDKKE

-566 GNISEAFSLAATH
+566 GNISEASSLAATH

-589 VEFNQE
+589 VEFNQK
-595 NSGPFAEFLNKLS
+595 NVGPFAKFLNRLS
-608 FGRFFNKALKITV
+608 FGRFFNKELKITV
-621 HATDGVD
+621 YATDGVD
-628 AISNASGFSA
+628 ESNNASGFS
-638 DKVQSLIFKDTSGEV
+638 DKKAQSLIFKDPSKDTNNQVVTTIPAKVTKSGEV
-653 VQTIPIKHAATAEE
+653 GKAVSAEFTAEITAEE
-667 VGDSVITEFNAT
+667 L
-679 IDDVKLSNFKGSL
+679 KNFKGSL
-692 YVQLQDQLGNSTEE
+692 YVQLQDQLGNQTEE

-711 ANSNLNDLTDEDD
+711 ANSNLGELEDLDD
-724 TEEFG
+724 N
-729 DCNFV
+729 CNFV
-734 LENNAPQILAAGQ
+734 LENNAPRILAAGQ
-747 KQDEKLNEKNAVSA
+747 NAELKAENAVSA
-761 SPSTTV
+761 SPSTTI

-782 KSGEISGVAGVQVSV
+782 ESGEISGVAGVQVNV
-797 NGTVVYPQPDNNE
+797 NGTDVYSEQYNNK
-810 KTNNNN
+810 KTP
-816 ENNNETNNEKML
+816 ETS
-828 ETGIIELHAVA
+828 IIELPAVA
-839 QADDEKNAHQVN
+839 QADKEKDAYTVN
-851 GVKIEDENWNGG
+851 GKKIKDWKGG

-886 FDQTAPTVQFAIPN
+886 FDQTAPTVQFAIPSGN
-900 EKSCKKVTVTDYGFF
+900 ACEKVTVSDYGFF

-931 TDKQEATASGV
+931 TDKQEAMASGV
-942 QSITYKLVPFN
+942 KSITYKLVPSD
-953 QEFDEVEAI
+953 QKFDEVEAI
-962 PVDDSSVTVAVQAG
+962 PVDDSSFTVTVQAG

-993 GTRKGEKWS
+993 GTKEGEKWS

-1010 DEANDQGYVHPDGAI
+1010 NEANDQGYVHPDGTI

-1066 KDLSYDATKNV
+1066 KKLSYDATKNV
-1077 PLYDANAKFTVTVK
+1077 PLYDTNAKFTVTVK

-1123 DDAQAA
+1123 ADAQAA
-1129 LKAENL
+1129 LQAENL
-1135 ECSTGNETRHAK
+1135 ESSTGNATRHAK

-1180 ILLVVELTDN
+1180 ILLIVELTDN

-1209 IQVEYTSAAAP
+1209 IQVEYTSAVAP

-1227 KARTAYITI
+1227 KTRTAHITI

-1284 GNGDDRQYRIKV
+1284 GNGDNRQYRIKV

-1321 VTYGKYNAAG
+1321 VTYGKYKAAG
-1331 NRDTVSGSNKTRFT
+1331 NRDAVSGSNKTRFT

-1356 LNLNDQVKNKK
+1356 LNLNDRVKNKK

-1382 NFNAKAFENQ
+1382 NFDAKAFENQ

-1403 VPGVSAFRR
+1403 VPSVSAFRR

-1422 ITFVAD
+1422 VTFVAD

-1533 LQNTVTY
+1533 QQNTVTY

-1582 DDLATLNN
+1582 DDLAALNN

-1647 YTISSKDIVAEG
+1647 YTISSKDILAEG

-1745 PLVWDHVQ
+1745 PLVWDHAQ

-1775 NGKSNLTFEITD
+1775 NGKSDLTFEITD

-1810 GNKNNWLEETDGK
+1810 GNKNNWLEEKDGK

-1855 VVIGLVLLAVIIL
+1855 VAIGLVLLAVIIL